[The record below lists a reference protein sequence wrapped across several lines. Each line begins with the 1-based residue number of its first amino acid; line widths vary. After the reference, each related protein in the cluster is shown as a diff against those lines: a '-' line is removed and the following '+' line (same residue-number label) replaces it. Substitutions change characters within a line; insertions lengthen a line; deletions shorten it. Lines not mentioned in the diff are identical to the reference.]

1 MANVNEEVLRLTLD
15 DASFRK
21 GIQQITVSLEQL
33 KKALNLKNVD
43 DFDKLDKA
51 VKKVKFDELSKS
63 AEKMSN
69 SVAKSSKSAAGNLD
83 DMGKSGKKSIDSI
96 EKASDGVKLTNI
108 KTSADSAAEAVKNS
122 AKSANDSINSIG
134 ADAKGLK
141 SVSVAAEEL
150 NKNVQNVKLNPLQRA
165 MQALHDVGV
174 RVKNAFSNLFSS
186 FSLKKASSEVDGFRL
201 KLDALSVV
209 GMAAI
214 SRLTNAAINFGQKA
228 FHGMIEGI
236 TDGFHEYETQLNA
249 IQTIYANTSI
259 NGTSM
264 TQITRA
270 LDTLNTYADKTIYNF
285 TQMTHNIGMFTAAGV
300 GLQDSVSAIQG
311 IANWAAMCGSNAA
324 QANTAMY
331 QLSQSLAT
339 GSLKL
344 QDWNSV
350 VNAGMGG
357 KQLQDALLR
366 TAVHLK
372 NIDWKYA
379 AHAAQD
385 FRQSLQDGWATTE
398 VVSET
403 FKQLTMDVSDYGK
416 AISELVKQGYTEK
429 EAETIVKLAQNSQ
442 EAATKVKTFTQL
454 IDTLREAI
462 GSGWTESWGIVLGDL
477 DEAKDLYSGISDA
490 LGAMIAN
497 SAKHRNDFLRAGM
510 SSGYKQLVQ
519 QGIADTEVFTN
530 SLTKFGDV
538 ALKSSGKTVAGLIKQ
553 YGSFEKSMHSGW
565 VTADVLKQAV
575 AETTATVNGYDL
587 AKRTELGITNDQIK
601 AMNALNDGLQKG
613 TISAEDYV
621 KKMQRLSGREN
632 IIAGF
637 ANIANDLK
645 AVFTTISNAWH
656 SVVKPMSNGNWLY
669 SLTVG
674 FRKFTEALTP
684 SKETLLAISRVTKV
698 VAHAFVILRA
708 IVVTVAKIF
717 GTGLKMAFKALGVVL
732 TGIVAIINTIGT
744 CINRLT
750 ATSAWHN
757 VVGTWTASIGI
768 LKTIA
773 HELRTNIEGIFG
785 GICDIINGSFNALPG
800 IMDKAITN
808 MGGIFGKFKSAGD
821 KCGGAFGS
829 GLESMN
835 THTKKSM
842 DAIGKGMAAFHAA
855 MITLGQKVKAFGSTV
870 GRVFG
875 KIDFFSIFER
885 ILQLLKGGAL
895 TLILWNINKFI
906 IGLNKKGEELK
917 KNTFVEAIKSVLN
930 SVASSFKDFVKQFR
944 VTALLVIAGS
954 IKLLADAL
962 TELANI
968 PIKKLAP
975 ALGAMGMITTIL
987 VAAAGVLA
995 YMSKLQMKVGKHG
1008 RDSMF
1013 DFSAIN
1019 KCAVGFAA
1027 LGLAVKLIA
1036 QGVGSLKGMNI
1047 AEIGVGFGG
1056 VVAVIVAMAGASLAL
1071 AKVNPEAIT
1080 SVGRLLM
1087 SIGGAFIVIGIGLY
1101 IVSKAVA
1108 SFGNMNIGQIVQGFI
1123 GFVLALG
1130 ILSGAI
1136 IGLNSIKFK
1145 RRKLLAM
1152 GQDLLVVSLAMIPLA
1167 MAIKML
1173 GSMSWESLGKGLGGM
1188 IVALGVVGGVIIA
1201 INRLSKIKGE
1211 DNGGQ
1216 FIKIGGQLM
1225 LIAVAMN
1232 LLVAPIALLGH
1243 MSLESL
1249 AKGLGSVAI
1258 VLLIVKKA
1266 MAGMSGMDTKSALE
1280 SAGAM
1285 AAIAG
1290 ALTLLMIP
1298 IAVLGHMSLWSLAKG
1313 LGAIAASLTVMFV
1326 ALAAFS
1332 ALPNMNASVAVPII
1346 ALAGS
1351 LLLMAHALKAFNK
1364 VSWESIGK
1372 GLLMLGVSVGTLVGI
1387 GYISHK
1393 AGAGLKEVGEAM
1405 KNIGIGALA
1414 LSASFYLVVQAIT
1427 ALHNANISLEEVL
1440 VNIGDAIGAILPTIA
1455 RALVKTL
1462 VDTVQEFANSIPELL
1477 AAVSTVLD
1485 ALCGFVITK
1494 SPEFCEAFM
1503 VFIDNALKSA
1513 AGHADSIANSIVV
1526 ILVAALKA
1534 LAGHMPEICNA
1545 LGGIFGAIFDAIG
1558 TGLQQADPGKLTLM
1572 LLSFGIMAGIFHIM
1586 AKMRKDVKNALIVG
1600 GSMIALMYAMS
1611 GVFAILGTIDS
1622 KNLYASAIA
1631 INGTLLVMAISFKM
1645 ISKIR
1650 MSVAKALPVLGIMAL
1665 VMTGM
1670 GLIFG
1675 LLSTINAD
1683 NAIKMS
1689 GAISLSLLAISGVM
1703 TICAAINPAGAISA
1717 VGSIATFITALG
1729 VMLIALGGIK
1739 HIPGVEWV
1747 IKQGGDFLK
1756 TIGEALGKFVGGIVG
1771 GIASGASDGL
1781 KTAGK
1786 ALGGFMKDVK
1796 PFFEGLKD
1804 LDPKILDKTKL
1815 LSNVLKAVGDAL
1827 ASISIAKSVGGK
1839 DTYKGF
1845 TDALTGLA
1853 DGIKSYLDSMKG
1865 VDLDALNASIAPLKA
1880 LQEVIASIPPAGGI
1894 AQVIMGSQNW
1904 ATLGDGLVDL
1914 AKALKG
1920 FGTEVAGVDTETI
1933 SSAAP
1938 AMQAL
1943 TDVLNNVPSAGGIQ
1957 QFIAGSKNWST
1968 LSANLPAMGKALK
1981 TFGNNIKGI
1990 KPDGIQAAAPAMQAL
2005 TGVLNALPDD
2015 DGLWQRAA
2023 GHKDWKTLGNNL
2035 VDLGVTLV
2043 LFSQGAAGINV
2054 ANIQNA
2060 VPGMQALVNVLNAI
2074 PRDNGWVQGLIG
2086 DKKWSTISDGLI
2098 TMGTSL
2104 KSYSN
2109 SVDGL
2114 KVKAIQNSQAAVTAI
2129 VNALSQVSNTGG
2141 MGSWF
2146 VGNKNYEGFA
2156 QAAGQ
2161 LANVLN
2167 KMSGIKA
2174 INTSALD
2181 SMGTFVNKLSSLANT
2196 NVNIGGLNNI
2206 KGAAS
2211 ALSGTLGTLNS
2222 ALGSVDPAPLVA
2234 KVDAVHKLMD
2244 NLSGIG
2250 STQFNAVSLLPIN
2263 NAIDTISQCVNKLNG
2278 ININAEVVSVISVQL
2293 NALVNAISSV
2303 PATLDVTSLS
2313 TALNT
2318 IATLPLDAVGEKF
2331 IMCGDAINNG
2341 VTAITNAINA
2351 GNASISA
2358 ALLSLTMTLNG
2369 LQVTSNVAAQMD
2381 GITNSV
2387 NSGANNVNTAINN
2400 LVTTLNNDAIAIGAA
2415 ISSWIGPIQ
2424 SALEAV
2430 ANAIK
2435 SRATLMEESGSKLGK
2450 AIVDGAEEKT
2460 KRLGHALSA
2469 PIKKAA
2475 KSINDHVS
2483 TFYDAGV
2490 NLAQG
2495 LIDGMASM
2503 AATVAQTAW
2512 NMGRSAAE
2520 NVKAGAEVRSP
2531 SRFTRRVGRFID
2543 DGLILGMK
2551 DNLSSITTTANMI
2564 GSKSVNEI
2572 KNAMSALNDITID
2585 SLDINPVVT
2594 PVMDLSGFKEQ
2605 AKLANSLLDTKMDFV
2620 PRPVALSNISTLPN
2634 NIQNG
2639 NTLYADLM
2647 AQPVVRN
2654 YTFNQT
2660 NNSPKALDRY
2670 TIYRNTRTQ
2679 FEQFRQL
2686 EKLRSN

>member
-33 KKALNLKNVD
+33 KKALNLKDVD

-96 EKASDGVKLTNI
+96 EKAADGVKLTGI
-108 KTSADSAAEAVKNS
+108 KTSADNAAEAVKNS

-134 ADAKGLK
+134 ANAKGLK
-141 SVSVAAEEL
+141 SASAAAEEL
-150 NKNVQNVKLNPLQRA
+150 NRNVQNVKLNPLQRA

-174 RVKNAFSNLFSS
+174 RVKAAFTNLFSR
-186 FSLKKASSEVDGFRL
+186 FSLKEASSEVDGFRL
-201 KLDALSVV
+201 KLDAMSVV

-372 NIDWKYA
+372 AIDWKYA
-379 AHAAQD
+379 ASAAKD

-416 AISELVKQGYTEK
+416 AVAGLVQQGYTQQ

-454 IDTLREAI
+454 IDTLREAV

-497 SAKHRNDFLRAGM
+497 SAKKRNDFLRAGM

-519 QGIADTEVFTN
+519 DGIADTEVFTN

-575 AETTATVNGYDL
+575 AETTATVNSYDL

-613 TISAEDYV
+613 TISAENYV

-632 IIAGF
+632 IITGF

-708 IVVTVAKIF
+708 VVVTVAKIF
-717 GTGLKMAFKALGVVL
+717 GTGLRIAFKALGVVL

-773 HELRTNIEGIFG
+773 HELRTDIEGIFG

-821 KCGGAFGS
+821 KCGNAFGS

-835 THTKKSM
+835 NHTKKSM
-842 DAIGKGMAAFHAA
+842 DAIGRGMAAFHAS
-855 MITLGQKVKAFGSTV
+855 MITLGQKVKAFGSAV

-875 KIDFFSIFER
+875 KIDFFTIFER
-885 ILQLLKGGAL
+885 ILQLLKGGVL

-917 KNTFVEAIKSVLN
+917 KNTFVEAIKSVLD

-944 VTALLVIAGS
+944 VTALLVIAGA
-954 IKLLADAL
+954 IKMLADAL
-962 TELANI
+962 VELANI
-968 PIKKLAP
+968 PVKKLAP

-1019 KCAVGFAA
+1019 KCAIGFAA
-1027 LGLAVKLIA
+1027 LGFAVGEIA
-1036 QGVGSLKGMNI
+1036 KGVGSLKGMNV
-1047 AEIGVGFGG
+1047 AEIGAGFAG
-1056 VVAVIVAMAGASLAL
+1056 VAGVIVAMAGASLAL
-1071 AKVNPEAIT
+1071 AKVNPAAIANIGKLLT
-1080 SVGRLLM
+1080 SM
-1087 SIGGAFIVIGIGLY
+1087 GGAIVILGIGLY
-1101 IVSKAVA
+1101 VVSKAVA
-1108 SFGNMNIGQIVQGFI
+1108 SFGKMNTKQIVQGFI
-1123 GFVLALG
+1123 GFAAALG
-1130 ILSGAI
+1130 LMSGAI
-1136 IGLNSIKFK
+1136 IGINLIKFN
-1145 RRKLLAM
+1145 RRKLYTMAH
-1152 GQDLLVVSLAMIPLA
+1152 DILVISLAMIPLA
-1167 MAIKML
+1167 MAIRML
-1173 GSMSWESLGKGLGGM
+1173 GSMSWESLAKGLGGM
-1188 IVALGVVGGVIIA
+1188 TVALGVIGGVMIA
-1201 INRLSKIKGE
+1201 VNRLSGFGAAKG
-1211 DNGGQ
+1211 DLV
-1216 FIKIGGQLM
+1216 KIGGQLM
-1225 LIAVAMN
+1225 LIAIAIN

-1243 MSLESL
+1243 MNLSTL
-1249 AKGLGSVAI
+1249 AKGLGGLAV
-1258 VLLIVKKA
+1258 VLLVVNKA
-1266 MAGMSGMDTKSALE
+1266 LVSMNGTNAASILKSSAAMMSLAVALNMLILPIE
-1280 SAGAM
+1280 MLGNMNLGTLAKGIGAM
-1285 AAIAG
+1285 AA
-1290 ALTLLMIP
+1290 ALTVIL
-1298 IAVLGHMSLWSLAKG
+1298 IALHHTKEVD
-1313 LGAIAASLTVMFV
+1313 AS
-1326 ALAAFS
+1326 A
-1332 ALPNMNASVAVPII
+1332 AVPIVSL
-1346 ALAGS
+1346 ALS
-1351 LLLMAHALKAFNK
+1351 LLVMAKALKAFDK

-1372 GLLMLGVSVGTLVGI
+1372 GLIMLGTSVGVLVGL

-1414 LSASFYLVVQAIT
+1414 LSASFYLVIQAIT

-1440 VNIGDAIGAILPTIA
+1440 VNIGDAIGAVLPTIA

-1462 VDTVQEFANSIPELL
+1462 VGTVQEFANSIPELL
-1477 AAVSTVLD
+1477 AAVSTVID
-1485 ALCGFVITK
+1485 ALCAFVVTK

-1503 VFIDNALKSA
+1503 VFIDNALRSA

-1526 ILVAALKA
+1526 ILVASLKA

-1558 TGLQQADPGKLTLM
+1558 TGLRNTDPGKLTMM
-1572 LLSFGIMAGIFHIM
+1572 LVSFGVMAAIFHVM

-1600 GSMIALMYAMS
+1600 GSMIALMYAMA
-1611 GVFAILGTIDS
+1611 GVFAVLGTINPGS
-1622 KNLYASAIA
+1622 LLASALA
-1631 INGTLLVMAISFKM
+1631 MNGTLLVMAVSFKI

-1650 MSVAKALPVLGIMAL
+1650 TSVAKALPVLGMMAL

-1689 GAISLSLLAISGVM
+1689 GAISVALLAMSGAM
-1703 TICAAINPAGAISA
+1703 TICAAINPAGALSA

-1729 VMLIALGGIK
+1729 VMLVALGGLK
-1739 HIPGVEWV
+1739 QIPGLEWV

-1771 GIASGASDGL
+1771 GIANGAADGL

-1786 ALGGFMKDVK
+1786 ALGGFMKDIT
-1796 PFFEGLKD
+1796 PFFEGLKS
-1804 LDPKILDKTKL
+1804 LDPKIMDKTKL
-1815 LSNVLKAVGDAL
+1815 LAEVLK
-1827 ASISIAKSVGGK
+1827 SIGESLTNINMAKSIGGK

-1853 DGIKSYLDSMKG
+1853 EGMKAYLDAMKG
-1865 VDLDALNASIAPLKA
+1865 VDLDALNSTIAPLKA
-1880 LQEVIASIPPAGGI
+1880 LSDVIAAIPPAGGI
-1894 AQVIMGSQNW
+1894 QQVITGSQNW
-1904 ATLGDGLVDL
+1904 ATLGNGLVDL
-1914 AKALKG
+1914 AKTLKS
-1920 FGTEVAGVDTETI
+1920 FGTEVAGVNTEAI

-1943 TDVLNNVPSAGGIQ
+1943 TNVLNNVPSAGGIA
-1957 QFIAGSKNWST
+1957 QFIAGSKNWNT
-1968 LSANLPAMGKALK
+1968 LAANLPAMGNALK
-1981 TFGNNIKGI
+1981 TFGDNVSGVKA
-1990 KPDGIQAAAPAMQAL
+1990 DGIQAAVPAMKAL
-2005 TGVLNALPDD
+2005 TGVLNALPND
-2015 DGLWQRAA
+2015 DGLWQILS
-2023 GHKDWKTLGNNL
+2023 GHKDWNSLGANL
-2035 VDLGVTLV
+2035 SAMGISLTNFSNAVAGV
-2043 LFSQGAAGINV
+2043 NV

-2060 VPGMQALVNVLNAI
+2060 VPGMQALTGVLNAM
-2074 PRDNGWVQGLIG
+2074 PKDGGLFQAIFG
-2086 DKKWSTISDGLI
+2086 RKQWSTISDGLI

-2104 KSYSN
+2104 SSYST
-2109 SVDGL
+2109 SVSGL
-2114 KVKAIQNSQAAVTAI
+2114 NVPAIQKSQLAVAAI
-2129 VNALSQVSNTGG
+2129 VGALNQVSNTGG

-2146 VGNKNYEGFA
+2146 FGNKNYEGFA

-2161 LANVLN
+2161 LANVLG

-2206 KGAAS
+2206 KSAAS
-2211 ALSGTLGTLNS
+2211 ALSGTLGTLS
-2222 ALGSVDPAPLVA
+2222 STLGKINPAPLSA
-2234 KVDAVHKLMD
+2234 KVDGIHQLMSSI
-2244 NLSGIG
+2244 SGVG
-2250 STQFNAVSLLPIN
+2250 STQFSAVSLLPIN
-2263 NAIDTISQCVNKLNG
+2263 NAIDTISQCVNKLNKL
-2278 ININAEVVSVISVQL
+2278 NINPGVVSAISVQL
-2293 NALVNAISSV
+2293 SGLVSAISSV
-2303 PATLDVTSLS
+2303 PATLNVTSLS
-2313 TALNT
+2313 TAMNT
-2318 IATLPLDAVGEKF
+2318 IATLPLDAVGAKF
-2331 IMCGDAINNG
+2331 IMGGDAINKG
-2341 VTAITNAINA
+2341 VTAITNALNA
-2351 GNASISA
+2351 GNASISTA
-2358 ALLSLTMTLNG
+2358 ILSLSNTLNG
-2369 LQVTSNVAAQMD
+2369 LQVTSNVANQMA
-2381 GITNSV
+2381 GISNSI
-2387 NSGANNVNTAINN
+2387 NSGANNVLGSMNRLTSTLANN
-2400 LVTTLNNDAIAIGAA
+2400 AGRIGSA
-2415 ISSWIGPIQ
+2415 ISRWIGPAQ
-2424 SALEAV
+2424 ASLSSV
-2430 ANAIK
+2430 ANAVAAK
-2435 SRATLMEESGSKLGK
+2435 AGAMKASGAKLGR
-2450 AIVDGAEEKT
+2450 AIVNGAKESANK
-2460 KRLGHALSA
+2460 LGGAVNGIISN
-2469 PIKKAA
+2469 AA
-2475 KSINDHVS
+2475 RAAGGHSGAFHN
-2483 TFYDAGV
+2483 AGV
-2490 NLAQG
+2490 NLARG
-2495 LIDGMASM
+2495 LINGMDSM
-2503 AATVAQTAW
+2503 ARQVANTAW
-2512 NMGRSAAE
+2512 NMGHNAAV
-2520 NVKAGAEVRSP
+2520 NVKRGAVVKSP
-2531 SRFTRRVGRFID
+2531 SRFTRQVGRFID
-2543 DGLILGMK
+2543 EGLILGMK
-2551 DNLSSITTTANMI
+2551 DNLSGITSTANMI

-2572 KNAMSALNDITID
+2572 KNAMSALNNITID

-2620 PRPVALSNISTLPN
+2620 PRPVALSSISTLPN
-2634 NIQNG
+2634 NPQNG
-2639 NTLYADLM
+2639 NALYGDLM
-2647 AQPVVRN
+2647 PQQVVRN

-2670 TIYRNTRTQ
+2670 TIYRDTRTQ

>member
-96 EKASDGVKLTNI
+96 EKAADGVKLTGI
-108 KTSADSAAEAVKNS
+108 KASADNAAEAVKNS

-134 ADAKGLK
+134 ANAKGLK
-141 SVSVAAEEL
+141 SASAAAEEL
-150 NKNVQNVKLNPLQRA
+150 NRNVQNVKLNPLQRA

-174 RVKNAFSNLFSS
+174 RVKTAFSNLFSR
-186 FSLKKASSEVDGFRL
+186 FSLKEASSEVDGFRL
-201 KLDALSVV
+201 KLDAMSVV

-372 NIDWKYA
+372 AIDWKYA
-379 AHAAQD
+379 ASAAQD

-416 AISELVKQGYTEK
+416 AVSELVKQGYTEK

-454 IDTLREAI
+454 IDTLREAV

-497 SAKHRNDFLRAGM
+497 SAKKRNDFLRAGM

-519 QGIADTEVFTN
+519 DGIADTEVFTN

-575 AETTATVNGYDL
+575 AETTKTVNGYDL

-613 TISAEDYV
+613 TISAEAYV

-637 ANIANDLK
+637 TNIANDLK

-669 SLTVG
+669 NLTVG

-684 SKETLLAISRVTKV
+684 SKEDLQAIGRVVKV
-698 VAHAFVILRA
+698 VAHAFVILRSV
-708 IVVTVAKIF
+708 VVTVAKIF
-717 GTGLKMAFKALGVVL
+717 GTGLKIAFKALGVVL
-732 TGIVAIINTIGT
+732 TGIAAIINTIGT
-744 CINRLT
+744 CIERLT
-750 ATSAWHN
+750 ATSEWHQ
-757 VVGTWTASIGI
+757 VVGIWTSSIGI
-768 LKTIA
+768 IKAIA
-773 HELRTNIEGIFG
+773 HEFRQDIEGIFG

-800 IMDKAITN
+800 IMDKAISN

-821 KCGGAFGS
+821 KCGNAFGS

-835 THTKKSM
+835 NHTKKSM
-842 DAIGKGMAAFHAA
+842 DAIGKGMAAFHAS
-855 MITLGQKVKAFGSTV
+855 MVLLGQKIKVFGSAV

-875 KIDFFSIFER
+875 KIDFFSIFEKV
-885 ILQLLKGGAL
+885 LQLLKGGVL

-906 IGLNKKGEELK
+906 VGLNKRGEELK

-944 VTALLVIAGS
+944 VTALLVIAGA
-954 IKLLADAL
+954 IKMLADAL

-968 PIKKLAP
+968 PTKKLAP

-1019 KCAVGFAA
+1019 KCAVGFVA
-1027 LGLAVKLIA
+1027 LGLAIKLIA
-1036 QGVGSLKGMNI
+1036 QGVGSLKGMNV
-1047 AEIGVGFGG
+1047 AEIGAGFGG

-1087 SIGGAFIVIGIGLY
+1087 SIGGAFIVLGVALL

-1108 SFGNMNIGQIVQGFI
+1108 AFGKMNLGQIVQGFI
-1123 GFVLALG
+1123 GFTLALG
-1130 ILSGAI
+1130 ILSGAV
-1136 IGLNSIKFK
+1136 IGINLIKFN
-1145 RRKLLAM
+1145 RRKLYTMAH
-1152 GQDLLVVSLAMIPLA
+1152 DILVISIAMIPLA
-1167 MAIKML
+1167 LAIKML
-1173 GSMSWESLGKGLGGM
+1173 GSMSWESLAKGLGGM
-1188 IVALGVVGGVIIA
+1188 TIALGVIGGVMIA
-1201 INRLSKIKGE
+1201 VNRLSGFGTA
-1211 DNGGQ
+1211 NGDLV
-1216 FIKIGGQLM
+1216 KIGGQLM
-1225 LIAVAMN
+1225 LIALAIN
-1232 LLVAPIALLGH
+1232 LLVAPVALLGH
-1243 MSLESL
+1243 MSLGSL
-1249 AKGLGSVAI
+1249 AKGLGALAI
-1258 VLLIVKKA
+1258 VLLALKTTIVSMNGMDATSILKASGCMMLLA
-1266 MAGMSGMDTKSALE
+1266 MALNML
-1280 SAGAM
+1280 
-1285 AAIAG
+1285 I
-1290 ALTLLMIP
+1290 IP

-1313 LGAIAASLTVMFV
+1313 LGAMAASLTVMFI

-1372 GLLMLGVSVGTLVGI
+1372 GLLMLAVSVTALVAVGAV
-1387 GYISHK
+1387 SHK
-1393 AGAGLKEVGEAM
+1393 AGLGLNELGIAM

-1414 LSASFYLVVQAIT
+1414 LSGSFYLIAQSMAV
-1427 ALHNANISLEEVL
+1427 LHNANITLKEVL
-1440 VNIGDAIGAILPTIA
+1440 VNIGDAVGAILPTLA
-1455 RALVKTL
+1455 RAIVQTL
-1462 VDTVQEFANSIPELL
+1462 VGTVQEFANSIPALL
-1477 AAVSTVLD
+1477 DAVSTVLD
-1485 ALCGFVITK
+1485 ALCNFVIVK
-1494 SPEFCEAFM
+1494 SPELCEAFLAL
-1503 VFIDNALKSA
+1503 IDNALKA
-1513 AGHADSIANSIVV
+1513 TANHADSIANSIVV
-1526 ILVAALKA
+1526 IIVAALKA

-1545 LGGIFGAIFDAIG
+1545 LGGIFGAIFEAIG
-1558 TGLQQADPGKLTLM
+1558 TGLRNTDPGKLTMM
-1572 LLSFGIMAGIFHIM
+1572 LVSFGVMAAIFHIM

-1600 GSMIALMYAMS
+1600 GSMIALMYAMA
-1611 GVFAILGTIDS
+1611 GVFAVLGTINPG
-1622 KNLYASAIA
+1622 NLLASALA
-1631 INGTLLVMAISFKM
+1631 INGTFIALTFTFK
-1645 ISKIR
+1645 ILSKMR
-1650 MSVAKALPVLGIMAL
+1650 LSVAKALPVLGLMAI

-1675 LLSTINAD
+1675 LLSGINGL
-1683 NAIKMS
+1683 NALVMA
-1689 GAISLSLLAISGVM
+1689 GAITTALLGLSATM
-1703 TICAAINPAGAISA
+1703 AICAAINPAGAISA
-1717 VGSIATFITALG
+1717 VGAIATF
-1729 VMLIALGGIK
+1729 LGGLALVVAAAGAIK
-1739 HIPGVEWV
+1739 QIPGVEWLV
-1747 IKQGGDFLK
+1747 KQGGDFLK
-1756 TIGEALGKFVGGIVG
+1756 SIGEALGKFVGGIVG
-1771 GIASGASDGL
+1771 GIAQGAADGL

-1786 ALGGFMKDVK
+1786 ALGGFMKDVT
-1796 PFFEGLKD
+1796 PFFEGLKN
-1804 LDPKILDKTKL
+1804 LDPNIMDKTKL
-1815 LSNVLKAVGDAL
+1815 LAEAMKSIGEAL
-1827 ASISIAKSVGGK
+1827 TNITVAKSIGGK

-1845 TDALTGLA
+1845 TDALVGLA
-1853 DGIKSYLDSMKG
+1853 DGMKAYLDAMKG
-1865 VDLDALNASIAPLKA
+1865 VNLESLAATIAPLKTLSDIINA
-1880 LQEVIASIPPAGGI
+1880 IPSAGGI
-1894 AQVIMGSQNW
+1894 QQAITGSKNW
-1904 ATLGDGLVDL
+1904 STLGDGLVDL
-1914 AKALKG
+1914 AKTLKN
-1920 FGTEVAGVDTETI
+1920 FGKEVDGVNTSAI
-1933 SSAAP
+1933 SAAAP
-1938 AMQAL
+1938 AMKAL
-1943 TDVLNNVPSAGGIQ
+1943 TDVLNAIPDDDGFWQGLAGH
-1957 QFIAGSKNWST
+1957 KDWST
-1968 LSANLPAMGKALK
+1968 LSDNLEHMGEALK
-1981 TFGNNIKGI
+1981 TFGNNVNGVNTKAI
-1990 KPDGIQAAAPAMQAL
+1990 AAAVPAMKAL
-2005 TGVLNALPDD
+2005 VEVLNTLPND
-2015 DGLWQRAA
+2015 DGWWQGLS
-2023 GHKDWKTLGNNL
+2023 GHKDWKTLSNNL
-2035 VDLGVTLV
+2035 EQMGTALKTFGVNVDGV
-2043 LFSQGAAGINV
+2043 NV
-2054 ANIQNA
+2054 KAIQTSIPA
-2060 VPGMQALVNVLNAI
+2060 MKALVGVLNAI
-2074 PRDNGWVQGLIG
+2074 PSDGSWWQKTFEGS
-2086 DKKWSTISDGLI
+2086 KKWSTLSTGLSD
-2098 TMGTSL
+2098 MGRSL
-2104 KSYSN
+2104 QSYST

-2114 KVKAIQNSQAAVTAI
+2114 HVKAIQNSKPAIEAI
-2129 VNALSQVSNTGG
+2129 VDALNKVSNTGG
-2141 MGSWF
+2141 ARSWGE
-2146 VGNKNYEGFA
+2146 GNKNYEGFA
-2156 QAAGQ
+2156 QAAMQ
-2161 LANVLN
+2161 LAQLVDAMSSIKPINTKAIDGLGGVVDKVSALSDKKVNTSGIANLDKAVGSLN
-2167 KMSGIKA
+2167 SILGKINGAIGKFDPKPLSNKLDSLKQLMSGI
-2174 INTSALD
+2174 S
-2181 SMGTFVNKLSSLANT
+2181 GV
-2196 NVNIGGLNNI
+2196 
-2206 KGAAS
+2206 GA
-2211 ALSGTLGTLNS
+2211 
-2222 ALGSVDPAPLVA
+2222 
-2234 KVDAVHKLMD
+2234 
-2244 NLSGIG
+2244 
-2250 STQFNAVSLLPIN
+2250 TQFSAVSLLPIN
-2263 NAIDTISQCVNKLNG
+2263 SAIDTISQCVGKLNKLK
-2278 ININAEVVSVISVQL
+2278 INPEAVS
-2293 NALVNAISSV
+2293 AISTQLSVLIGAISKV
-2303 PATLDVTSLS
+2303 PASLNVTSLS
-2313 TALNT
+2313 TAMNT
-2318 IATLPLDAVGEKF
+2318 IATLPLDSVGAKF
-2331 IMCGDAINNG
+2331 IMGGDSIRNG
-2341 VTAITNAINA
+2341 VKSITNALRA
-2351 GNASISA
+2351 GNKDISGA
-2358 ALLSLTMTLNG
+2358 INSLSGTLNG
-2369 LQVTSNVAAQMD
+2369 LHVTSNVSSQMSA
-2381 GITNSV
+2381 ISNSI
-2387 NSGANNVNTAINN
+2387 NNGANNVTGSVRRLIGTLSNNAGAIGGAINR
-2400 LVTTLNNDAIAIGAA
+2400 
-2415 ISSWIGPIQ
+2415 WIGPVRA
-2424 SALEAV
+2424 SLGAV
-2430 ANAIK
+2430 AGAIASMAGAMRDSGNKLGNAIVNGAK
-2435 SRATLMEESGSKLGK
+2435 AGANKLG
-2450 AIVDGAEEKT
+2450 GAVSGIINSAA
-2460 KRLGHALSA
+2460 RSAGGHSGAFH
-2469 PIKKAA
+2469 
-2475 KSINDHVS
+2475 NV
-2483 TFYDAGV
+2483 GV
-2490 NLAQG
+2490 NLARG
-2495 LIDGMASM
+2495 LINGMDSM
-2503 AATVAQTAW
+2503 ARQVANTAW
-2512 NMGRSAAE
+2512 NMGHNAAVH
-2520 NVKAGAEVRSP
+2520 VKKGAVVKSP
-2531 SRFTRRVGRFID
+2531 SRFTRQVGRFID
-2543 DGLILGMK
+2543 EGLILGMK
-2551 DNLSSITTTANMI
+2551 DNLSGITSTANMI

-2572 KNAMSALNDITID
+2572 KNAMSALNNITID

-2620 PRPVALSNISTLPN
+2620 PRPVALSSISTLPN

-2639 NTLYADLM
+2639 NALYGDLM
-2647 AQPVVRN
+2647 PQQVVRN

-2670 TIYRNTRTQ
+2670 TIYRDTRTQ

-2686 EKLRSN
+2686 EKLRSK

>member
-96 EKASDGVKLTNI
+96 EKAADGVKLTGI
-108 KTSADSAAEAVKNS
+108 KASADNAAEAVKNS

-134 ADAKGLK
+134 ANAKGLK
-141 SVSVAAEEL
+141 SASAAAEEL
-150 NKNVQNVKLNPLQRA
+150 NRNVQNVKLNPLQRA

-174 RVKNAFSNLFSS
+174 RVKAAFTNLFSR
-186 FSLKKASSEVDGFRL
+186 FSLKEASSEVDGFRL
-201 KLDALSVV
+201 KLDAMSVV

-236 TDGFHEYETQLNA
+236 TDGFHEYETQMNA

-372 NIDWKYA
+372 AIDWKYA
-379 AHAAQD
+379 ASAAKD
-385 FRQSLQDGWATTE
+385 FRMSLQDGWATTE

-416 AISELVKQGYTEK
+416 AVSELVQQGYTQQ
-429 EAETIVKLAQNSQ
+429 EAETIVKLAKNSQ

-454 IDTLREAI
+454 IDTLREAV
-462 GSGWTESWGIVLGDL
+462 GSGWTESWGIVIGDL

-490 LGAMIAN
+490 LGAMVAAG
-497 SAKHRNDFLRAGM
+497 AKNRNDFLRAGL
-510 SSGYKQLVQ
+510 STGYKQIVQ
-519 QGIADTEVFTN
+519 DGIADTEVFT
-530 SLTKFGDV
+530 SALTKFGNV
-538 ALKSSGKTVAGLIKQ
+538 ALKSSGKTVEGLIQQ

-575 AETTATVNGYDL
+575 AETTATVNGYSL

-632 IIAGF
+632 IITGF

-656 SVVKPMSNGNWLY
+656 SVVKPMSNSNWLY

-708 IVVTVAKIF
+708 VVVTVAKIF

-773 HELRTNIEGIFG
+773 HELRTDIEGIFG

-821 KCGGAFGS
+821 KCGNAFGS

-835 THTKKSM
+835 NHTKKSM
-842 DAIGKGMAAFHAA
+842 DAIGRGMAAFHAS
-855 MITLGQKVKAFGSTV
+855 MITLGQKVKAFGSAV

-875 KIDFFSIFER
+875 KIDFFTIFER
-885 ILQLLKGGAL
+885 ILQLLKGGVL

-917 KNTFVEAIKSVLN
+917 KNTFVEAIKSVLD

-944 VTALLVIAGS
+944 VTALLVIAGA
-954 IKLLADAL
+954 IKMLADAL
-962 TELANI
+962 VELANI
-968 PIKKLAP
+968 PVKKLAP

-1019 KCAVGFAA
+1019 KCAIGFAA
-1027 LGLAVKLIA
+1027 LGFAVGQIA
-1036 QGVGSLKGMNI
+1036 KGVGSLKGMNV
-1047 AEIGVGFGG
+1047 AEIGAGFAG
-1056 VVAVIVAMAGASLAL
+1056 VAGVIVAMAGASLAL
-1071 AKVNPEAIT
+1071 AKVNPAAIANIGKLLT
-1080 SVGRLLM
+1080 SM
-1087 SIGGAFIVIGIGLY
+1087 GGAIVILGIGLY
-1101 IVSKAVA
+1101 VVSKAVA
-1108 SFGNMNIGQIVQGFI
+1108 SFGKMNTKQIVQGFI
-1123 GFVLALG
+1123 GFAAALG
-1130 ILSGAI
+1130 LMSGAI
-1136 IGLNSIKFK
+1136 IGINLIKFN
-1145 RRKLLAM
+1145 RRKLYTMAH
-1152 GQDLLVVSLAMIPLA
+1152 DILVISLAMIPLA
-1167 MAIKML
+1167 TAIRML
-1173 GSMSWESLGKGLGGM
+1173 GSMSWESLAKGLGGM
-1188 IVALGVVGGVIIA
+1188 TVALGVIGGVMIA
-1201 INRLSKIKGE
+1201 VNRLSGFGAAKG
-1211 DNGGQ
+1211 DLV
-1216 FIKIGGQLM
+1216 KIGGQLM
-1225 LIAVAMN
+1225 LIAIAIN

-1243 MSLESL
+1243 MNLSTL
-1249 AKGLGSVAI
+1249 AKGLGGLAV
-1258 VLLIVKKA
+1258 VLLVVNKA
-1266 MAGMSGMDTKSALE
+1266 LVSMNGTNAASILKSSAAMMALAVALNMLILPIE
-1280 SAGAM
+1280 MLGHMNLGTLAKGIGAM
-1285 AAIAG
+1285 AA
-1290 ALTLLMIP
+1290 ALTVIL
-1298 IAVLGHMSLWSLAKG
+1298 IALHHTKEVD
-1313 LGAIAASLTVMFV
+1313 AS
-1326 ALAAFS
+1326 A
-1332 ALPNMNASVAVPII
+1332 AVPIVSL
-1346 ALAGS
+1346 ALS
-1351 LLLMAHALKAFNK
+1351 LLVMAKALKAFDK

-1372 GLLMLGVSVGTLVGI
+1372 GLIMLGTSVGVLVGL

-1440 VNIGDAIGAILPTIA
+1440 VNIGDAIGAVLPTIA

-1462 VDTVQEFANSIPELL
+1462 VGTVQEFANSIPELL
-1477 AAVSTVLD
+1477 AAVSTVID
-1485 ALCGFVITK
+1485 ALCAFVVTK

-1503 VFIDNALKSA
+1503 VFIDNALRSA

-1526 ILVAALKA
+1526 ILVASLKA

-1558 TGLQQADPGKLTLM
+1558 TGLRNTDPGKLTMM
-1572 LLSFGIMAGIFHIM
+1572 LVSFGVMAAIFHVM

-1600 GSMIALMYAMS
+1600 GSMIALMYAMA
-1611 GVFAILGTIDS
+1611 GVFAVLGTINPGS
-1622 KNLYASAIA
+1622 LLASALA
-1631 INGTLLVMAISFKM
+1631 MNGTLLVMAVSFKI

-1650 MSVAKALPVLGIMAL
+1650 TSVAKALPVLGMMAL

-1689 GAISLSLLAISGVM
+1689 GAISLALLSISGAM
-1703 TICAAINPAGAISA
+1703 AICAAINPAGAISA
-1717 VGSIATFITALG
+1717 VGAIATFITG
-1729 VMLIALGGIK
+1729 IAAVVAAAGAIK
-1739 HIPGVEWV
+1739 QIPGAEWLV
-1747 IKQGGDFLK
+1747 KQGGDFLK

-1771 GIASGASDGL
+1771 GIANGASDGL

-1786 ALGGFMKDVK
+1786 ALGGFMKDIK
-1796 PFFEGLKD
+1796 PFFEGLKS
-1804 LDPKILDKTKL
+1804 LDPKILDKTRL
-1815 LSNVLKAVGDAL
+1815 LSDVLKAVGEAL
-1827 ASISIAKSVGGK
+1827 TSISIAKSVGGK

-1853 DGIKSYLDSMKG
+1853 EGMKAYLDAMKG
-1865 VDLDALNASIAPLKA
+1865 VDLDALNSTIAPLKA
-1880 LQEVIASIPPAGGI
+1880 LSDVIAAIPPAGGI
-1894 AQVIMGSQNW
+1894 QQVITGSQNW
-1904 ATLGDGLVDL
+1904 ATLGNGLVDL
-1914 AKALKG
+1914 AKTLKS
-1920 FGTEVAGVDTETI
+1920 FGTEVAGVNTEAI

-1943 TDVLNNVPSAGGIQ
+1943 TNVLNNVPSAGGIA
-1957 QFIAGSKNWST
+1957 QFIAGSKNWNT
-1968 LSANLPAMGKALK
+1968 LAANLPAMGNALK
-1981 TFGNNIKGI
+1981 TFGDNVSGVKA
-1990 KPDGIQAAAPAMQAL
+1990 DGIQAAVPAMQAL
-2005 TGVLNALPDD
+2005 TGVLNALPND
-2015 DGLWQRAA
+2015 DGLWQILS
-2023 GHKDWKTLGNNL
+2023 GHKDWNSLGANL
-2035 VDLGVTLV
+2035 SAMGISLTNFSNAVAGV
-2043 LFSQGAAGINV
+2043 NV

-2060 VPGMQALVNVLNAI
+2060 VPGMQALTGVLNAM
-2074 PRDNGWVQGLIG
+2074 PKDGGLFQAIFG
-2086 DKKWSTISDGLI
+2086 RKQWSTISDGLI

-2104 KSYSN
+2104 SSYST
-2109 SVDGL
+2109 SVSGL
-2114 KVKAIQNSQAAVTAI
+2114 NVPAIQKSQLAVAAI
-2129 VNALSQVSNTGG
+2129 VGALNQVSNTGG

-2146 VGNKNYEGFA
+2146 FGNKNYEGFA

-2161 LANVLN
+2161 LANVLG

-2206 KGAAS
+2206 KSAAS
-2211 ALSGTLGTLNS
+2211 ALSGTLGTLS
-2222 ALGSVDPAPLVA
+2222 STLGKINPAPLSA
-2234 KVDAVHKLMD
+2234 KVDGIRQLMSSI
-2244 NLSGIG
+2244 SGVG
-2250 STQFNAVSLLPIN
+2250 STQFSAVSLLPIN
-2263 NAIDTISQCVNKLNG
+2263 NAIDTISQCVNKLNKL
-2278 ININAEVVSVISVQL
+2278 NINPGVVSAISVQL
-2293 NALVNAISSV
+2293 SGLVSAISSV
-2303 PATLDVTSLS
+2303 PATLNVTSLS
-2313 TALNT
+2313 TAMNT
-2318 IATLPLDAVGEKF
+2318 IATLPLDAVGAKF
-2331 IMCGDAINNG
+2331 IMGGDAINKG
-2341 VTAITNAINA
+2341 VTAITNALNA
-2351 GNASISA
+2351 GNASISTA
-2358 ALLSLTMTLNG
+2358 ILSLSNTLNG
-2369 LQVTSNVAAQMD
+2369 LQVTSNVANQMA
-2381 GITNSV
+2381 GISNSI
-2387 NSGANNVNTAINN
+2387 NSGANNVLGSMNRLTSTLANN
-2400 LVTTLNNDAIAIGAA
+2400 AGRIGSA
-2415 ISSWIGPIQ
+2415 ISRWIGPAQ
-2424 SALEAV
+2424 ASLSSV
-2430 ANAIK
+2430 ANAVAAK
-2435 SRATLMEESGSKLGK
+2435 AGAMKASGAKLGR
-2450 AIVDGAEEKT
+2450 AIVNGAKESANK
-2460 KRLGHALSA
+2460 LSGA
-2469 PIKKAA
+2469 VNGIISNAA
-2475 KSINDHVS
+2475 RAAGSHSGAFHN
-2483 TFYDAGV
+2483 AGV

-2495 LIDGMASM
+2495 LINGMNSM
-2503 AATVAQTAW
+2503 ARQVANTAW
-2512 NMGRSAAE
+2512 NMGHNAAVH
-2520 NVKAGAEVRSP
+2520 VKRGAVVKSP
-2531 SRFTRRVGRFID
+2531 SRFTRQVGRFID
-2543 DGLILGMK
+2543 EGLILGMK
-2551 DNLSSITTTANMI
+2551 DNLSGITSTANMI

-2572 KNAMSALNDITID
+2572 KNAMSALNNITID

-2620 PRPVALSNISTLPN
+2620 PRPVALSSISTLPN

-2639 NTLYADLM
+2639 NGLYGDLM
-2647 AQPVVRN
+2647 PQQVVRN

-2670 TIYRNTRTQ
+2670 TIYRDTRTQ

>member
-96 EKASDGVKLTNI
+96 EKAADGVKLTGI
-108 KTSADSAAEAVKNS
+108 KTSADNAAEAVKNS

-134 ADAKGLK
+134 ANAKGLK
-141 SVSVAAEEL
+141 SASAAAEEL
-150 NKNVQNVKLNPLQRA
+150 NRNVQNVKLNPLQRA

-174 RVKNAFSNLFSS
+174 RVKTAFSNLFSR
-186 FSLKKASSEVDGFRL
+186 FSLKEASSEVDGFRL
-201 KLDALSVV
+201 KLDAMSVV

-236 TDGFHEYETQLNA
+236 TDGFHEYETQMNA

-372 NIDWKYA
+372 AIDWKYA
-379 AHAAQD
+379 ASAAKD

-416 AISELVKQGYTEK
+416 AVSELVQQGYTQQ
-429 EAETIVKLAQNSQ
+429 EAETIVKLAKNSQ

-454 IDTLREAI
+454 IDTLREAV

-490 LGAMIAN
+490 LGAMVAAG
-497 SAKHRNDFLRAGM
+497 AKNRNDFLRAGL
-510 SSGYKQLVQ
+510 STGYKQIVQ
-519 QGIADTEVFTN
+519 DGIADTEVFT
-530 SLTKFGDV
+530 SALTKFGNV
-538 ALKSSGKTVAGLIKQ
+538 ALKSSGKTVEGLIQQ

-575 AETTATVNGYDL
+575 AETTATVNGYSL

-632 IIAGF
+632 IITGF

-708 IVVTVAKIF
+708 VVVTVAKIF

-773 HELRTNIEGIFG
+773 HELRTDIEGIFG

-821 KCGGAFGS
+821 KCGNAFGS

-835 THTKKSM
+835 NHTKKSM
-842 DAIGKGMAAFHAA
+842 DAIGRGMAAFHAS
-855 MITLGQKVKAFGSTV
+855 MITLGQKVKAFGSAV

-875 KIDFFSIFER
+875 KIDFFTIFER
-885 ILQLLKGGAL
+885 ILQLLKGGVL

-917 KNTFVEAIKSVLN
+917 KNTFVEAIKSVLD

-944 VTALLVIAGS
+944 VTALLVIAGA
-954 IKLLADAL
+954 IKMLADAL
-962 TELANI
+962 VELANI
-968 PIKKLAP
+968 PVKKLAP

-1019 KCAVGFAA
+1019 KCAIGFAA
-1027 LGLAVKLIA
+1027 LGFAVGQIA
-1036 QGVGSLKGMNI
+1036 KGVGSLKGMNVT
-1047 AEIGVGFGG
+1047 EIGAGFAG
-1056 VVAVIVAMAGASLAL
+1056 VAGVIVAMAGASLAL
-1071 AKVNPEAIT
+1071 AKVNPAAIVNIGKLLT
-1080 SVGRLLM
+1080 SM
-1087 SIGGAFIVIGIGLY
+1087 GGSIVILGIGLY
-1101 IVSKAVA
+1101 VVSKAVA
-1108 SFGNMNIGQIVQGFI
+1108 SFGKMNTKQIVQGFI
-1123 GFVLALG
+1123 GFTVALG
-1130 ILSGAI
+1130 LMSGAI
-1136 IGLNSIKFK
+1136 IGINLIKFN
-1145 RRKLLAM
+1145 RRKLYTMAH
-1152 GQDLLVVSLAMIPLA
+1152 DILVISIAMIPLA
-1167 MAIKML
+1167 LAIKML
-1173 GSMSWESLGKGLGGM
+1173 GSMSWESLAKGLGGM
-1188 IVALGVVGGVIIA
+1188 TVALGVIGGVMIA
-1201 INRLSKIKGE
+1201 VNRLSGFGAAKG
-1211 DNGGQ
+1211 DLV
-1216 FIKIGGQLM
+1216 KIGGQLM
-1225 LIAVAMN
+1225 LIAIAIN

-1243 MSLESL
+1243 MNLSTL
-1249 AKGLGSVAI
+1249 AKGLGGLAV
-1258 VLLIVKKA
+1258 VLLVVNKA
-1266 MAGMSGMDTKSALE
+1266 LVSMNGTNAAFILKSSAAMMALAVALNMLILPIE
-1280 SAGAM
+1280 MLGHMNLGTLAKGIGAM
-1285 AAIAG
+1285 AA
-1290 ALTLLMIP
+1290 ALTVIL
-1298 IAVLGHMSLWSLAKG
+1298 IALHHTKEVD
-1313 LGAIAASLTVMFV
+1313 AS
-1326 ALAAFS
+1326 A
-1332 ALPNMNASVAVPII
+1332 AVPIVSL
-1346 ALAGS
+1346 ALS
-1351 LLLMAHALKAFNK
+1351 LLVMAKALKAFDK

-1372 GLLMLGVSVGTLVGI
+1372 GLIMLGASVGVLVGL

-1393 AGAGLKEVGEAM
+1393 AGTGLNEVGKAM
-1405 KNIGIGALA
+1405 KDIGIGALA
-1414 LSASFYLVVQAIT
+1414 LAGSFYLVVQAIT

-1440 VNIGDAIGAILPTIA
+1440 TNIGDAIGAVLPTIA

-1462 VDTVQEFANSIPELL
+1462 VDTVQEFANSIPQLL

-1485 ALCGFVITK
+1485 ALCNFVIVK
-1494 SPEFCEAFM
+1494 SPELCEAFLAL
-1503 VFIDNALKSA
+1503 IDNALKA
-1513 AGHADSIANSIVV
+1513 TANHADSIANSIVV
-1526 ILVAALKA
+1526 IIVAALKA
-1534 LAGHMPEICNA
+1534 LAGHMPEICES

-1558 TGLQQADPGKLTLM
+1558 TGLRQADPGKLTMM
-1572 LLSFGIMAGIFHIM
+1572 LLSFGIMAAIFHII
-1586 AKMRKDVKNALIVG
+1586 AKMKRDVKNALIVG

-1611 GVFAILGTIDS
+1611 GVFAILGTIDPKS
-1622 KNLYASAIA
+1622 LYASAVA
-1631 INGTLLVMAISFKM
+1631 INGTLLVMSISFKI
-1645 ISKIR
+1645 ISKMR
-1650 MSVAKALPVLGIMAL
+1650 MSVARALPVLGMMAL

-1689 GAISLSLLAISGVM
+1689 GAISLALLAMSGSM
-1703 TICAAINPAGAISA
+1703 AICAAINPAGAISA

-1729 VMLIALGGIK
+1729 VMLVALGGIK
-1739 HIPGVEWV
+1739 QIPGVEWV

-1756 TIGEALGKFVGGIVG
+1756 TIGEALGKFIGGIVG
-1771 GIASGASDGL
+1771 GIANGASDGL

-1786 ALGGFMKDVK
+1786 ALGGFMKDIK
-1796 PFFEGLKD
+1796 PFFEGLKS
-1804 LDPKILDKTKL
+1804 LDPKILDKTRL
-1815 LSNVLKAVGDAL
+1815 LSDVLKAVGEAL
-1827 ASISIAKSVGGK
+1827 TSISIAKSVGGK

-1853 DGIKSYLDSMKG
+1853 DGIKAYLDSMKG
-1865 VDLDALNASIAPLKA
+1865 VDLDALNSTIAPLKA
-1880 LQEVIASIPPAGGI
+1880 LSDVIAAIPPAGGI
-1894 AQVIMGSQNW
+1894 QQVITGSQNW
-1904 ATLGDGLVDL
+1904 ATLGNGLVDL
-1914 AKALKG
+1914 AKTLKS
-1920 FGTEVAGVDTETI
+1920 FGTEVAGVNTEAI

-1957 QFIAGSKNWST
+1957 QFIAGSKNWKT

-1981 TFGNNIKGI
+1981 TFGDNIDGI
-1990 KPDGIQAAAPAMQAL
+1990 KPDGIQAAAPAMKAL

-2015 DGLWQRAA
+2015 DGLWQKVG

-2043 LFSQGAAGINV
+2043 LFSQGVAGINV

-2074 PRDNGWVQGLIG
+2074 PRDNGWLQGLIG

-2129 VNALSQVSNTGG
+2129 VNALNQVSNTGG

-2161 LANVLN
+2161 LANVLG

-2206 KGAAS
+2206 KSAAS
-2211 ALSGTLGTLNS
+2211 ALSGTLGTLS
-2222 ALGSVDPAPLVA
+2222 STLGKINPAPLSA
-2234 KVDAVHKLMD
+2234 KVDGIRQLMSSI
-2244 NLSGIG
+2244 SGVG
-2250 STQFNAVSLLPIN
+2250 STQFSAVSLLPIN
-2263 NAIDTISQCVNKLNG
+2263 NAIDTISQCVNKLNKL
-2278 ININAEVVSVISVQL
+2278 NINPGVVSAISVQL
-2293 NALVNAISSV
+2293 SGLVSAISSV
-2303 PATLDVTSLS
+2303 PATLNVTSLS
-2313 TALNT
+2313 TAMNT
-2318 IATLPLDAVGEKF
+2318 IATLPLDAVGAKF
-2331 IMCGDAINNG
+2331 IMGGDAINKG
-2341 VTAITNAINA
+2341 VTTITNALNA
-2351 GNASISA
+2351 GNASISTA
-2358 ALLSLTMTLNG
+2358 ILSLSNTLNG
-2369 LQVTSNVAAQMD
+2369 LQVTSNVANQMA
-2381 GITNSV
+2381 GISNSI
-2387 NSGANNVNTAINN
+2387 NSGANNVLGSMNRLTSTLANN
-2400 LVTTLNNDAIAIGAA
+2400 AGRIGSA
-2415 ISSWIGPIQ
+2415 ISRWIGPAQ
-2424 SALEAV
+2424 ASLSSV
-2430 ANAIK
+2430 ANAVAAK
-2435 SRATLMEESGSKLGK
+2435 AGAMKASGAKLGR
-2450 AIVDGAEEKT
+2450 AIVNGAKESANK
-2460 KRLGHALSA
+2460 LGGAVNG
-2469 PIKKAA
+2469 IINNAA
-2475 KSINDHVS
+2475 RAAGSHSGAFHN
-2483 TFYDAGV
+2483 AGV
-2490 NLAQG
+2490 NLARG
-2495 LIDGMASM
+2495 LINGMDSM
-2503 AATVAQTAW
+2503 ARQVANTAW
-2512 NMGRSAAE
+2512 NMGHNAAV
-2520 NVKAGAEVRSP
+2520 NVKRGAVVKSP
-2531 SRFTRRVGRFID
+2531 SRFTRQVGRFID
-2543 DGLILGMK
+2543 EGLILGMK
-2551 DNLSSITTTANMI
+2551 DNLSGITSTANMI

-2572 KNAMSALNDITID
+2572 KNAMSALNNITID

-2620 PRPVALSNISTLPN
+2620 PRPVALSSISTLPN

-2639 NTLYADLM
+2639 NGLYGDLM
-2647 AQPVVRN
+2647 PQQVVRN

-2670 TIYRNTRTQ
+2670 TIYRDTRTQ

>member
-33 KKALNLKNVD
+33 KKALNLKDVD

-96 EKASDGVKLTNI
+96 EKAADGVKLTGI
-108 KTSADSAAEAVKNS
+108 KASADNAAEAVKNS

-134 ADAKGLK
+134 ANAKGLK
-141 SVSVAAEEL
+141 SASAAAEEL

-174 RVKNAFSNLFSS
+174 RVKTAFSNLFSR
-186 FSLKKASSEVDGFRL
+186 FSLKEASSEVDGFRL
-201 KLDALSVV
+201 KLDAMSVV

-372 NIDWKYA
+372 AIDWKYA
-379 AHAAQD
+379 ASAAQD

-416 AISELVKQGYTEK
+416 AVSELVKQGYTEK

-454 IDTLREAI
+454 IDTLREAV

-497 SAKHRNDFLRAGM
+497 SAKKRNDFLRAGM

-519 QGIADTEVFTN
+519 DGIADTEVFTN

-575 AETTATVNGYDL
+575 AETTKIVNSYDL

-637 ANIANDLK
+637 TNIANDLK
-645 AVFTTISNAWH
+645 AVFSTISKAWH

-669 SLTVG
+669 NLTVG

-684 SKETLLAISRVTKV
+684 SKEDLQAIGRVVKV
-698 VAHAFVILRA
+698 VAHAFVILRS
-708 IVVTVAKIF
+708 VVVAVAKVF
-717 GTGLKMAFKALGVVL
+717 GTGLKIAFKALGVVL
-732 TGIVAIINTIGT
+732 TGIAAVINTIGT
-744 CINRLT
+744 CIERLT
-750 ATSAWHN
+750 ATSEWHQ
-757 VVGTWTASIGI
+757 VVGIWTSSIGI
-768 LKTIA
+768 IKAIA
-773 HELRTNIEGIFG
+773 HELRTDIEGIFG

-808 MGGIFGKFKSAGD
+808 MGGVFGKFKSAGD
-821 KCGGAFGS
+821 KCGNAFGS

-835 THTKKSM
+835 NHTKKSM

-855 MITLGQKVKAFGSTV
+855 MITLGQKIKVFGSAV

-875 KIDFFSIFER
+875 KIDFFSIFEKV
-885 ILQLLKGGAL
+885 LQLLKGGVL

-906 IGLNKKGEELK
+906 VGMNKRGEELK

-944 VTALLVIAGS
+944 VTALLVIAGA
-954 IKLLADAL
+954 IKMLADAL

-968 PIKKLAP
+968 PTKKLAP

-1019 KCAVGFAA
+1019 KCAVGFVA
-1027 LGLAVKLIA
+1027 LGLAIKLIA
-1036 QGVGSLKGMNI
+1036 QGVGSLKGMNV
-1047 AEIGVGFGG
+1047 AEIGAGFGG
-1056 VVAVIVAMAGASLAL
+1056 VVAVIVAIAGASLAL

-1087 SIGGAFIVIGIGLY
+1087 SIGGAFIVLGVALL

-1108 SFGNMNIGQIVQGFI
+1108 AFGKMNLGQIVQGFI
-1123 GFVLALG
+1123 GFTIALG
-1130 ILSGAI
+1130 ILSGAV
-1136 IGLNSIKFK
+1136 IGINLIKFN
-1145 RRKLLAM
+1145 RRKLYTMAH
-1152 GQDLLVVSLAMIPLA
+1152 DILVISIAMIPLA
-1167 MAIKML
+1167 LAIKML
-1173 GSMSWESLGKGLGGM
+1173 GSMSWESLAKGLGGM
-1188 IVALGVVGGVIIA
+1188 TIALGVIGGVMIA
-1201 INRLSKIKGE
+1201 VNRLSGFGTA
-1211 DNGGQ
+1211 NGDLV
-1216 FIKIGGQLM
+1216 KIGGQLM
-1225 LIAVAMN
+1225 LIALAIN
-1232 LLVAPIALLGH
+1232 LLVAPVALLGH
-1243 MSLESL
+1243 MSLGSL
-1249 AKGLGSVAI
+1249 AKGLGALAI
-1258 VLLIVKKA
+1258 VLLALKTTIVSMNGMDATSILKASGCMMLLA
-1266 MAGMSGMDTKSALE
+1266 MALNML
-1280 SAGAM
+1280 
-1285 AAIAG
+1285 I
-1290 ALTLLMIP
+1290 IP

-1313 LGAIAASLTVMFV
+1313 LGAMAASLTVMFI

-1372 GLLMLGVSVGTLVGI
+1372 GLLMLAVSVTALVAVGAV
-1387 GYISHK
+1387 SHK
-1393 AGAGLKEVGEAM
+1393 AGLGLNELGIAM

-1414 LSASFYLVVQAIT
+1414 LSGSFYLIAQSMAV
-1427 ALHNANISLEEVL
+1427 LHNANITLKEVL
-1440 VNIGDAIGAILPTIA
+1440 VNIGDAVGAILPTLA
-1455 RALVKTL
+1455 RAIVQTL
-1462 VDTVQEFANSIPELL
+1462 VGTVQEFANSIPALL
-1477 AAVSTVLD
+1477 DAVGTVLD
-1485 ALCGFVITK
+1485 ALCNFVIVK
-1494 SPEFCEAFM
+1494 SPELCEAFLAL
-1503 VFIDNALKSA
+1503 IDNALKA
-1513 AGHADSIANSIVV
+1513 TANHADSIANSIVV
-1526 ILVAALKA
+1526 IIVAALKA

-1545 LGGIFGAIFDAIG
+1545 LGGIFGAIFEAIG
-1558 TGLQQADPGKLTLM
+1558 TGLRNTDPGKLMMM
-1572 LLSFGIMAGIFHIM
+1572 LVSFGVMAAIFHIM

-1600 GSMIALMYAMS
+1600 GSMIALMYAMA
-1611 GVFAILGTIDS
+1611 GVFAVLGTINPG
-1622 KNLYASAIA
+1622 NLLASALA
-1631 INGTLLVMAISFKM
+1631 INATFLAMTVTFK
-1645 ISKIR
+1645 ILSKMR
-1650 MSVAKALPVLGIMAL
+1650 LSVAKALPVLGLMAI

-1675 LLSTINAD
+1675 LLSGINGL
-1683 NAIKMS
+1683 NALAMA
-1689 GAISLSLLAISGVM
+1689 GAITTALLGLSATM
-1703 TICAAINPAGAISA
+1703 AICAAINPAGAISA
-1717 VGSIATFITALG
+1717 VGAIATF
-1729 VMLIALGGIK
+1729 LGGLALVVAAAGAIK
-1739 HIPGVEWV
+1739 QIPGVEWLV
-1747 IKQGGDFLK
+1747 KQGGDFLK
-1756 TIGEALGKFVGGIVG
+1756 SIGEALGKFVGGIVG
-1771 GIASGASDGL
+1771 GIAQGAADGL

-1796 PFFEGLKD
+1796 PFFEGIKN
-1804 LDPKILDKTKL
+1804 LDPSIMDKTKL
-1815 LSNVLKAVGDAL
+1815 MAEIMKTLGESLTNITV
-1827 ASISIAKSVGGK
+1827 AKSIGGK

-1845 TDALTGLA
+1845 TDALIGMA
-1853 DGIKSYLDSMKG
+1853 DGMKAYLDAMKG
-1865 VDLDALNASIAPLKA
+1865 VNLESLAATIAPLKTLSDIINA
-1880 LQEVIASIPPAGGI
+1880 IPSAGGI
-1894 AQVIMGSQNW
+1894 QQAITGSKNW
-1904 ATLGDGLVDL
+1904 STLGDGLVDL
-1914 AKALKG
+1914 AKTLKN
-1920 FGTEVAGVDTETI
+1920 FGKEVDGVNTSAI
-1933 SSAAP
+1933 SAAAP
-1938 AMQAL
+1938 AMKAL
-1943 TDVLNNVPSAGGIQ
+1943 TDVLNAIPDDDGFWQGLAGH
-1957 QFIAGSKNWST
+1957 KDWST
-1968 LSANLPAMGKALK
+1968 LSDNLEHMGEALK
-1981 TFGNNIKGI
+1981 TFGNNVNGVNTKAI
-1990 KPDGIQAAAPAMQAL
+1990 AAAVPAMKAL
-2005 TGVLNALPDD
+2005 VEVLNTLPND
-2015 DGLWQRAA
+2015 DGWWQGLS
-2023 GHKDWKTLGNNL
+2023 GHKDWKTLSNNL
-2035 VDLGVTLV
+2035 EQMGTALKTFGVNVDGV
-2043 LFSQGAAGINV
+2043 NV
-2054 ANIQNA
+2054 KAIQTSI
-2060 VPGMQALVNVLNAI
+2060 PGMKALVGVL
-2074 PRDNGWVQGLIG
+2074 
-2086 DKKWSTISDGLI
+2086 STIPDNDGWWQSVAGHKEWGTLSKGLSV
-2098 TMGTSL
+2098 MGTAL
-2104 KSYSN
+2104 KSYST

-2114 KVKAIQNSQAAVTAI
+2114 KVRAIQNSKEAVAALIGV
-2129 VNALSQVSNTGG
+2129 LSLVSNTGG
-2141 MGSWF
+2141 WGGAIFGST
-2146 VGNKNYEGFA
+2146 NYEGFG
-2156 QAAGQ
+2156 QAAMS
-2161 LANVLN
+2161 LAKLMNAL
-2167 KMSGIKA
+2167 SGIKA
-2174 INTSALD
+2174 VNTNAID
-2181 SMGTFVNKLSSLANT
+2181 SMGTVVDKLSGLANK
-2196 NVNIGGLNNI
+2196 NVNVAGINNL
-2206 KGAAS
+2206 KTACSTLVNVMNNVSGS
-2211 ALSGTLGTLNS
+2211 LGKFNPKPLS
-2222 ALGSVDPAPLVA
+2222 D
-2234 KVDAVHKLMD
+2234 KLDSLKRLM
-2244 NLSGIG
+2244 SGISG
-2250 STQFNAVSLLPIN
+2250 VGATQFSAVSLLPIN
-2263 NAIDTISQCVNKLNG
+2263 SAIDTISQCVGKLNKLK
-2278 ININAEVVSVISVQL
+2278 INPEAVS
-2293 NALVNAISSV
+2293 AISTQLSALIGAISKV
-2303 PATLDVTSLS
+2303 PASLNVTSLS
-2313 TALNT
+2313 TAMNT
-2318 IATLPLDAVGEKF
+2318 IATLPLDSVGAKF
-2331 IMCGDAINNG
+2331 IMGGDSIRNG
-2341 VTAITNAINA
+2341 VRSITNALRA
-2351 GNASISA
+2351 GNKDISGA
-2358 ALLSLTMTLNG
+2358 INSLSGTLNG
-2369 LQVTSNVAAQMD
+2369 LHVTSNVSSQMSA
-2381 GITNSV
+2381 ISNSI
-2387 NSGANNVNTAINN
+2387 NNGANNVTGSVRRLIGTLSNNAGAIGGAINR
-2400 LVTTLNNDAIAIGAA
+2400 
-2415 ISSWIGPIQ
+2415 WIGPVRA
-2424 SALEAV
+2424 SLGAV
-2430 ANAIK
+2430 AGAIASRAGAMRDSGNKLGNAIVNGAK
-2435 SRATLMEESGSKLGK
+2435 AGANKLG
-2450 AIVDGAEEKT
+2450 GAVSGIINSAA
-2460 KRLGHALSA
+2460 RSAGGHSGAFH
-2469 PIKKAA
+2469 
-2475 KSINDHVS
+2475 NV
-2483 TFYDAGV
+2483 GV
-2490 NLAQG
+2490 NLARG
-2495 LIDGMASM
+2495 LINGMDSM
-2503 AATVAQTAW
+2503 ARQVANTAW
-2512 NMGRSAAE
+2512 NMGHNAAVH
-2520 NVKAGAEVRSP
+2520 VKRGAQVHSP
-2531 SRFTRRVGRFID
+2531 SKFTRQVGQFID
-2543 DGLILGMK
+2543 EGLILGMK
-2551 DNLSSITTTANMI
+2551 DNLSGITSTANMI

-2572 KNAMSALNDITID
+2572 KNAMSALNNITID

-2620 PRPVALSNISTLPN
+2620 PRPVALSSISTLPN
-2634 NIQNG
+2634 NPQNG
-2639 NTLYADLM
+2639 NALYGDLM
-2647 AQPVVRN
+2647 PQQVVRN

-2670 TIYRNTRTQ
+2670 TIYRDTRTQ

-2686 EKLRSN
+2686 EKLRSK

>member
-96 EKASDGVKLTNI
+96 EKAADGVKLTGI
-108 KTSADSAAEAVKNS
+108 KTSADNAAEAVKNS

-134 ADAKGLK
+134 ANAKGLK
-141 SVSVAAEEL
+141 SASAAAEEL
-150 NKNVQNVKLNPLQRA
+150 NRNVQNVKLNPLQRA

-174 RVKNAFSNLFSS
+174 RVKAAFTNLFSR
-186 FSLKKASSEVDGFRL
+186 FSLKEASSEVDGFRL
-201 KLDALSVV
+201 KLDAMSVV

-214 SRLTNAAINFGQKA
+214 SRLTNAAINFGQRA

-372 NIDWKYA
+372 AIDWKYA
-379 AHAAQD
+379 ASAAKD

-416 AISELVKQGYTEK
+416 AVAGLVQQGYTQQ

-454 IDTLREAI
+454 IDTLREAV

-497 SAKHRNDFLRAGM
+497 SAKRRNDFLRAGM

-519 QGIADTEVFTN
+519 DGIADTEVFTN

-613 TISAEDYV
+613 TISAENYV

-632 IIAGF
+632 IITGF

-708 IVVTVAKIF
+708 VVVTVAKIF
-717 GTGLKMAFKALGVVL
+717 GTGLRIAFKALGVVL

-773 HELRTNIEGIFG
+773 HELRTDIEGIFG

-821 KCGGAFGS
+821 KCGNAFGS

-835 THTKKSM
+835 NHTKKSM
-842 DAIGKGMAAFHAA
+842 DAIGRGMAAFHAS
-855 MITLGQKVKAFGSTV
+855 MITLGQKVKAFGSAV

-875 KIDFFSIFER
+875 KIDFFTIFER
-885 ILQLLKGGAL
+885 ILQLLKGGVL

-917 KNTFVEAIKSVLN
+917 KNTFVEAIKSVLD

-944 VTALLVIAGS
+944 VTALLVIAGA
-954 IKLLADAL
+954 IKMLADAL
-962 TELANI
+962 VELANI
-968 PIKKLAP
+968 PVKKLAP

-1019 KCAVGFAA
+1019 KCAIGFAA
-1027 LGLAVKLIA
+1027 LGFAVGEIA
-1036 QGVGSLKGMNI
+1036 KGVGSLKGMNV
-1047 AEIGVGFGG
+1047 AEIGAGFAG
-1056 VVAVIVAMAGASLAL
+1056 VAGVIVAMAGASLAL
-1071 AKVNPEAIT
+1071 AKVNPAAIANIGKLLT
-1080 SVGRLLM
+1080 SM
-1087 SIGGAFIVIGIGLY
+1087 GGAIVILGIGLL
-1101 IVSKAVA
+1101 IVAKAVA
-1108 SFGNMNIGQIVQGFI
+1108 SFGKMNTKQIVQGFI
-1123 GFVLALG
+1123 GFAAALG
-1130 ILSGAI
+1130 LMSGAI
-1136 IGLNSIKFK
+1136 IGINLIKFN
-1145 RRKLLAM
+1145 RRRLYTMAHDM
-1152 GQDLLVVSLAMIPLA
+1152 LVISLAMLPLA
-1167 MAIKML
+1167 LAIRMI
-1173 GSMSWESLGKGLGGM
+1173 GSMDAATLAKGLIGM
-1188 IVALGVVGGVIIA
+1188 TVALGAVGIFMIA
-1201 INRLSKIKGE
+1201 VNKLSGA
-1211 DNGGQ
+1211 NGS
-1216 FIKIGGQLM
+1216 ITKAGGQLM
-1225 LIAVAMN
+1225 LIA
-1232 LLVAPIALLGH
+1232 IALNLMTLPIKLIGS
-1243 MSLESL
+1243 MDVATL
-1249 AKGLGSVAI
+1249 AKGLGSIAI
-1258 VLLIVKKA
+1258 LLGTLIIAMKFMANNSGPGMAKAAGSMMVMA
-1266 MAGMSGMDTKSALE
+1266 MALTMLALPISILGKMD
-1280 SAGAM
+1280 
-1285 AAIAG
+1285 
-1290 ALTLLMIP
+1290 
-1298 IAVLGHMSLWSLAKG
+1298 LGTLAKG
-1313 LGAIAASLTVMFV
+1313 LIGMGV
-1326 ALAAFS
+1326 ALGIMVVG
-1332 ALPNMNASVAVPII
+1332 LNAIKNVPKGAGIQIASI
-1346 ALAGS
+1346 ALS
-1351 LLLMAHALKAFNK
+1351 MMLMARAMRALDK
-1364 VSWESIGK
+1364 VSWESVAK
-1372 GLLMLGVSVGTLVGI
+1372 GLIMMGGSIAVLLVVGKISSAAGSSLEKLGTAMRNVGL
-1387 GYISHK
+1387 
-1393 AGAGLKEVGEAM
+1393 
-1405 KNIGIGALA
+1405 GALA
-1414 LSASFYLVVQAIT
+1414 FAAAMYVVVKAMT
-1427 ALHNANISLEEVL
+1427 LMKDANISLSDIIMQLGE
-1440 VNIGDAIGAILPTIA
+1440 GIGAILPAIA
-1455 RALVKTL
+1455 KALVKSL
-1462 VDTVQEFANSIPELL
+1462 VGMVQEFANSIPELL
-1477 AAVSTVLD
+1477 DAVGTVLD

-1503 VFIDNALKSA
+1503 VFIDNALKSVA
-1513 AGHADSIANSIVV
+1513 NHADSIANSIVV
-1526 ILVAALKA
+1526 IIVAALKA

-1545 LGGIFGAIFDAIG
+1545 LGGIFGAIFEAIG
-1558 TGLQQADPGKLTLM
+1558 TGLRNTDPGKLTMM
-1572 LLSFGIMAGIFHIM
+1572 LVSFGVMAAIFHII

-1600 GSMIALMYAMS
+1600 GSMIALMYAMA
-1611 GVFAILGTIDS
+1611 GVFAVLGTINPG
-1622 KNLYASAIA
+1622 NLLASALA
-1631 INGTLLVMAISFKM
+1631 INATFLAMTVTFK
-1645 ISKIR
+1645 ILSKMR
-1650 MSVAKALPVLGIMAL
+1650 LSVAKALPTLGLMAV
-1665 VMTGM
+1665 VMTGI

-1675 LLSTINAD
+1675 LLSGINGL
-1683 NAIKMS
+1683 NALAMA
-1689 GAISLSLLAISGVM
+1689 GAITTALLGLSATM
-1703 TICAAINPAGAISA
+1703 AICAAINPAGAISA
-1717 VGSIATFITALG
+1717 VGAIATF
-1729 VMLIALGGIK
+1729 LGGLALVVAAAGAIK
-1739 HIPGVEWV
+1739 QIPGVEWLV
-1747 IKQGGDFLK
+1747 KQGGDFLK
-1756 TIGEALGKFVGGIVG
+1756 SIGEALGKFVGGIVG
-1771 GIASGASDGL
+1771 GIAQGAADGL

-1786 ALGGFMKDVK
+1786 ALGGFMKDVT
-1796 PFFEGLKD
+1796 PFFEGLKN
-1804 LDPKILDKTKL
+1804 LDPNIMDKTKL
-1815 LSNVLKAVGDAL
+1815 LAEAMKSIGEAL
-1827 ASISIAKSVGGK
+1827 TNITVAKSIGGK

-1845 TDALTGLA
+1845 TDALVGLA
-1853 DGIKSYLDSMKG
+1853 DGMKAYLDAMKG
-1865 VDLDALNASIAPLKA
+1865 VNLESLAATIAPLKTLSDIINA
-1880 LQEVIASIPPAGGI
+1880 IPSAGGI
-1894 AQVIMGSQNW
+1894 QQAITGSKNW
-1904 ATLGDGLVDL
+1904 STLGDGLVDL
-1914 AKALKG
+1914 AKTLKN
-1920 FGTEVAGVDTETI
+1920 FGKEVDGVNTSAI
-1933 SSAAP
+1933 SAAAP
-1938 AMQAL
+1938 AMKAL
-1943 TDVLNNVPSAGGIQ
+1943 TDVLNAIPDDDGFWQGLAGH
-1957 QFIAGSKNWST
+1957 KDWST
-1968 LSANLPAMGKALK
+1968 LSDNLEHMGEALK
-1981 TFGNNIKGI
+1981 TFGNNVNGVNTKAI
-1990 KPDGIQAAAPAMQAL
+1990 AAAVPAMKAL
-2005 TGVLNALPDD
+2005 VEVLNTLPND
-2015 DGLWQRAA
+2015 DGWWQGLS
-2023 GHKDWKTLGNNL
+2023 GHKDWKTLSNNL
-2035 VDLGVTLV
+2035 EQMGTALKTFGVNVDGV
-2043 LFSQGAAGINV
+2043 NV
-2054 ANIQNA
+2054 KAIQTSIPA
-2060 VPGMQALVNVLNAI
+2060 MKALVGVLNAI
-2074 PRDNGWVQGLIG
+2074 PSDGSWWQKTFEGS
-2086 DKKWSTISDGLI
+2086 KKWSTLSTGLSD
-2098 TMGTSL
+2098 MGRSL
-2104 KSYSN
+2104 QSYST

-2114 KVKAIQNSQAAVTAI
+2114 HVKAIQNSKPAIEAI
-2129 VNALSQVSNTGG
+2129 VDALNKVSNTGG
-2141 MGSWF
+2141 ARSWGE
-2146 VGNKNYEGFA
+2146 GNKNYEGFA
-2156 QAAGQ
+2156 QAAMQ
-2161 LANVLN
+2161 LAQLVDAMSSIKPINTKAIDGLGGVVDKVSALSDKKVNTSGIANLDKAVGSLN
-2167 KMSGIKA
+2167 SILGKINGAIGKFDPKPLSNKLDSLKQLMSGI
-2174 INTSALD
+2174 S
-2181 SMGTFVNKLSSLANT
+2181 GV
-2196 NVNIGGLNNI
+2196 
-2206 KGAAS
+2206 GA
-2211 ALSGTLGTLNS
+2211 
-2222 ALGSVDPAPLVA
+2222 
-2234 KVDAVHKLMD
+2234 
-2244 NLSGIG
+2244 
-2250 STQFNAVSLLPIN
+2250 TQFSAVSLLPIN
-2263 NAIDTISQCVNKLNG
+2263 NSIDTISQCVGKLNKLK
-2278 ININAEVVSVISVQL
+2278 INPEAVS
-2293 NALVNAISSV
+2293 AISTQLSALIGAISKV
-2303 PATLDVTSLS
+2303 PATLNVTSLS
-2313 TALNT
+2313 TAMNT
-2318 IATLPLDAVGEKF
+2318 IATLPLDSVGAKF
-2331 IMCGDAINNG
+2331 IMGGDSIRNG
-2341 VTAITNAINA
+2341 VKSITNALRA
-2351 GNASISA
+2351 GNKDISGA
-2358 ALLSLTMTLNG
+2358 INSLSGTLNG
-2369 LQVTSNVAAQMD
+2369 LHVTSNVSSQMSA
-2381 GITNSV
+2381 ISNSI
-2387 NSGANNVNTAINN
+2387 NNGANNVTGSVRRLIGTLSSNAGAIGGAISRWIGPVQASLGAVAGAIASRAGAMKASGAKLGNAIVNGAKENANKLGGALNGAINN
-2400 LVTTLNNDAIAIGAA
+2400 AARAAGGHSGAFHN
-2415 ISSWIGPIQ
+2415 
-2424 SALEAV
+2424 V
-2430 ANAIK
+2430 
-2435 SRATLMEESGSKLGK
+2435 
-2450 AIVDGAEEKT
+2450 
-2460 KRLGHALSA
+2460 
-2469 PIKKAA
+2469 
-2475 KSINDHVS
+2475 
-2483 TFYDAGV
+2483 GV
-2490 NLAQG
+2490 NLARG
-2495 LIDGMASM
+2495 LINGMDSM
-2503 AATVAQTAW
+2503 ARQVANTAW
-2512 NMGRSAAE
+2512 NMGHNAAVH
-2520 NVKAGAEVRSP
+2520 VKKGAVVKSP
-2531 SRFTRRVGRFID
+2531 SRFTRQVGRFID
-2543 DGLILGMK
+2543 EGLILGMK
-2551 DNLSSITTTANMI
+2551 DNLSGITSTANMI

-2572 KNAMSALNDITID
+2572 KNAMSALNNITID

-2605 AKLANSLLDTKMDFV
+2605 AKLANSLLDTKMDLV
-2620 PRPVALSNISTLPN
+2620 PRPVALSSISTLPN
-2634 NIQNG
+2634 NPQNG
-2639 NTLYADLM
+2639 NALYGDLM
-2647 AQPVVRN
+2647 PQQVVRN

-2670 TIYRNTRTQ
+2670 TIYRDTRTQ

>member
-96 EKASDGVKLTNI
+96 EKAADGVKLTGI
-108 KTSADSAAEAVKNS
+108 KASADNAAEAVKNS

-134 ADAKGLK
+134 ANAKGLK
-141 SVSVAAEEL
+141 SASAAAEEL

-174 RVKNAFSNLFSS
+174 RVKTAFSNLFSR
-186 FSLKKASSEVDGFRL
+186 FSLKEASSEVDGFRL
-201 KLDALSVV
+201 KLDAMSVV

-372 NIDWKYA
+372 AIDWKYA
-379 AHAAQD
+379 ASAAKD

-416 AISELVKQGYTEK
+416 AVSELVKQGYTEK

-454 IDTLREAI
+454 IDTLREAV

-497 SAKHRNDFLRAGM
+497 SAKKRNDFLRAGM

-519 QGIADTEVFTN
+519 DGIADTEVFTN

-613 TISAEDYV
+613 TISAEAYV

-632 IIAGF
+632 IITGF

-708 IVVTVAKIF
+708 VVVTVAKIF
-717 GTGLKMAFKALGVVL
+717 GTGLRIAFKALGVVL

-773 HELRTNIEGIFG
+773 HELRTDIEGIFG

-821 KCGGAFGS
+821 KCGNAFGS

-835 THTKKSM
+835 NHTKKSM
-842 DAIGKGMAAFHAA
+842 DAIGRGMAAFHAS
-855 MITLGQKVKAFGSTV
+855 MITLGQKVKAFGSAV

-875 KIDFFSIFER
+875 KIDFFTIFER
-885 ILQLLKGGAL
+885 ILQLLKGGVL

-917 KNTFVEAIKSVLN
+917 KNAFVEAIKSVLD

-944 VTALLVIAGS
+944 VTALLVIAGA
-954 IKLLADAL
+954 IKMLADAL
-962 TELANI
+962 VELANI
-968 PIKKLAP
+968 PVKKLVP

-1019 KCAVGFAA
+1019 KCAIGFAA
-1027 LGLAVKLIA
+1027 LGFAVGQIA
-1036 QGVGSLKGMNI
+1036 KGVGSLKGMNV
-1047 AEIGVGFGG
+1047 AEIGAGFAG
-1056 VVAVIVAMAGASLAL
+1056 VAGVIVAMAGASLAL
-1071 AKVNPEAIT
+1071 AKVNPAAIANIGKLLT
-1080 SVGRLLM
+1080 SM
-1087 SIGGAFIVIGIGLY
+1087 GGSIVILGIGLY
-1101 IVSKAVA
+1101 VVSKAVA
-1108 SFGNMNIGQIVQGFI
+1108 SFGKMSLGQIVQGFI
-1123 GFVLALG
+1123 GFATALVL
-1130 ILSGAI
+1130 LSGAI
-1136 IGLNSIKFK
+1136 ISVNLIKFN
-1145 RRKLLAM
+1145 RRKLYTMAH
-1152 GQDLLVVSLAMIPLA
+1152 DILVISIAMIPLA
-1167 MAIKML
+1167 MAIRML
-1173 GSMSWESLGKGLGGM
+1173 GSMSWESLAKGLGGM
-1188 IVALGVVGGVIIA
+1188 TIALGVIGGVMIA
-1201 INRLSKIKGE
+1201 VNRLSGFGTA
-1211 DNGGQ
+1211 NGDLV
-1216 FIKIGGQLM
+1216 KIGGQLM
-1225 LIAVAMN
+1225 LIALAINM
-1232 LLVAPIALLGH
+1232 LVAPVAILGH

-1249 AKGLGSVAI
+1249 AKGLITLGV
-1258 VLLIVKKA
+1258 VLYALKNTLLHMNDLNNANIL
-1266 MAGMSGMDTKSALE
+1266 KSAA
-1280 SAGAM
+1280 SM
-1285 AAIAG
+1285 AAIAV
-1290 ALTLLMIP
+1290 ALNLLIVP
-1298 IAVLGHMSLWSLAKG
+1298 IATLGHMSLWSLAKG

-1372 GLLMLGVSVGTLVGI
+1372 GLVMLGVSVGTLVGI

-1440 VNIGDAIGAILPTIA
+1440 VNIGDAIGAVLPTIA

-1462 VDTVQEFANSIPELL
+1462 VGTVQEFANSIPELL
-1477 AAVSTVLD
+1477 AAVSTVID
-1485 ALCGFVITK
+1485 ALCAFVVTK

-1503 VFIDNALKSA
+1503 VFIDNALRSA

-1526 ILVAALKA
+1526 ILVASLKA

-1558 TGLQQADPGKLTLM
+1558 TGLRNTDPGKLTMM
-1572 LLSFGIMAGIFHIM
+1572 LVSFGVMAAIFHVI

-1600 GSMIALMYAMS
+1600 GSMIALMYAMA
-1611 GVFAILGTIDS
+1611 GVFAVLGTINPGS
-1622 KNLYASAIA
+1622 LLASALA
-1631 INGTLLVMAISFKM
+1631 MNGTLLVMAVSFKI

-1650 MSVAKALPVLGIMAL
+1650 TSVAKALPVLGMMAL

-1689 GAISLSLLAISGVM
+1689 GAISVALLAMSGAM
-1703 TICAAINPAGAISA
+1703 TICAAINPAGALSA

-1729 VMLIALGGIK
+1729 VMLVALGGLK
-1739 HIPGVEWV
+1739 QIPGLEWV

-1771 GIASGASDGL
+1771 GIANGAADGL

-1786 ALGGFMKDVK
+1786 ALGGFMKDIT
-1796 PFFEGLKD
+1796 PFFEGLKS
-1804 LDPKILDKTKL
+1804 LDPKIMDKTKL
-1815 LSNVLKAVGDAL
+1815 LAEVLK
-1827 ASISIAKSVGGK
+1827 SIGESLTNINIAKSIGGK

-1853 DGIKSYLDSMKG
+1853 EGMKAYLDAMKG
-1865 VDLDALNASIAPLKA
+1865 VDLDALNSTIAPLKA
-1880 LQEVIASIPPAGGI
+1880 LSDVIAAIPPAGGI
-1894 AQVIMGSQNW
+1894 QQVITGSQNW
-1904 ATLGDGLVDL
+1904 ATLGNGLVDL
-1914 AKALKG
+1914 AKTLKS
-1920 FGTEVAGVDTETI
+1920 FGTEVAGVNTEAI

-1957 QFIAGSKNWST
+1957 QFIAGSKNWKT
-1968 LSANLPAMGKALK
+1968 LSANLPAVGKALK
-1981 TFGNNIKGI
+1981 TFGDNIDGI
-1990 KPDGIQAAAPAMQAL
+1990 KPDGIQAAAPAMKAL

-2015 DGLWQRAA
+2015 DGLWQKVG

-2074 PRDNGWVQGLIG
+2074 PRDNGWLQGLIG

-2129 VNALSQVSNTGG
+2129 VNALNQVSNTGG

-2161 LANVLN
+2161 LANVLG

-2206 KGAAS
+2206 KSAAS
-2211 ALSGTLGTLNS
+2211 ALSGTLGTLSS
-2222 ALGSVDPAPLVA
+2222 ALGKINPAPLSA
-2234 KVDAVHKLMD
+2234 KVDGIRQLMSSI
-2244 NLSGIG
+2244 SGVG
-2250 STQFNAVSLLPIN
+2250 STQFSSVSLLPIN
-2263 NAIDTISQCVNKLNG
+2263 NAIDTISQCVNKLNKL
-2278 ININAEVVSVISVQL
+2278 NINPGVVSAISVQL
-2293 NALVNAISSV
+2293 SGLVSAISSV
-2303 PATLDVTSLS
+2303 PATLNVTSLS
-2313 TALNT
+2313 TAMNT
-2318 IATLPLDAVGEKF
+2318 IATLPLDAVGAKF
-2331 IMCGDAINNG
+2331 IMGGDAINKG
-2341 VTAITNAINA
+2341 VTAITNALNA
-2351 GNASISA
+2351 GNASISTA
-2358 ALLSLTMTLNG
+2358 ILSLSNTLNG
-2369 LQVTSNVAAQMD
+2369 LQVTSNVANQMA
-2381 GITNSV
+2381 GISNSI
-2387 NSGANNVNTAINN
+2387 NSGANNVLGSMNRLTSTLANN
-2400 LVTTLNNDAIAIGAA
+2400 AGRIGSA
-2415 ISSWIGPIQ
+2415 ISRWIGPAQ
-2424 SALEAV
+2424 ASLSSV
-2430 ANAIK
+2430 ANAVAAK
-2435 SRATLMEESGSKLGK
+2435 AGAMKASGAKLGR
-2450 AIVDGAEEKT
+2450 AIVNGAKESANK
-2460 KRLGHALSA
+2460 LSGA
-2469 PIKKAA
+2469 VNSIINNAA
-2475 KSINDHVS
+2475 RAAGGNSGAFHNV
-2483 TFYDAGV
+2483 GV
-2490 NLAQG
+2490 NLARG
-2495 LIDGMASM
+2495 LINGMDSM
-2503 AATVAQTAW
+2503 ARQVANTAW
-2512 NMGRSAAE
+2512 NMGHNAAVH
-2520 NVKAGAEVRSP
+2520 VKKGAVVKSP
-2531 SRFTRRVGRFID
+2531 SRFTRQVGRFID
-2543 DGLILGMK
+2543 EGLILGMK
-2551 DNLSSITTTANMI
+2551 DNLSGIVTTANMI

-2572 KNAMSALNDITID
+2572 KDAMSALNNITID

-2605 AKLANSLLDTKMDFV
+2605 AKLANSLLDTKMDLV
-2620 PRPVALSNISTLPN
+2620 PRPVALLSISTLPN
-2634 NIQNG
+2634 IPQNG
-2639 NTLYADLM
+2639 NGLYGDLM
-2647 AQPVVRN
+2647 PQQVVRN

-2670 TIYRNTRTQ
+2670 TIYRDTRTQ

>member
-96 EKASDGVKLTNI
+96 EKAADGVKLTGI
-108 KTSADSAAEAVKNS
+108 KASADNAAEAVKNS

-134 ADAKGLK
+134 ANAKGLK
-141 SVSVAAEEL
+141 SASAAAEEL

-174 RVKNAFSNLFSS
+174 RVKTAFSNLFSR
-186 FSLKKASSEVDGFRL
+186 FSLKEASSEVDGFRL
-201 KLDALSVV
+201 KLDAMSVV

-372 NIDWKYA
+372 AIDWKYA
-379 AHAAQD
+379 ASAAQD

-416 AISELVKQGYTEK
+416 AVSELVKQGYTEK

-454 IDTLREAI
+454 IDTLREAV

-497 SAKHRNDFLRAGM
+497 SAKKRNDFLRAGM

-519 QGIADTEVFTN
+519 DGIADTEVFTN

-575 AETTATVNGYDL
+575 AETTKTVNGYDL

-637 ANIANDLK
+637 TNIANDLK

-669 SLTVG
+669 NLTVG

-684 SKETLLAISRVTKV
+684 SKDDLLAIGRVVKV
-698 VAHAFVILRA
+698 VAHAFVILRT
-708 IVVTVAKIF
+708 VVVAVAKVF
-717 GTGLKMAFKALGVVL
+717 GTGLKIAFKALGVVL
-732 TGIVAIINTIGT
+732 TGIAAIINTIGT
-744 CINRLT
+744 CIERLT
-750 ATSAWHN
+750 ATSEWHQ
-757 VVGTWTASIGI
+757 VVGIWTSSIGI
-768 LKTIA
+768 IKAIA
-773 HELRTNIEGIFG
+773 HEFRQDIEGIFG

-821 KCGGAFGS
+821 KCGNAFGS

-835 THTKKSM
+835 NHTKKSM
-842 DAIGKGMAAFHAA
+842 DAIGRGMAAFHAA
-855 MITLGQKVKAFGSTV
+855 MITLGQKIKVFGSAV

-875 KIDFFSIFER
+875 KIDFFSVFEKV
-885 ILQLLKGGAL
+885 LQLLKGGVL

-906 IGLNKKGEELK
+906 VGMNKRGEELK

-944 VTALLVIAGS
+944 VTALLVIAGA
-954 IKLLADAL
+954 IKMLADAL
-962 TELANI
+962 TELSNI
-968 PIKKLAP
+968 PVKKLAP

-1019 KCAVGFAA
+1019 KCAVGFVA
-1027 LGLAVKLIA
+1027 LGLAIKMIA

-1047 AEIGVGFGG
+1047 AEIGAGFGG

-1071 AKVNPEAIT
+1071 AKVNPAAIAN
-1080 SVGRLLM
+1080 VGRLLTSM
-1087 SIGGAFIVIGIGLY
+1087 GGAIVILGIGLL
-1101 IVSKAVA
+1101 IVAKAISV
-1108 SFGNMNIGQIVQGFI
+1108 FGKMSLGQIVQGFI
-1123 GFVLALG
+1123 GFTTALVL
-1130 ILSGAI
+1130 LSGAI
-1136 IGLNSIKFK
+1136 IGVNLIKFN
-1145 RRKLLAM
+1145 RRRLYTMAH
-1152 GQDLLVVSLAMIPLA
+1152 DILVISIAMIPLA
-1167 MAIKML
+1167 LAIKML
-1173 GSMSWESLGKGLGGM
+1173 GSMSWESLAKGLGGM
-1188 IVALGVVGGVIIA
+1188 TIALGVIGGVMIA
-1201 INRLSKIKGE
+1201 VNKLSGFGAA
-1211 DNGGQ
+1211 NGDLV
-1216 FIKIGGQLM
+1216 KIGGQLM
-1225 LIAVAMN
+1225 LIALAIN

-1243 MSLESL
+1243 MSL
-1249 AKGLGSVAI
+1249 G
-1258 VLLIVKKA
+1258 
-1266 MAGMSGMDTKSALE
+1266 
-1280 SAGAM
+1280 
-1285 AAIAG
+1285 
-1290 ALTLLMIP
+1290 
-1298 IAVLGHMSLWSLAKG
+1298 SLAKG
-1313 LGAIAASLTVMFV
+1313 LGALAVILIAVKGAIISMNGVNAGSVLAAAGAMMLMATAINMMIVPIALLGHLSLETLAKGLLAVGIGMRLLIGALRAGSGVDASAALPIAA
-1326 ALAAFS
+1326 
-1332 ALPNMNASVAVPII
+1332 I
-1346 ALAGS
+1346 ALS
-1351 LLLMAHALKAFNK
+1351 LFVMAKALKAFNG

-1372 GLLMLGVSVGTLVGI
+1372 GLVMLGVSIGVLVGV
-1387 GYISHK
+1387 GFLSAK
-1393 AGAGLKEVGEAM
+1393 AGMQLESLGRAM

-1414 LSASFYLVVQAIT
+1414 LAGSFYLVVQAMT
-1427 ALHNANISLEEVL
+1427 ALHNANISLEDVL
-1440 VNIGDAIGAILPTIA
+1440 VNIGDAIGAILPTLA

-1462 VDTVQEFANSIPELL
+1462 VGTVQEFANSIPELL
-1477 AAVSTVLD
+1477 DAVGTVLD
-1485 ALCGFVITK
+1485 ALCNFVITK

-1503 VFIDNALKSA
+1503 VFIDNALKSV

-1526 ILVAALKA
+1526 IIVAALKA

-1545 LGGIFGAIFDAIG
+1545 LGGIFGAIFEAIG
-1558 TGLQQADPGKLTLM
+1558 TGLRNTDPGKLTMM
-1572 LLSFGIMAGIFHIM
+1572 LVSFGVMAAIFHIM
-1586 AKMRKDVKNALIVG
+1586 AKMKKDVKNALIVG
-1600 GSMIALMYAMS
+1600 GSMIALMYAMA
-1611 GVFAILGTIDS
+1611 GVFAVLGTINPG
-1622 KNLYASAIA
+1622 NLLASALA
-1631 INGTLLVMAISFKM
+1631 INGTFIALTVTFK
-1645 ISKIR
+1645 ILSKMR
-1650 MSVAKALPVLGIMAL
+1650 MSVAKALPALGLMAM
-1665 VMTGM
+1665 VMTGI

-1675 LLSTINAD
+1675 ILSGIDGKQALM
-1683 NAIKMS
+1683 MS
-1689 GAISLSLLAISGVM
+1689 GAITLALVGLSGAM
-1703 TICAAINPAGAISA
+1703 AICAGINPAGAISA
-1717 VGSIATFITALG
+1717 VGAIAVFITGLAG
-1729 VMLIALGGIK
+1729 VVAAAGLIK
-1739 HIPGVEWV
+1739 QIPGAEWLV
-1747 IKQGGDFLK
+1747 KQGGDFLK
-1756 TIGEALGKFVGGIVG
+1756 SIGEALGKFVGGIVG
-1771 GIASGASDGL
+1771 GIAQGAADGL

-1786 ALGGFMKDVK
+1786 ALGGFMKDVT
-1796 PFFEGLKD
+1796 PFFEGLKN
-1804 LDPKILDKTKL
+1804 LDPNIMDKTKL
-1815 LSNVLKAVGDAL
+1815 LAEAMKSIGEAL
-1827 ASISIAKSVGGK
+1827 TNITVAKSIGGK

-1845 TDALTGLA
+1845 TDALVGLA
-1853 DGIKSYLDSMKG
+1853 DGMKAYLDAMKG
-1865 VDLDALNASIAPLKA
+1865 VNLESLAATIAPLKTLSDIINA
-1880 LQEVIASIPPAGGI
+1880 IPSAGGI
-1894 AQVIMGSQNW
+1894 QQAITGSKNW
-1904 ATLGDGLVDL
+1904 STLGDGLVDL
-1914 AKALKG
+1914 AKTLKN
-1920 FGTEVAGVDTETI
+1920 FGKEVDGVNTSAI
-1933 SSAAP
+1933 SAAAP
-1938 AMQAL
+1938 AMKAL
-1943 TDVLNNVPSAGGIQ
+1943 TDVLNAIPDDDGFWQGLAGH
-1957 QFIAGSKNWST
+1957 KDWST
-1968 LSANLPAMGKALK
+1968 LSDNLEHMGEALK
-1981 TFGNNIKGI
+1981 TFGNNVNGVNTKAI
-1990 KPDGIQAAAPAMQAL
+1990 AAAVPAMKAL
-2005 TGVLNALPDD
+2005 VEVLNTLPND
-2015 DGLWQRAA
+2015 DGWWQGLS
-2023 GHKDWKTLGNNL
+2023 GHKDWKTLSNNL
-2035 VDLGVTLV
+2035 EQMGTALKTFGVNVDGV
-2043 LFSQGAAGINV
+2043 NV
-2054 ANIQNA
+2054 KAIQTSIPA
-2060 VPGMQALVNVLNAI
+2060 MKALVGVLNAI
-2074 PRDNGWVQGLIG
+2074 PSDGSWWQKTFEGS
-2086 DKKWSTISDGLI
+2086 KKWSTLSTGLSD
-2098 TMGTSL
+2098 MGRSL
-2104 KSYSN
+2104 QSYST

-2114 KVKAIQNSQAAVTAI
+2114 HVKAIQNSKPAIEAI
-2129 VNALSQVSNTGG
+2129 VDALNKVSNTGG
-2141 MGSWF
+2141 ARSWGE
-2146 VGNKNYEGFA
+2146 GNKNYEGFA
-2156 QAAGQ
+2156 QAAMQ
-2161 LANVLN
+2161 LAQLVDAMSSIKPINTKAIDGLGGVVDKVSALSDKKVNTSGIANLDKAVGSLN
-2167 KMSGIKA
+2167 SILGKINGAIGKFDPKPLSNKLDSLKQLMSGI
-2174 INTSALD
+2174 S
-2181 SMGTFVNKLSSLANT
+2181 GV
-2196 NVNIGGLNNI
+2196 
-2206 KGAAS
+2206 GA
-2211 ALSGTLGTLNS
+2211 
-2222 ALGSVDPAPLVA
+2222 
-2234 KVDAVHKLMD
+2234 
-2244 NLSGIG
+2244 
-2250 STQFNAVSLLPIN
+2250 TQFSAVSLLPIN
-2263 NAIDTISQCVNKLNG
+2263 NSIDTISQCVGKLNKLK
-2278 ININAEVVSVISVQL
+2278 INPEAVS
-2293 NALVNAISSV
+2293 AISTQLSALIGAISKV
-2303 PATLDVTSLS
+2303 PASLNVTSLS
-2313 TALNT
+2313 TAMNT
-2318 IATLPLDAVGEKF
+2318 IATLPLDSVGAKF
-2331 IMCGDAINNG
+2331 IMGGDSIRNG
-2341 VTAITNAINA
+2341 VRSITNALRA
-2351 GNASISA
+2351 GNKDISGA
-2358 ALLSLTMTLNG
+2358 INSLSGTLNG
-2369 LQVTSNVAAQMD
+2369 LHVTSNVSSQMSA
-2381 GITNSV
+2381 ISNSI
-2387 NSGANNVNTAINN
+2387 NNGANNVTGSVKRLIGTLSSNAGAIGGAINR
-2400 LVTTLNNDAIAIGAA
+2400 
-2415 ISSWIGPIQ
+2415 WIGPVRA
-2424 SALEAV
+2424 SLGAV
-2430 ANAIK
+2430 AGAIASRAGAMRDSGNKLGNAIVNGAK
-2435 SRATLMEESGSKLGK
+2435 AGANKLG
-2450 AIVDGAEEKT
+2450 GAVSGIINSAA
-2460 KRLGHALSA
+2460 RSANGHSNAFH
-2469 PIKKAA
+2469 
-2475 KSINDHVS
+2475 NV
-2483 TFYDAGV
+2483 GV
-2490 NLAQG
+2490 NLARG
-2495 LIDGMASM
+2495 LINGMDSM
-2503 AATVAQTAW
+2503 ARQVANTAW
-2512 NMGRSAAE
+2512 NMGHNAAVH
-2520 NVKAGAEVRSP
+2520 VKKGAVVKSP
-2531 SRFTRRVGRFID
+2531 SRFTRQVGRFID
-2543 DGLILGMK
+2543 EGLILGMK
-2551 DNLSSITTTANMI
+2551 DNLSGITSTANMI

-2572 KNAMSALNDITID
+2572 KNAMSALNNITID

-2605 AKLANSLLDTKMDFV
+2605 AKLANSLLDTKMDLV
-2620 PRPVALSNISTLPN
+2620 PRPVALSSISTLPN
-2634 NIQNG
+2634 NPQNG
-2639 NTLYADLM
+2639 NALYGDLM
-2647 AQPVVRN
+2647 PQQVVRN

-2670 TIYRNTRTQ
+2670 TIYRDTRTQ

-2686 EKLRSN
+2686 EKLRSK

>member
-96 EKASDGVKLTNI
+96 EKAADGVKLTGI
-108 KTSADSAAEAVKNS
+108 KASADNAAEAVKNS

-134 ADAKGLK
+134 ANAKGLK
-141 SVSVAAEEL
+141 SASAAAEEL
-150 NKNVQNVKLNPLQRA
+150 NRNVQNVKLNPLQRA

-174 RVKNAFSNLFSS
+174 RVKTAFSNLFSR
-186 FSLKKASSEVDGFRL
+186 FSLKEASSEVDGFRL
-201 KLDALSVV
+201 KLDAMSVV

-214 SRLTNAAINFGQKA
+214 SRLTNAAISFGQKA

-372 NIDWKYA
+372 AIDWKYA
-379 AHAAQD
+379 ASAAKD

-416 AISELVKQGYTEK
+416 AVAGLVQQGYTQQ

-454 IDTLREAI
+454 IDTLREAV

-497 SAKHRNDFLRAGM
+497 SAKRRNDFLRAGM

-519 QGIADTEVFTN
+519 DGIADTEVFTN

-632 IIAGF
+632 IITGF

-708 IVVTVAKIF
+708 VVVTVAKIF
-717 GTGLKMAFKALGVVL
+717 GTGLRIAFKALGVVL

-773 HELRTNIEGIFG
+773 HELRTDIEGIFG

-821 KCGGAFGS
+821 KCGNAFGS

-835 THTKKSM
+835 NHTKKSM
-842 DAIGKGMAAFHAA
+842 DAIGRGMAAFHAA
-855 MITLGQKVKAFGSTV
+855 MITLGQKIKVFGSAV

-875 KIDFFSIFER
+875 KIDFFSVFEK
-885 ILQLLKGGAL
+885 ILQLLKGGVL
-895 TLILWNINKFI
+895 SLILWNINKFI
-906 IGLNKKGEELK
+906 VGLNKRGEEIK

-944 VTALLVIAGS
+944 VTALLVIAGA
-954 IKLLADAL
+954 IKMLADAL

-968 PIKKLAP
+968 PVKKLAP

-1019 KCAVGFAA
+1019 KCAVGFVA

-1036 QGVGSLKGMNI
+1036 QGVGSLKGMDVK
-1047 AEIGVGFGG
+1047 EIGAGFAG
-1056 VVAVIVAMAGASLAL
+1056 VVGVIVAMAAASLAL
-1071 AKVNPEAIT
+1071 AKVNPAAIAN
-1080 SVGRLLM
+1080 VGRLLTSM
-1087 SIGGAFIVIGIGLY
+1087 GGAIVILGIGLL
-1101 IVSKAVA
+1101 IVAKAVA
-1108 SFGNMNIGQIVQGFI
+1108 SFGKMNTKQIVQGFI
-1123 GFVLALG
+1123 GFAAALG
-1130 ILSGAI
+1130 LVSGAI
-1136 IGLNSIKFK
+1136 IGINLIKFN
-1145 RRKLLAM
+1145 RRRLYTMAHDM
-1152 GQDLLVVSLAMIPLA
+1152 LVISLAMLPLA
-1167 MAIKML
+1167 LAIRMI
-1173 GSMSWESLGKGLGGM
+1173 GSMDAATLAKGLIGM
-1188 IVALGVVGGVIIA
+1188 TVALGAVGIFMIA
-1201 INRLSKIKGE
+1201 VNKLSGA
-1211 DNGGQ
+1211 NGS
-1216 FIKIGGQLM
+1216 ITKAGGQLM
-1225 LIAVAMN
+1225 LIA
-1232 LLVAPIALLGH
+1232 IALNLMTLPIKLIGS
-1243 MSLESL
+1243 MDVATL
-1249 AKGLGSVAI
+1249 AKGLGSIAI
-1258 VLLIVKKA
+1258 LLGTLIIAMKFMANNSGPGMAKAAGSMMVMA
-1266 MAGMSGMDTKSALE
+1266 MALTMLALPISILGKMD
-1280 SAGAM
+1280 
-1285 AAIAG
+1285 
-1290 ALTLLMIP
+1290 
-1298 IAVLGHMSLWSLAKG
+1298 LGTLAKG
-1313 LGAIAASLTVMFV
+1313 LIGMGV
-1326 ALAAFS
+1326 ALGIMVVG
-1332 ALPNMNASVAVPII
+1332 LNAIKNVPKGAGIQIASI
-1346 ALAGS
+1346 ALS
-1351 LLLMAHALKAFNK
+1351 MMLMARAMRALDK
-1364 VSWESIGK
+1364 VSWESVAK
-1372 GLLMLGVSVGTLVGI
+1372 GLIMMGGSIAVLLVVGKISSAAGSSLEKLGTAMRNVGL
-1387 GYISHK
+1387 
-1393 AGAGLKEVGEAM
+1393 
-1405 KNIGIGALA
+1405 GALA
-1414 LSASFYLVVQAIT
+1414 FAAAMYVVVKAMT
-1427 ALHNANISLEEVL
+1427 LMKDANISLSDIIMQLGE
-1440 VNIGDAIGAILPTIA
+1440 GIGAILPAIA
-1455 RALVKTL
+1455 KALVKSL
-1462 VDTVQEFANSIPELL
+1462 VGMVQEFANSIPELL
-1477 AAVSTVLD
+1477 DAVGTVLD
-1485 ALCGFVITK
+1485 ALCNFVIVK
-1494 SPEFCEAFM
+1494 SPELCEAFLAL
-1503 VFIDNALKSA
+1503 IDNALKA
-1513 AGHADSIANSIVV
+1513 TANHADSIANSIVV
-1526 ILVAALKA
+1526 IIVAALKA

-1545 LGGIFGAIFDAIG
+1545 LGGIFGAIFEAIG
-1558 TGLQQADPGKLTLM
+1558 TGLRNTDPGKLTMM
-1572 LLSFGIMAGIFHIM
+1572 LVSFGVMAAIFHII

-1600 GSMIALMYAMS
+1600 GSMIALMYAMA
-1611 GVFAILGTIDS
+1611 GVFAVLGTINPG
-1622 KNLYASAIA
+1622 NLLASALA
-1631 INGTLLVMAISFKM
+1631 INATFLAMTVTFK
-1645 ISKIR
+1645 ILSKMR
-1650 MSVAKALPVLGIMAL
+1650 LSVAKALPTLGLMAV
-1665 VMTGM
+1665 VMTGI

-1675 LLSTINAD
+1675 LLSGINGL
-1683 NAIKMS
+1683 NALAMA
-1689 GAISLSLLAISGVM
+1689 GAITTALLGLSATM
-1703 TICAAINPAGAISA
+1703 AICAAINPAGAISA
-1717 VGSIATFITALG
+1717 VGAIATF
-1729 VMLIALGGIK
+1729 LGGLALVVAAAGAIK
-1739 HIPGVEWV
+1739 QIPGAEWLV
-1747 IKQGGDFLK
+1747 KQGGDFLK

-1771 GIASGASDGL
+1771 GIANGAADGL

-1786 ALGGFMKDVK
+1786 ALGGFMKDIT
-1796 PFFEGLKD
+1796 PFFEGLKS
-1804 LDPKILDKTKL
+1804 LDPKIMDKTKL
-1815 LSNVLKAVGDAL
+1815 LAEVLK
-1827 ASISIAKSVGGK
+1827 SIGESLTNINMAKSIGGK

-1853 DGIKSYLDSMKG
+1853 EGMKAYLDAMKG
-1865 VDLDALNASIAPLKA
+1865 VDLDALNSTIAPLKA
-1880 LQEVIASIPPAGGI
+1880 LSDVIAAIPPAGGI
-1894 AQVIMGSQNW
+1894 QQVITGSQNW
-1904 ATLGDGLVDL
+1904 ATLGNGLVDL
-1914 AKALKG
+1914 AKTLKS
-1920 FGTEVAGVDTETI
+1920 FGTEVAGVNTEAI

-1943 TDVLNNVPSAGGIQ
+1943 TNVLNNVPSAGGIA
-1957 QFIAGSKNWST
+1957 QFIAGSKNWNT
-1968 LSANLPAMGKALK
+1968 LSANLPAMGNALK
-1981 TFGNNIKGI
+1981 TFGDNVNGVNATSIS
-1990 KPDGIQAAAPAMQAL
+1990 AAVPAMQGL
-2005 TGVLNALPDD
+2005 TGVLNALPND
-2015 DGLWQRAA
+2015 DGIWQVLSGR
-2023 GHKDWKTLGNNL
+2023 KDWNSLGSNL
-2035 VDLGVTLV
+2035 ASMGTSLTNFSNAVAGV
-2043 LFSQGAAGINV
+2043 NV

-2060 VPGMQALVNVLNAI
+2060 VPGMQALVSVINTI
-2074 PRDNGWVQGLIG
+2074 PKDGGWLQGLFG
-2086 DKKWSTISDGLI
+2086 SKKWSTLSNGLI

-2104 KSYSN
+2104 SSYST
-2109 SVDGL
+2109 SVSGL
-2114 KVKAIQNSQAAVTAI
+2114 NVPAIQKSQLAVAAI
-2129 VNALSQVSNTGG
+2129 VGALNQVSNTGG

-2146 VGNKNYEGFA
+2146 FGNKNYEGFA

-2161 LANVLN
+2161 LANVLG

-2206 KGAAS
+2206 KSAAS
-2211 ALSGTLGTLNS
+2211 ALSGTLGTLS
-2222 ALGSVDPAPLVA
+2222 STLGKINPAPLSA
-2234 KVDAVHKLMD
+2234 KVDGIRQLMSSI
-2244 NLSGIG
+2244 SGVG
-2250 STQFNAVSLLPIN
+2250 STQFSAVSLLPIN
-2263 NAIDTISQCVNKLNG
+2263 NAIDTISQCVNKLNKL
-2278 ININAEVVSVISVQL
+2278 NINPGVVSAISVQL
-2293 NALVNAISSV
+2293 SGLVSAISSV
-2303 PATLDVTSLS
+2303 PATLNVTSLS
-2313 TALNT
+2313 TAMNT
-2318 IATLPLDAVGEKF
+2318 IATLPLDAVGAKF
-2331 IMCGDAINNG
+2331 IMGGDAINKG
-2341 VTAITNAINA
+2341 VTAITNALNA
-2351 GNASISA
+2351 GNASISTA
-2358 ALLSLTMTLNG
+2358 ILSLSNTLNG
-2369 LQVTSNVAAQMD
+2369 LQVTSNVANQMA
-2381 GITNSV
+2381 GISNSI
-2387 NSGANNVNTAINN
+2387 NSGANNVLSSMNRLTSTLANN
-2400 LVTTLNNDAIAIGAA
+2400 AGRIGSAV
-2415 ISSWIGPIQ
+2415 SRWIGPAQ
-2424 SALEAV
+2424 ASLSSV
-2430 ANAIK
+2430 ANAVAAK
-2435 SRATLMEESGSKLGK
+2435 AGAMKASGAKLGR
-2450 AIVDGAEEKT
+2450 AIVNGAKESANK
-2460 KRLGHALSA
+2460 LSGA
-2469 PIKKAA
+2469 VNGIINNAA
-2475 KSINDHVS
+2475 RAAGSHSGAFHN
-2483 TFYDAGV
+2483 AGV

-2495 LIDGMASM
+2495 LINGMNSM
-2503 AATVAQTAW
+2503 ARQVANTAW
-2512 NMGRSAAE
+2512 NMGHNAAVH
-2520 NVKAGAEVRSP
+2520 VKRGAQVHSP
-2531 SRFTRRVGRFID
+2531 SRFTRQVGRFID
-2543 DGLILGMK
+2543 EGLILGMK
-2551 DNLSSITTTANMI
+2551 DNLSGITSTANMI

-2572 KNAMSALNDITID
+2572 KNAMSALNNITID

-2620 PRPVALSNISTLPN
+2620 PRPVALSSISTLPN

-2639 NTLYADLM
+2639 NGLYGDLM
-2647 AQPVVRN
+2647 PQQVVRN

-2670 TIYRNTRTQ
+2670 TIYRDTRTQ

>member
-96 EKASDGVKLTNI
+96 EKAADGVKLTGI
-108 KTSADSAAEAVKNS
+108 KASADNAAEAVKNS

-134 ADAKGLK
+134 ANAKGLK
-141 SVSVAAEEL
+141 SASAAAEEL
-150 NKNVQNVKLNPLQRA
+150 NRNVQNVKLNPLQRA

-174 RVKNAFSNLFSS
+174 RVKAAFTNLFSR
-186 FSLKKASSEVDGFRL
+186 FSLKEASSEVDGFRL
-201 KLDALSVV
+201 KLDAMSVV

-372 NIDWKYA
+372 AIDWKYA
-379 AHAAQD
+379 ASAAKD

-416 AISELVKQGYTEK
+416 AVAGLVQQGYTQQ

-454 IDTLREAI
+454 IDTLREAV

-497 SAKHRNDFLRAGM
+497 SAKKRNDFLRAGM

-519 QGIADTEVFTN
+519 DGIADTEVFTN

-613 TISAEDYV
+613 TISAEAYV

-632 IIAGF
+632 IITGF

-645 AVFTTISNAWH
+645 AVFTTISSAWH

-669 SLTVG
+669 NLTVG

-708 IVVTVAKIF
+708 VVVTVAKIF
-717 GTGLKMAFKALGVVL
+717 GTGLKMAFKALGVIL

-773 HELRTNIEGIFG
+773 HELRTDIEGIFG

-821 KCGGAFGS
+821 KCGNAFGS

-835 THTKKSM
+835 NHTKKSM
-842 DAIGKGMAAFHAA
+842 DAIGRGMAAFHAS
-855 MITLGQKVKAFGSTV
+855 MITLGQKVKAFGSAV

-875 KIDFFSIFER
+875 KIDFFTIFER
-885 ILQLLKGGAL
+885 ILQLLKGGVL

-917 KNTFVEAIKSVLN
+917 KNTFVEAIKSVLD

-944 VTALLVIAGS
+944 VTALLVIAGA
-954 IKLLADAL
+954 IKMLADAL
-962 TELANI
+962 VELANI
-968 PIKKLAP
+968 PVKKLAP

-1019 KCAVGFAA
+1019 KCAIGFAA
-1027 LGLAVKLIA
+1027 LGFAVGQIA
-1036 QGVGSLKGMNI
+1036 KGVGSLKGMNV
-1047 AEIGVGFGG
+1047 AEIGAGFAG
-1056 VVAVIVAMAGASLAL
+1056 VAGVIVAMAGASLAL
-1071 AKVNPEAIT
+1071 AKVNPAAIANVGHLLT
-1080 SVGRLLM
+1080 SM
-1087 SIGGAFIVIGIGLY
+1087 GGAIVILGIGLY
-1101 IVSKAVA
+1101 VVSKAVA
-1108 SFGNMNIGQIVQGFI
+1108 SFGKMNTKQIVQGFI
-1123 GFVLALG
+1123 GFAAALG
-1130 ILSGAI
+1130 LMSGAI
-1136 IGLNSIKFK
+1136 IGINLIKFN
-1145 RRKLLAM
+1145 RRRLYTMAHDM
-1152 GQDLLVVSLAMIPLA
+1152 LVISLAMLPLA
-1167 MAIKML
+1167 LAIRMI
-1173 GSMSWESLGKGLGGM
+1173 GSMDAATLAKGLIGM
-1188 IVALGVVGGVIIA
+1188 TVALGAVGIFMIA
-1201 INRLSKIKGE
+1201 VNKLSGA
-1211 DNGGQ
+1211 NGS
-1216 FIKIGGQLM
+1216 ITKAGGQLM
-1225 LIAVAMN
+1225 LIA
-1232 LLVAPIALLGH
+1232 IALNLMTLPIKLIGS
-1243 MSLESL
+1243 MDVATL
-1249 AKGLGSVAI
+1249 AKGLGSIAI
-1258 VLLIVKKA
+1258 LLGTLIIAMKFMANNSGPGMAKAAGSMMVMA
-1266 MAGMSGMDTKSALE
+1266 MALTM
-1280 SAGAM
+1280 
-1285 AAIAG
+1285 
-1290 ALTLLMIP
+1290 LTLP
-1298 IAVLGHMSLWSLAKG
+1298 ISILGKMDLGTLAKG
-1313 LGAIAASLTVMFV
+1313 LIGMGV
-1326 ALAAFS
+1326 ALGIMVVG
-1332 ALPNMNASVAVPII
+1332 LNAIKNVPKGAGIQIASI
-1346 ALAGS
+1346 ALS
-1351 LLLMAHALKAFNK
+1351 MMLMARAMRALDK
-1364 VSWESIGK
+1364 VSWESVAK
-1372 GLLMLGVSVGTLVGI
+1372 GLIMMGGSIAVLLVVGKISSAAGSSLEKLGTAMRNVGL
-1387 GYISHK
+1387 
-1393 AGAGLKEVGEAM
+1393 
-1405 KNIGIGALA
+1405 GALA
-1414 LSASFYLVVQAIT
+1414 FAAAMYVVVKAMT
-1427 ALHNANISLEEVL
+1427 LMKDANISLSDIIMQLGE
-1440 VNIGDAIGAILPTIA
+1440 GIGAILPAIA
-1455 RALVKTL
+1455 KALVKSL
-1462 VDTVQEFANSIPELL
+1462 VGMVQEFANSIPELL
-1477 AAVSTVLD
+1477 DAVGTVLD
-1485 ALCGFVITK
+1485 ALCNFVIVK
-1494 SPEFCEAFM
+1494 SPELCEAFLAL
-1503 VFIDNALKSA
+1503 IDNALKA
-1513 AGHADSIANSIVV
+1513 TANHADSIANSIVV
-1526 ILVAALKA
+1526 IIVATLKA

-1545 LGGIFGAIFDAIG
+1545 LGGIFGAIFEAIG
-1558 TGLQQADPGKLTLM
+1558 TGLRNTDPGKLTMM
-1572 LLSFGIMAGIFHIM
+1572 LVSFGVMAAIFHII

-1600 GSMIALMYAMS
+1600 GSMIALMYAMA
-1611 GVFAILGTIDS
+1611 GVFAVLGTINPG
-1622 KNLYASAIA
+1622 NLLASALA
-1631 INGTLLVMAISFKM
+1631 INATFLAMTVTFK
-1645 ISKIR
+1645 ILSKMR
-1650 MSVAKALPVLGIMAL
+1650 LSVAKALPTLGLMAV
-1665 VMTGM
+1665 VMTGI

-1675 LLSTINAD
+1675 LLSGINGL
-1683 NAIKMS
+1683 NALAMA
-1689 GAISLSLLAISGVM
+1689 GAITTALLGLSATM
-1703 TICAAINPAGAISA
+1703 AICAAINPAGAISA
-1717 VGSIATFITALG
+1717 VGAIATF
-1729 VMLIALGGIK
+1729 LGGLALVVAAAGAIK
-1739 HIPGVEWV
+1739 QIPGVEWLV
-1747 IKQGGDFLK
+1747 KQGGDFLK
-1756 TIGEALGKFVGGIVG
+1756 SIGEALGKFVGGIVG
-1771 GIASGASDGL
+1771 GIAQGAADGL

-1786 ALGGFMKDVK
+1786 ALGGFMKDIT
-1796 PFFEGLKD
+1796 PFFEGLKS
-1804 LDPKILDKTKL
+1804 LDPKIMDKTKL
-1815 LSNVLKAVGDAL
+1815 LAEVLK
-1827 ASISIAKSVGGK
+1827 SIGESLTNINMAKSIGGK

-1853 DGIKSYLDSMKG
+1853 DGMKAYLDAMKG
-1865 VDLDALNASIAPLKA
+1865 VDLDALNSTIAPLKA
-1880 LQEVIASIPPAGGI
+1880 LSDVIAAIPPAGGI
-1894 AQVIMGSQNW
+1894 QQVITGSQNW
-1904 ATLGDGLVDL
+1904 ATLENGLVDL
-1914 AKALKG
+1914 AKTLKS
-1920 FGTEVAGVDTETI
+1920 FGTEVAGVNTEAI

-1943 TDVLNNVPSAGGIQ
+1943 TNVLNNVPSAGGIA
-1957 QFIAGSKNWST
+1957 QFIAGSKNWNT
-1968 LSANLPAMGKALK
+1968 LAANLPAMGNALK
-1981 TFGNNIKGI
+1981 TFGDNVSGVKA
-1990 KPDGIQAAAPAMQAL
+1990 DGIQAAVPAMQAL
-2005 TGVLNALPDD
+2005 TGVLNALPND
-2015 DGLWQRAA
+2015 DGLWQILSGRKNWNSLGANLSAMGISLTNFSNAVA
-2023 GHKDWKTLGNNL
+2023 G
-2035 VDLGVTLV
+2035 V
-2043 LFSQGAAGINV
+2043 NV

-2060 VPGMQALVNVLNAI
+2060 VPGMQALTGVLNAM
-2074 PRDNGWVQGLIG
+2074 PKDGGLFQAIFG
-2086 DKKWSTISDGLI
+2086 RKQWSTISDGLI

-2104 KSYSN
+2104 SSYST
-2109 SVDGL
+2109 SVSGL
-2114 KVKAIQNSQAAVTAI
+2114 NVPAIQKSQLAVAAI
-2129 VNALSQVSNTGG
+2129 VGALNQVSNTGG

-2146 VGNKNYEGFA
+2146 FGNKNYEGFA

-2161 LANVLN
+2161 LANVLG

-2206 KGAAS
+2206 KSAAS
-2211 ALSGTLGTLNS
+2211 ALSGTLGTLSS
-2222 ALGSVDPAPLVA
+2222 ALGKINPAPLSA
-2234 KVDAVHKLMD
+2234 KVDGIRQLMSSI
-2244 NLSGIG
+2244 SGVG
-2250 STQFNAVSLLPIN
+2250 STQFSAVSLLPIN
-2263 NAIDTISQCVNKLNG
+2263 NAIDTISQCVNKLNKL
-2278 ININAEVVSVISVQL
+2278 NINPGVVSAISAQL
-2293 NALVNAISSV
+2293 SGLVSAISSV
-2303 PATLDVTSLS
+2303 PATLNVTSLS
-2313 TALNT
+2313 TAMNT
-2318 IATLPLDAVGEKF
+2318 IATLPLDAVGAKF
-2331 IMCGDAINNG
+2331 IMGGDAINKG
-2341 VTAITNAINA
+2341 VTAITNALNA
-2351 GNASISA
+2351 GNASISTA
-2358 ALLSLTMTLNG
+2358 ILSLSNTLNG
-2369 LQVTSNVAAQMD
+2369 LQVTSNVANQMA
-2381 GITNSV
+2381 GISNSI
-2387 NSGANNVNTAINN
+2387 NSGANNVLGSMNRLTSTLANN
-2400 LVTTLNNDAIAIGAA
+2400 AGRIGSA
-2415 ISSWIGPIQ
+2415 ISRWIGPAQ
-2424 SALEAV
+2424 ASLSSV
-2430 ANAIK
+2430 ANAVAAKAGAIK
-2435 SRATLMEESGSKLGK
+2435 ASGAKLGR
-2450 AIVDGAEEKT
+2450 AIVNGAKENANK
-2460 KRLGHALSA
+2460 LGGAVNGIISNA
-2469 PIKKAA
+2469 AKAA
-2475 KSINDHVS
+2475 GSHSGAFHN
-2483 TFYDAGV
+2483 AGV
-2490 NLAQG
+2490 NLARG
-2495 LIDGMASM
+2495 LINGMDSM
-2503 AATVAQTAW
+2503 ARQVANTAW
-2512 NMGRSAAE
+2512 NMGHNAAV
-2520 NVKAGAEVRSP
+2520 NVKRGAVVKSP
-2531 SRFTRRVGRFID
+2531 SRFTRQVGRFID
-2543 DGLILGMK
+2543 EGLILGMK
-2551 DNLSSITTTANMI
+2551 DNLSGITSTANMI

-2572 KNAMSALNDITID
+2572 KNAMSALNNITID

-2620 PRPVALSNISTLPN
+2620 PRPVALSSISTLPN

-2639 NTLYADLM
+2639 NGLYGDLM
-2647 AQPVVRN
+2647 PQQVVRN

-2670 TIYRNTRTQ
+2670 TIYRDTRTQ

>member
-96 EKASDGVKLTNI
+96 EKAADGVKLTGI
-108 KTSADSAAEAVKNS
+108 KASADNAAEAVKNS

-134 ADAKGLK
+134 ANAKGLK
-141 SVSVAAEEL
+141 SASAAAEEL

-174 RVKNAFSNLFSS
+174 RVKTAFSNLFSR
-186 FSLKKASSEVDGFRL
+186 FSLKEASSEVDGFRL
-201 KLDALSVV
+201 KLDAMSVV

-372 NIDWKYA
+372 AIDWKYA
-379 AHAAQD
+379 ASAAQD

-416 AISELVKQGYTEK
+416 AVSELVKQGYTEK

-454 IDTLREAI
+454 IDTLREAV

-497 SAKHRNDFLRAGM
+497 SAKKRNDFLRAGM

-519 QGIADTEVFTN
+519 DGIADTEVFTN

-575 AETTATVNGYDL
+575 AETTKTVNSYDL

-613 TISAEDYV
+613 TISAEAYV

-637 ANIANDLK
+637 TNIANDLK

-669 SLTVG
+669 NLTVG

-684 SKETLLAISRVTKV
+684 SKEDLQAIGRVVKV
-698 VAHAFVILRA
+698 VAHAFVILRS
-708 IVVTVAKIF
+708 VVVAVAKVF
-717 GTGLKMAFKALGVVL
+717 GTGLKIAFKALGVVL
-732 TGIVAIINTIGT
+732 TGIAAIINTIGT
-744 CINRLT
+744 CIERLT
-750 ATSAWHN
+750 ATSEWHQ
-757 VVGTWTASIGI
+757 VVGIWTSSIGI
-768 LKTIA
+768 IKAIA
-773 HELRTNIEGIFG
+773 HEFRQDIEGIFG

-800 IMDKAITN
+800 IMDKAISN
-808 MGGIFGKFKSAGD
+808 MGGIFGKFKSAGN
-821 KCGGAFGS
+821 KCGNAFGS

-835 THTKKSM
+835 NHTKKSM
-842 DAIGKGMAAFHAA
+842 DAIGRGMAAFHAA
-855 MITLGQKVKAFGSTV
+855 MITLGQKIKVFGSAV

-875 KIDFFSIFER
+875 KIDFFSVFEKV
-885 ILQLLKGGAL
+885 LQLLKGGVL

-906 IGLNKKGEELK
+906 VGMNKRGEELK

-944 VTALLVIAGS
+944 VTALLVIAGA
-954 IKLLADAL
+954 IKMLADAL
-962 TELANI
+962 TELSNI
-968 PIKKLAP
+968 PVKKLAP

-1019 KCAVGFAA
+1019 KCAVGFVA

-1036 QGVGSLKGMNI
+1036 QGVGSLKGMDI
-1047 AEIGVGFGG
+1047 KEIGAGFGG

-1071 AKVNPEAIT
+1071 AKVNPVAIANI
-1080 SVGRLLM
+1080 GRLLTSM
-1087 SIGGAFIVIGIGLY
+1087 GGSIVILGIGML
-1101 IVSKAVA
+1101 IVAKAISV
-1108 SFGNMNIGQIVQGFI
+1108 FGKMSLGQIVQGFI
-1123 GFVLALG
+1123 GFTTALVL
-1130 ILSGAI
+1130 LSGAI
-1136 IGLNSIKFK
+1136 IGVNLIKFN
-1145 RRKLLAM
+1145 RRRLYTMAH
-1152 GQDLLVVSLAMIPLA
+1152 DILVISIAMIPLA
-1167 MAIKML
+1167 LAIKML
-1173 GSMSWESLGKGLGGM
+1173 GSMSWESLAKGLGGM
-1188 IVALGVVGGVIIA
+1188 TIALGVIGGVMIA
-1201 INRLSKIKGE
+1201 VNKLSGFGAA
-1211 DNGGQ
+1211 NGDLV
-1216 FIKIGGQLM
+1216 KIGGQLM
-1225 LIAVAMN
+1225 LIALAIN

-1243 MSLESL
+1243 MSL
-1249 AKGLGSVAI
+1249 G
-1258 VLLIVKKA
+1258 
-1266 MAGMSGMDTKSALE
+1266 
-1280 SAGAM
+1280 
-1285 AAIAG
+1285 
-1290 ALTLLMIP
+1290 
-1298 IAVLGHMSLWSLAKG
+1298 SLAKG
-1313 LGAIAASLTVMFV
+1313 LGALAVILIAVKGAIISMNGVNAGSVLAAAGAMMLMATAINMMIVPIALLGHLSLETLAKGLLAVGIGMRLLIGALRSGAGVDASAALPIAA
-1326 ALAAFS
+1326 
-1332 ALPNMNASVAVPII
+1332 I
-1346 ALAGS
+1346 ALS
-1351 LLLMAHALKAFNK
+1351 LFVMAKALKAFNG

-1372 GLLMLGVSVGTLVGI
+1372 GLVMLGVSIGVLVGV
-1387 GYISHK
+1387 GFLSAK
-1393 AGAGLKEVGEAM
+1393 AGMQLESLGRAM

-1414 LSASFYLVVQAIT
+1414 LAGSFYLVVQAMT
-1427 ALHNANISLEEVL
+1427 ALHNANISLEDVL
-1440 VNIGDAIGAILPTIA
+1440 VNIGDAIGAILPTLA

-1462 VDTVQEFANSIPELL
+1462 VGTVQEFANSIPELL
-1477 AAVSTVLD
+1477 DAVGTVLD

-1494 SPEFCEAFM
+1494 SPEFCEAFL
-1503 VFIDNALKSA
+1503 VFIDNALKSVA
-1513 AGHADSIANSIVV
+1513 NHADSIANSIVV

-1545 LGGIFGAIFDAIG
+1545 LGDIFGAIFEAIG
-1558 TGLQQADPGKLTLM
+1558 TGLRNTDPGKLTMM
-1572 LLSFGIMAGIFHIM
+1572 LVSFGVMAAIFHIM

-1600 GSMIALMYAMS
+1600 GSMIALMYAMA
-1611 GVFAILGTIDS
+1611 GVFAVLGTINPG
-1622 KNLYASAIA
+1622 NLLASALA
-1631 INGTLLVMAISFKM
+1631 INATFLAMTVTFK
-1645 ISKIR
+1645 ILSKMR
-1650 MSVAKALPVLGIMAL
+1650 LSVAKALPVLGLMAM
-1665 VMTGM
+1665 VMTGI

-1675 LLSTINAD
+1675 ILSGIDGKQALM
-1683 NAIKMS
+1683 MS
-1689 GAISLSLLAISGVM
+1689 GAITLALVGLSGAM
-1703 TICAAINPAGAISA
+1703 AICAGINPAGAISA
-1717 VGSIATFITALG
+1717 VGAIAVFITGLAG
-1729 VMLIALGGIK
+1729 VVAAAGLIK
-1739 HIPGVEWV
+1739 QIPGAEWLV
-1747 IKQGGDFLK
+1747 KQGGDFLK
-1756 TIGEALGKFVGGIVG
+1756 SIGEALGKFVGGIVG
-1771 GIASGASDGL
+1771 GIAQGAADGL

-1786 ALGGFMKDVK
+1786 ALGGFMKDVT
-1796 PFFEGLKD
+1796 PFFEGLKN
-1804 LDPKILDKTKL
+1804 LDPNIMDKTKL
-1815 LSNVLKAVGDAL
+1815 LAEAMKSIGEAL
-1827 ASISIAKSVGGK
+1827 TNITVAKSIGGK

-1845 TDALTGLA
+1845 TDALVGLA
-1853 DGIKSYLDSMKG
+1853 DGMKAYLDAMKG
-1865 VDLDALNASIAPLKA
+1865 VNLESLAATIAPLKTLSDIINA
-1880 LQEVIASIPPAGGI
+1880 IPSAGGI
-1894 AQVIMGSQNW
+1894 QQAITGSKNW
-1904 ATLGDGLVDL
+1904 STLGDGLVDL
-1914 AKALKG
+1914 AKTLKN
-1920 FGTEVAGVDTETI
+1920 FGKEVDGVNTSAI
-1933 SSAAP
+1933 SAAAP
-1938 AMQAL
+1938 AMKAL
-1943 TDVLNNVPSAGGIQ
+1943 TDVLNAIPDDDGFWQGLAGH
-1957 QFIAGSKNWST
+1957 KDWST
-1968 LSANLPAMGKALK
+1968 LSDNLEHMGEALK
-1981 TFGNNIKGI
+1981 TFGNNVNGVNTKAI
-1990 KPDGIQAAAPAMQAL
+1990 AAAVPAMKAL
-2005 TGVLNALPDD
+2005 VEVLNTLPND
-2015 DGLWQRAA
+2015 DGWWQGLS
-2023 GHKDWKTLGNNL
+2023 GHKDWKTLSNNL
-2035 VDLGVTLV
+2035 EQMGTALKTFGVNVDGV
-2043 LFSQGAAGINV
+2043 NV
-2054 ANIQNA
+2054 KAIQTSIPA
-2060 VPGMQALVNVLNAI
+2060 MKALVGVLNAI
-2074 PRDNGWVQGLIG
+2074 PSDGSWWQKTFEGS
-2086 DKKWSTISDGLI
+2086 KKWSTLSTGLSD
-2098 TMGTSL
+2098 MGRSL
-2104 KSYSN
+2104 QSYST

-2114 KVKAIQNSQAAVTAI
+2114 HVKAIQNSKPAIEAI
-2129 VNALSQVSNTGG
+2129 VDALNKVSNTGG
-2141 MGSWF
+2141 ARSWGE
-2146 VGNKNYEGFA
+2146 GNKNYEGFA
-2156 QAAGQ
+2156 QAAMQ
-2161 LANVLN
+2161 LAQLVDAMSSIKPINTKAIDGLGGVVDKVSALSDKKVNTSGIANLDKAVGSLN
-2167 KMSGIKA
+2167 SILGKINGAIGKFDPKPLSNKLDSLKQLMSGI
-2174 INTSALD
+2174 S
-2181 SMGTFVNKLSSLANT
+2181 GV
-2196 NVNIGGLNNI
+2196 
-2206 KGAAS
+2206 GA
-2211 ALSGTLGTLNS
+2211 
-2222 ALGSVDPAPLVA
+2222 
-2234 KVDAVHKLMD
+2234 
-2244 NLSGIG
+2244 
-2250 STQFNAVSLLPIN
+2250 TQFSAVSLLPIN
-2263 NAIDTISQCVNKLNG
+2263 NSIDTISQCVGKLNKLK
-2278 ININAEVVSVISVQL
+2278 INPEAVS
-2293 NALVNAISSV
+2293 AISTQLSALIGAISKV
-2303 PATLDVTSLS
+2303 PASLNVTSLS
-2313 TALNT
+2313 TAMNT
-2318 IATLPLDAVGEKF
+2318 IATLPLDSVGAKF
-2331 IMCGDAINNG
+2331 IMGGDSIRNG
-2341 VTAITNAINA
+2341 VRSITNALRA
-2351 GNASISA
+2351 GNKDISGA
-2358 ALLSLTMTLNG
+2358 IGSLSGTLNG
-2369 LQVTSNVAAQMD
+2369 LHVTSNVSSQMSA
-2381 GITNSV
+2381 ISNSI
-2387 NSGANNVNTAINN
+2387 NNGANNVTGSVRRLIGTLSNNAGAIGGAINR
-2400 LVTTLNNDAIAIGAA
+2400 
-2415 ISSWIGPIQ
+2415 WIGPVRA
-2424 SALEAV
+2424 SLGAV
-2430 ANAIK
+2430 AGAIASRAGAMRDSGNRLGNAIVNGAK
-2435 SRATLMEESGSKLGK
+2435 AGANKLG
-2450 AIVDGAEEKT
+2450 GAVS
-2460 KRLGHALSA
+2460 GIISN
-2469 PIKKAA
+2469 AA
-2475 KSINDHVS
+2475 RAAGSHSGAFHN
-2483 TFYDAGV
+2483 AGV
-2490 NLAQG
+2490 NLARG
-2495 LIDGMASM
+2495 LINGMDSM
-2503 AATVAQTAW
+2503 ARQVANTAW
-2512 NMGRSAAE
+2512 NMGHNAAVH
-2520 NVKAGAEVRSP
+2520 VKKGAVVKSP
-2531 SRFTRRVGRFID
+2531 SRFTRQVGRFID
-2543 DGLILGMK
+2543 EGLILGMK
-2551 DNLSSITTTANMI
+2551 DNLSGITSTANMI

-2572 KNAMSALNDITID
+2572 KDAMSALNNITID

-2605 AKLANSLLDTKMDFV
+2605 AKLANSLLDTKMDLV
-2620 PRPVALSNISTLPN
+2620 PRPVALLSISTLPN
-2634 NIQNG
+2634 IPQNG
-2639 NTLYADLM
+2639 NGLYGDLM
-2647 AQPVVRN
+2647 PQQVVRN

-2670 TIYRNTRTQ
+2670 TIYRDTRTQ

>member
-83 DMGKSGKKSIDSI
+83 DMSKSGKKSIDSI
-96 EKASDGVKLTNI
+96 EKAADGVKLTGI
-108 KTSADSAAEAVKNS
+108 KTSADNAAEAVKNS

-134 ADAKGLK
+134 ANTKGLK
-141 SVSVAAEEL
+141 SASAAAEEL
-150 NKNVQNVKLNPLQRA
+150 NRNVQNVKLNPLQRA

-174 RVKNAFSNLFSS
+174 RVKTAFSNLFSR
-186 FSLKKASSEVDGFRL
+186 FSLKEASSEVDGFRL

-214 SRLTNAAINFGQKA
+214 SRLTNAAINFGQRA

-372 NIDWKYA
+372 AIDWKYA
-379 AHAAQD
+379 ASAAKD

-416 AISELVKQGYTEK
+416 AVAGLVQQGYTQQ

-454 IDTLREAI
+454 IDTLREAV

-497 SAKHRNDFLRAGM
+497 SAKRRNDFLRAGM

-519 QGIADTEVFTN
+519 DGIADTEVFTN

-613 TISAEDYV
+613 TISAEAYV

-632 IIAGF
+632 IITGF

-708 IVVTVAKIF
+708 VVVTVAKIF
-717 GTGLKMAFKALGVVL
+717 GTGLRIAFKALGVVL

-773 HELRTNIEGIFG
+773 HELRTDIEGIFG

-821 KCGGAFGS
+821 KCGNAFGS

-835 THTKKSM
+835 NHTKKSM
-842 DAIGKGMAAFHAA
+842 DAIGRGMAAFHAS
-855 MITLGQKVKAFGSTV
+855 MITLGQKVKAFGSAV

-875 KIDFFSIFER
+875 KIDFFTIFER
-885 ILQLLKGGAL
+885 ILQLLKGGVL

-917 KNTFVEAIKSVLN
+917 KNTFVEAIKSVLD

-944 VTALLVIAGS
+944 VTALLVIAGA
-954 IKLLADAL
+954 IKMLADAL
-962 TELANI
+962 VELANI
-968 PIKKLAP
+968 PVKKLYP
-975 ALGAMGMITTIL
+975 ALYAMGMITTIL

-1019 KCAVGFAA
+1019 KCAIGFAA
-1027 LGLAVKLIA
+1027 LGFAVGQIA
-1036 QGVGSLKGMNI
+1036 KGVGSLKGMNV
-1047 AEIGVGFGG
+1047 AEIGAGFAG
-1056 VVAVIVAMAGASLAL
+1056 VAGVIVAMAGASLAL
-1071 AKVNPEAIT
+1071 AKVNPAAIANIGKLLT
-1080 SVGRLLM
+1080 SM
-1087 SIGGAFIVIGIGLY
+1087 GGAIVILGIGLL
-1101 IVSKAVA
+1101 IVAKAVA
-1108 SFGNMNIGQIVQGFI
+1108 SFGKMNTKQIVQGFI
-1123 GFVLALG
+1123 GFAAALG
-1130 ILSGAI
+1130 LMSGAI
-1136 IGLNSIKFK
+1136 IGINLIKFN
-1145 RRKLLAM
+1145 RRRLYTMAHDM
-1152 GQDLLVVSLAMIPLA
+1152 LVISLAMLPLA
-1167 MAIKML
+1167 LAIRMI
-1173 GSMSWESLGKGLGGM
+1173 GSMDAATLAKGLIGM
-1188 IVALGVVGGVIIA
+1188 TVALGAVGIFMIA
-1201 INRLSKIKGE
+1201 VNKLSGA
-1211 DNGGQ
+1211 NGS
-1216 FIKIGGQLM
+1216 ITKAGGQLM
-1225 LIAVAMN
+1225 LIA
-1232 LLVAPIALLGH
+1232 IALNLMTLPIKLIGS
-1243 MSLESL
+1243 MDVATL
-1249 AKGLGSVAI
+1249 AKGLGSIAI
-1258 VLLIVKKA
+1258 LLGTLIIAMKFMANNSSPGMAKAASSMMVMA
-1266 MAGMSGMDTKSALE
+1266 MALTMLALPISILGKMD
-1280 SAGAM
+1280 
-1285 AAIAG
+1285 
-1290 ALTLLMIP
+1290 
-1298 IAVLGHMSLWSLAKG
+1298 LGTLAKG
-1313 LGAIAASLTVMFV
+1313 LIGMGV
-1326 ALAAFS
+1326 ALGIMVVG
-1332 ALPNMNASVAVPII
+1332 LNAIKNVPKGAGIQIASI
-1346 ALAGS
+1346 ALS
-1351 LLLMAHALKAFNK
+1351 MMLMARAMRALDK
-1364 VSWESIGK
+1364 VSWESVAK
-1372 GLLMLGVSVGTLVGI
+1372 GLIMMGGSIAVLLVVGKISSAAGSSLEKLGTAMRNVGL
-1387 GYISHK
+1387 
-1393 AGAGLKEVGEAM
+1393 
-1405 KNIGIGALA
+1405 GALA
-1414 LSASFYLVVQAIT
+1414 FAAAMYVVVKAMT
-1427 ALHNANISLEEVL
+1427 LMKDANISLSDIIMQLGE
-1440 VNIGDAIGAILPTIA
+1440 GIGAILPAIA
-1455 RALVKTL
+1455 KALVKSL
-1462 VDTVQEFANSIPELL
+1462 VGMVQEFANSIPELL
-1477 AAVSTVLD
+1477 DAVGTVLD

-1503 VFIDNALKSA
+1503 VFIDNALKSVA
-1513 AGHADSIANSIVV
+1513 NHADSIANSIVV
-1526 ILVAALKA
+1526 IIVAALKA

-1545 LGGIFGAIFDAIG
+1545 LGGIFGAIFEAIG
-1558 TGLQQADPGKLTLM
+1558 TGLRNTDPGKLMMM
-1572 LLSFGIMAGIFHIM
+1572 LVSFGVMAAIFHII

-1600 GSMIALMYAMS
+1600 GSMIALMYAMA
-1611 GVFAILGTIDS
+1611 GVFTVLGTIDPG
-1622 KNLYASAIA
+1622 NLLASALT
-1631 INGTLLVMAISFKM
+1631 INATFLAMTVTFK
-1645 ISKIR
+1645 ILSKMR
-1650 MSVAKALPVLGIMAL
+1650 LSVAKALPVLGLMVV
-1665 VMTGM
+1665 VMNGI
-1670 GLIFG
+1670 GLIFA
-1675 LLSTINAD
+1675 LLSGINGL
-1683 NAIKMS
+1683 NALAMA
-1689 GAISLSLLAISGVM
+1689 GAITTALLGLSATM
-1703 TICAAINPAGAISA
+1703 AICAAINPAGAISA
-1717 VGSIATFITALG
+1717 VGAIATFITG
-1729 VMLIALGGIK
+1729 IAAVVAAAGAIK
-1739 HIPGVEWV
+1739 QIPGAEWLV
-1747 IKQGGDFLK
+1747 KQGGDFLK

-1771 GIASGASDGL
+1771 GIANGASDGL

-1786 ALGGFMKDVK
+1786 ALGGFMKDIK
-1796 PFFEGLKD
+1796 PFFEGLKS

-1815 LSNVLKAVGDAL
+1815 LSDVLKAVGEAL
-1827 ASISIAKSVGGK
+1827 TSISIAKSVGGK

-1853 DGIKSYLDSMKG
+1853 DGIKAYLDAMKG
-1865 VDLDALNASIAPLKA
+1865 VDLDALNSTIAPLKA
-1880 LQEVIASIPPAGGI
+1880 LSDVIAAIPPAGGI
-1894 AQVIMGSQNW
+1894 QQVITGSQNW
-1904 ATLGDGLVDL
+1904 ATLGNGLVDL
-1914 AKALKG
+1914 AKTLKS
-1920 FGTEVAGVDTETI
+1920 FGTEVAGVNTEAI

-1943 TDVLNNVPSAGGIQ
+1943 TNVLNNVPSAGGIA
-1957 QFIAGSKNWST
+1957 QFIAGSKNWNT
-1968 LSANLPAMGKALK
+1968 LSANLPAMGNALK
-1981 TFGNNIKGI
+1981 TFGDNVSGVKA
-1990 KPDGIQAAAPAMQAL
+1990 DGIQAAVPAMKAL
-2005 TGVLNALPDD
+2005 TGVLNALPND
-2015 DGLWQRAA
+2015 DGLWQILS
-2023 GHKDWKTLGNNL
+2023 GHKDWNSLGANL
-2035 VDLGVTLV
+2035 SAMGVSLTN
-2043 LFSQGAAGINV
+2043 FSNAVAGVNV

-2060 VPGMQALVNVLNAI
+2060 VPGMQALTGVLNAM
-2074 PRDNGWVQGLIG
+2074 PKDGGLFQAIFG
-2086 DKKWSTISDGLI
+2086 RKQWSTISDGLI

-2104 KSYSN
+2104 SSYST
-2109 SVDGL
+2109 SVSGL
-2114 KVKAIQNSQAAVTAI
+2114 NVPAIQKSQLAVAAI
-2129 VNALSQVSNTGG
+2129 VGALNQVSNTGG

-2161 LANVLN
+2161 LANVLG

-2206 KGAAS
+2206 KSAAS
-2211 ALSGTLGTLNS
+2211 ALSGTLGTLS
-2222 ALGSVDPAPLVA
+2222 STLGKINPAPLSA
-2234 KVDAVHKLMD
+2234 KVDGIRQLMSSI
-2244 NLSGIG
+2244 SGVG
-2250 STQFNAVSLLPIN
+2250 STQFSAVSLLPIN
-2263 NAIDTISQCVNKLNG
+2263 NAIDTISQCVNKLNKL
-2278 ININAEVVSVISVQL
+2278 NINPGVVSAISVQL
-2293 NALVNAISSV
+2293 SGLVSAISSV
-2303 PATLDVTSLS
+2303 PATLNVTSLS
-2313 TALNT
+2313 TAMNT
-2318 IATLPLDAVGEKF
+2318 IATLPLDAVGAKF
-2331 IMCGDAINNG
+2331 IMGGDAINKG
-2341 VTAITNAINA
+2341 VTAITNALNA
-2351 GNASISA
+2351 GNASISTA
-2358 ALLSLTMTLNG
+2358 ILSLSNTLNG
-2369 LQVTSNVAAQMD
+2369 LQVTSNVANQMA
-2381 GITNSV
+2381 GISNSI
-2387 NSGANNVNTAINN
+2387 NSGANNVLGSMNRLTSTLANN
-2400 LVTTLNNDAIAIGAA
+2400 AGRIGSA
-2415 ISSWIGPIQ
+2415 ISRWIGPAQ
-2424 SALEAV
+2424 ASLSSV
-2430 ANAIK
+2430 ANAVAAK
-2435 SRATLMEESGSKLGK
+2435 AGAMKASGAKLGR
-2450 AIVDGAEEKT
+2450 AIVNGAKESANK
-2460 KRLGHALSA
+2460 LGGAVNG
-2469 PIKKAA
+2469 IINNAA
-2475 KSINDHVS
+2475 RAAGSHSGAFHN
-2483 TFYDAGV
+2483 AGV

-2495 LIDGMASM
+2495 LINGMNSM
-2503 AATVAQTAW
+2503 ARQVANTAW
-2512 NMGRSAAE
+2512 NMGHNAAVH
-2520 NVKAGAEVRSP
+2520 VKRGAQVHSP
-2531 SRFTRRVGRFID
+2531 SRFTRQVGRFID
-2543 DGLILGMK
+2543 EGLILGMK
-2551 DNLSSITTTANMI
+2551 DNLSGITSTANMI

-2572 KNAMSALNDITID
+2572 KNAMSALNNITID

-2620 PRPVALSNISTLPN
+2620 PRPVALSSISTIPN
-2634 NIQNG
+2634 NIQNRNG
-2639 NTLYADLM
+2639 LYGDLM
-2647 AQPVVRN
+2647 PQQVVRN

-2670 TIYRNTRTQ
+2670 TIYRDTRTQ
-2679 FEQFRQL
+2679 FEQFCQL

>member
-96 EKASDGVKLTNI
+96 EKAADGVKLTGI
-108 KTSADSAAEAVKNS
+108 KTSADNAAEAVKNS

-134 ADAKGLK
+134 ANAKGLK
-141 SVSVAAEEL
+141 SASAAAEEL
-150 NKNVQNVKLNPLQRA
+150 NRNVQNVKLNPLQRA

-174 RVKNAFSNLFSS
+174 RVKAAFTNLFSR
-186 FSLKKASSEVDGFRL
+186 FSLKEASSEVDGFRL

-372 NIDWKYA
+372 AIDWKYA
-379 AHAAQD
+379 ASAAKD

-416 AISELVKQGYTEK
+416 AVAGLVQQGYTQQ

-454 IDTLREAI
+454 IDTLREAV

-497 SAKHRNDFLRAGM
+497 SAKKRNDFLRAGM

-519 QGIADTEVFTN
+519 DGIADTEVFTN

-575 AETTATVNGYDL
+575 AETTKTVNGYDL

-637 ANIANDLK
+637 TNIANDLK

-656 SVVKPMSNGNWLY
+656 SVVKPMSNSNWLY
-669 SLTVG
+669 NLTVG

-684 SKETLLAISRVTKV
+684 SKEDLQAIGRVVKV
-698 VAHAFVILRA
+698 VAHAFVILRS
-708 IVVTVAKIF
+708 VVVAVAKVF
-717 GTGLKMAFKALGVVL
+717 GTGLKIAFKALGVVL
-732 TGIVAIINTIGT
+732 TGIAAIINTIGT
-744 CINRLT
+744 CIERLT
-750 ATSAWHN
+750 ATSEWHQ
-757 VVGTWTASIGI
+757 VVGIWTSSIGI
-768 LKTIA
+768 IKAIA
-773 HELRTNIEGIFG
+773 HEFRQDIEGIFG

-800 IMDKAITN
+800 IMDKAISN

-821 KCGGAFGS
+821 KCGNAFGS

-835 THTKKSM
+835 NHTKKSM
-842 DAIGKGMAAFHAA
+842 DAIGRGMAAFHAS
-855 MITLGQKVKAFGSTV
+855 MITLGQKIKVFGSAV

-875 KIDFFSIFER
+875 KIDFFTIFER
-885 ILQLLKGGAL
+885 ILQLLKGGVL

-944 VTALLVIAGS
+944 VTALLVIAGA
-954 IKLLADAL
+954 IKMLADAL
-962 TELANI
+962 VELANI
-968 PIKKLAP
+968 PVKKLAP

-1019 KCAVGFAA
+1019 KCAVGFVA

-1036 QGVGSLKGMNI
+1036 QGVSSLKGMDVK
-1047 AEIGVGFGG
+1047 EIGAGFAG
-1056 VVAVIVAMAGASLAL
+1056 VVGVIVAMAAVSLAL
-1071 AKVNPEAIT
+1071 SKVNPAAIAN
-1080 SVGRLLM
+1080 VGRLLTSM
-1087 SIGGAFIVIGIGLY
+1087 GGAIVILGIGLL
-1101 IVSKAVA
+1101 IVAKAVA
-1108 SFGNMNIGQIVQGFI
+1108 SFGKMNTKQIVQGFI
-1123 GFVLALG
+1123 GFTAALG
-1130 ILSGAI
+1130 LMSGAI
-1136 IGLNSIKFK
+1136 IGINLIKFN
-1145 RRKLLAM
+1145 RRKLYTMAH
-1152 GQDLLVVSLAMIPLA
+1152 DILVISIAMIPLA
-1167 MAIKML
+1167 LAIKML
-1173 GSMSWESLGKGLGGM
+1173 GSMSWKSLAKGLGGM
-1188 IVALGVVGGVIIA
+1188 TVALGVIGGVMIA
-1201 INRLSKIKGE
+1201 VNRLSGFGAAKG
-1211 DNGGQ
+1211 DLV
-1216 FIKIGGQLM
+1216 KIGGQLM
-1225 LIAVAMN
+1225 LIAIAIN

-1243 MSLESL
+1243 MNLSTL
-1249 AKGLGSVAI
+1249 AKGLGGLAV
-1258 VLLIVKKA
+1258 VLLVVNKA
-1266 MAGMSGMDTKSALE
+1266 LVSMNGTNAASILKSSAAMMALAVALNMLILPIE
-1280 SAGAM
+1280 MLGHMNLGTLAKGIGAM
-1285 AAIAG
+1285 AA
-1290 ALTLLMIP
+1290 ALTVIL
-1298 IAVLGHMSLWSLAKG
+1298 IALHHTKEVD
-1313 LGAIAASLTVMFV
+1313 AS
-1326 ALAAFS
+1326 A
-1332 ALPNMNASVAVPII
+1332 AVPIVSL
-1346 ALAGS
+1346 ALS
-1351 LLLMAHALKAFNK
+1351 LLVMAKALKAFDK

-1372 GLLMLGVSVGTLVGI
+1372 GLIMLGASVGVLVGL

-1393 AGAGLKEVGEAM
+1393 AGTGLNEVGKAM
-1405 KNIGIGALA
+1405 KDIGIGALA
-1414 LSASFYLVVQAIT
+1414 LAGSFYLVVQAIT

-1440 VNIGDAIGAILPTIA
+1440 TNIGDAIGAVLPTIA

-1462 VDTVQEFANSIPELL
+1462 VGTVQEFANSIPQLL

-1485 ALCGFVITK
+1485 ALCNFVIVK
-1494 SPEFCEAFM
+1494 SPELCEAFLAL
-1503 VFIDNALKSA
+1503 IDNALKA
-1513 AGHADSIANSIVV
+1513 TANHADSIANSIVV
-1526 ILVAALKA
+1526 IIVAALKA
-1534 LAGHMPEICNA
+1534 LAGHMPEICES

-1558 TGLQQADPGKLTLM
+1558 TGLRQADPGKLTMM
-1572 LLSFGIMAGIFHIM
+1572 LLSFGIMAAIFHII
-1586 AKMRKDVKNALIVG
+1586 AKMKRDVKNALIVG

-1611 GVFAILGTIDS
+1611 GVFAILGTIDPKS
-1622 KNLYASAIA
+1622 LYASAVA
-1631 INGTLLVMAISFKM
+1631 INGTLLVMAVSFKI

-1650 MSVAKALPVLGIMAL
+1650 TSVAKALPVLGMMAL

-1670 GLIFG
+1670 GIIFG

-1689 GAISLSLLAISGVM
+1689 GAISVALLAMSGAM
-1703 TICAAINPAGAISA
+1703 IICAAINPAGALSA

-1729 VMLIALGGIK
+1729 VMLVALGGLK
-1739 HIPGVEWV
+1739 QIPGLEWV

-1771 GIASGASDGL
+1771 GIANGAADGL

-1786 ALGGFMKDVK
+1786 ALGGFMKDIT
-1796 PFFEGLKD
+1796 PFFEGLKS
-1804 LDPKILDKTKL
+1804 LDPKIMDKTKL
-1815 LSNVLKAVGDAL
+1815 LAEVLK
-1827 ASISIAKSVGGK
+1827 SIGESLTNINIAKSIGGK

-1853 DGIKSYLDSMKG
+1853 EGMKAYLDAMKG
-1865 VDLDALNASIAPLKA
+1865 VDLDALNSTIAPLKA
-1880 LQEVIASIPPAGGI
+1880 LSDVIAAIPPAGGI
-1894 AQVIMGSQNW
+1894 QQVITGSQNW
-1904 ATLGDGLVDL
+1904 ATLGNGLVDL
-1914 AKALKG
+1914 AKTLKS
-1920 FGTEVAGVDTETI
+1920 FGTEVAGVNTEAI

-1943 TDVLNNVPSAGGIQ
+1943 TNVLNNVPSAGGIA
-1957 QFIAGSKNWST
+1957 QFIAGSKNWNT
-1968 LSANLPAMGKALK
+1968 LAANLPAMGNALK
-1981 TFGNNIKGI
+1981 TFGDNVSGVKA
-1990 KPDGIQAAAPAMQAL
+1990 DGIQAAVPAMKAL
-2005 TGVLNALPDD
+2005 TGVLNALPND
-2015 DGLWQRAA
+2015 DGLWQILS
-2023 GHKDWKTLGNNL
+2023 GHKDWNSLGANL
-2035 VDLGVTLV
+2035 SAMGISLTNFSNAVAGV
-2043 LFSQGAAGINV
+2043 NV

-2060 VPGMQALVNVLNAI
+2060 VPGMQALTGVLNAM
-2074 PRDNGWVQGLIG
+2074 PKDGGLFQAIFG
-2086 DKKWSTISDGLI
+2086 RKQWSTISDGLI

-2104 KSYSN
+2104 SSYST
-2109 SVDGL
+2109 SVSGL
-2114 KVKAIQNSQAAVTAI
+2114 NVPAIQKSQLAVAAI
-2129 VNALSQVSNTGG
+2129 VGALNQVSNTGG

-2161 LANVLN
+2161 LANVLG

-2206 KGAAS
+2206 KSAAS
-2211 ALSGTLGTLNS
+2211 ALSGTLGTLS
-2222 ALGSVDPAPLVA
+2222 STLGKINPAPLSA
-2234 KVDAVHKLMD
+2234 KVDGIRQLMSSI
-2244 NLSGIG
+2244 SGVG
-2250 STQFNAVSLLPIN
+2250 STQFSAVSLLPIN
-2263 NAIDTISQCVNKLNG
+2263 NAIDTISQCVNKLNKL
-2278 ININAEVVSVISVQL
+2278 NINPGVVSAISVQL
-2293 NALVNAISSV
+2293 SGLVSAISSV
-2303 PATLDVTSLS
+2303 PATLNVTSLS
-2313 TALNT
+2313 TAMNT
-2318 IATLPLDAVGEKF
+2318 IATLPLDAVGVKF
-2331 IMCGDAINNG
+2331 IMGGDAINKG
-2341 VTAITNAINA
+2341 VTAITNALNA
-2351 GNASISA
+2351 GNASISTA
-2358 ALLSLTMTLNG
+2358 ILSLSNTLNG
-2369 LQVTSNVAAQMD
+2369 LRVTSNVANQMA
-2381 GITNSV
+2381 GISNSI
-2387 NSGANNVNTAINN
+2387 NSGANNVLGSMNRLTSTLANN
-2400 LVTTLNNDAIAIGAA
+2400 AGRIGSA
-2415 ISSWIGPIQ
+2415 ISRWIGPAQ
-2424 SALEAV
+2424 ASLSSV
-2430 ANAIK
+2430 ANAVAAK
-2435 SRATLMEESGSKLGK
+2435 AGAMKASGAKLGR
-2450 AIVDGAEEKT
+2450 AIVNGAKESANK
-2460 KRLGHALSA
+2460 LGGAVNGIISN
-2469 PIKKAA
+2469 AA
-2475 KSINDHVS
+2475 RAAGSHSGAFHN
-2483 TFYDAGV
+2483 AGV

-2495 LIDGMASM
+2495 LINGMNSM
-2503 AATVAQTAW
+2503 ARQVANTAW
-2512 NMGRSAAE
+2512 NMGHNAAVH
-2520 NVKAGAEVRSP
+2520 VKRGAVVKSP
-2531 SRFTRRVGRFID
+2531 SRFTRQVGRFID
-2543 DGLILGMK
+2543 EGLILGMK
-2551 DNLSSITTTANMI
+2551 DNLSGITSTANMI

-2572 KNAMSALNDITID
+2572 KNAMSALNNITID

-2620 PRPVALSNISTLPN
+2620 PRPVALSSISTLPN

-2639 NTLYADLM
+2639 NGLYGDLM
-2647 AQPVVRN
+2647 PQQVVRN

-2670 TIYRNTRTQ
+2670 TIYRDTRTQ

>member
-69 SVAKSSKSAAGNLD
+69 SVAKFSKSAAGNLD

-96 EKASDGVKLTNI
+96 EKAADGVKLTGI
-108 KTSADSAAEAVKNS
+108 KTSADNAAEAVKNS

-134 ADAKGLK
+134 ANAKGLK
-141 SVSVAAEEL
+141 SASAAAEEL

-174 RVKNAFSNLFSS
+174 RVKTAFSNLFSR
-186 FSLKKASSEVDGFRL
+186 FSLKEASSEVDGFRL
-201 KLDALSVV
+201 KLDAMSVV

-372 NIDWKYA
+372 AIDWKYA
-379 AHAAQD
+379 ASAAKD

-416 AISELVKQGYTEK
+416 AVAGLVQQGYTQQ

-454 IDTLREAI
+454 IDTLREAV

-497 SAKHRNDFLRAGM
+497 SAKKRNDFLRAGM

-519 QGIADTEVFTN
+519 DGIADTEVFTN

-575 AETTATVNGYDL
+575 AETTATVNSYDL

-632 IIAGF
+632 IITGF
-637 ANIANDLK
+637 TNIANDLK

-669 SLTVG
+669 NLTVG

-708 IVVTVAKIF
+708 VVVTVAKIF
-717 GTGLKMAFKALGVVL
+717 GTGLRIAFKALGVVL

-773 HELRTNIEGIFG
+773 HELRTDIEGIFG

-821 KCGGAFGS
+821 KCGNAFGS

-835 THTKKSM
+835 NHTKNSM
-842 DAIGKGMAAFHAA
+842 DAIGRGMAAFHAS
-855 MITLGQKVKAFGSTV
+855 MITLGQKVKAFGSAV

-875 KIDFFSIFER
+875 KIDFFTIFER
-885 ILQLLKGGAL
+885 ILQLLKGGVL

-917 KNTFVEAIKSVLN
+917 KNTFVEAIKSVLD

-944 VTALLVIAGS
+944 VTALLVIAGA
-954 IKLLADAL
+954 IKMLADAL
-962 TELANI
+962 VELANI
-968 PIKKLAP
+968 PVKKLAP

-1019 KCAVGFAA
+1019 KCAIGFAA
-1027 LGLAVKLIA
+1027 LGFAVGQIA
-1036 QGVGSLKGMNI
+1036 KGVGSLKGMNVT
-1047 AEIGVGFGG
+1047 EIGAGFAG
-1056 VVAVIVAMAGASLAL
+1056 VAGVIVAMAGASLAL
-1071 AKVNPEAIT
+1071 AKVNPAAIVNIGKLLT
-1080 SVGRLLM
+1080 SM
-1087 SIGGAFIVIGIGLY
+1087 GGSIVILGIGLY
-1101 IVSKAVA
+1101 VVSKAVA
-1108 SFGNMNIGQIVQGFI
+1108 SFGKMNTKQIVQGFI
-1123 GFVLALG
+1123 GFTVALG
-1130 ILSGAI
+1130 LMSGAI
-1136 IGLNSIKFK
+1136 IGINLIKFN
-1145 RRKLLAM
+1145 RRKLYTMAH
-1152 GQDLLVVSLAMIPLA
+1152 DILVISIAMIPLA
-1167 MAIKML
+1167 LAIKML
-1173 GSMSWESLGKGLGGM
+1173 GSMSWESLAKGLGGM
-1188 IVALGVVGGVIIA
+1188 TVALGVIGGVMIA
-1201 INRLSKIKGE
+1201 VNRLSGFGAAKG
-1211 DNGGQ
+1211 DLV
-1216 FIKIGGQLM
+1216 KIGGQLM
-1225 LIAVAMN
+1225 LIAIAIN

-1243 MSLESL
+1243 MNLSTL
-1249 AKGLGSVAI
+1249 AKGLGGLAV
-1258 VLLIVKKA
+1258 VLLVVNKA
-1266 MAGMSGMDTKSALE
+1266 LVSMNGTNAASILKSSAAMMALAVALNMLILPIE
-1280 SAGAM
+1280 MLGHMNLGTLAKGIGAM
-1285 AAIAG
+1285 AA
-1290 ALTLLMIP
+1290 ALTVIL
-1298 IAVLGHMSLWSLAKG
+1298 IALHHTKEVD
-1313 LGAIAASLTVMFV
+1313 AS
-1326 ALAAFS
+1326 A
-1332 ALPNMNASVAVPII
+1332 AVPIVSL
-1346 ALAGS
+1346 ALS
-1351 LLLMAHALKAFNK
+1351 LLVMAKALKAFDK

-1372 GLLMLGVSVGTLVGI
+1372 GLIMLGASVGVLVGL

-1393 AGAGLKEVGEAM
+1393 AGTGLNEVGKAM
-1405 KNIGIGALA
+1405 KDIGIGALA
-1414 LSASFYLVVQAIT
+1414 LAGSFYLVVQAIT

-1440 VNIGDAIGAILPTIA
+1440 TNIGDAIGAVLPTIA

-1462 VDTVQEFANSIPELL
+1462 VDTVQEFANSIPQLL

-1485 ALCGFVITK
+1485 ALCNFVIVK
-1494 SPEFCEAFM
+1494 SPELCEAFLAL
-1503 VFIDNALKSA
+1503 IDNALKA
-1513 AGHADSIANSIVV
+1513 TANHADSIANSIVV
-1526 ILVAALKA
+1526 IIVAALKA
-1534 LAGHMPEICNA
+1534 LAGHMPEICES

-1558 TGLQQADPGKLTLM
+1558 TGLRQADPGKLTMM
-1572 LLSFGIMAGIFHIM
+1572 LLSFGIMAAIFHII
-1586 AKMRKDVKNALIVG
+1586 AKMKRDVKNALIVG

-1611 GVFAILGTIDS
+1611 GVFAILGTIDPKS
-1622 KNLYASAIA
+1622 LYASAVA
-1631 INGTLLVMAISFKM
+1631 INGTLLVMSISFKI
-1645 ISKIR
+1645 ISKMR
-1650 MSVAKALPVLGIMAL
+1650 MSVARALPVLGMMAL

-1689 GAISLSLLAISGVM
+1689 GAISLALLAMSGSM
-1703 TICAAINPAGAISA
+1703 AICAAINPAGAISA

-1729 VMLIALGGIK
+1729 VMLVALGGIK
-1739 HIPGVEWV
+1739 QIPGVEWV

-1771 GIASGASDGL
+1771 GIANGASDGL

-1786 ALGGFMKDVK
+1786 ALGGFMKDIK
-1796 PFFEGLKD
+1796 PFFEGLKS
-1804 LDPKILDKTKL
+1804 LDPKILDKTRL
-1815 LSNVLKAVGDAL
+1815 LSDVLKAVGEAL
-1827 ASISIAKSVGGK
+1827 TSISIAKSVGGK

-1853 DGIKSYLDSMKG
+1853 DGIKAYLDSMKG
-1865 VDLDALNASIAPLKA
+1865 VDLDALNSTIAPLKA
-1880 LQEVIASIPPAGGI
+1880 LSDVIAAIPPAGGI
-1894 AQVIMGSQNW
+1894 QQVITGSQNW
-1904 ATLGDGLVDL
+1904 ATLGNGLVDL
-1914 AKALKG
+1914 AKTLKS
-1920 FGTEVAGVDTETI
+1920 FGTEVAGVNTEAI

-1957 QFIAGSKNWST
+1957 QFIAGSKNWKT

-1981 TFGNNIKGI
+1981 TFGDNIDGI
-1990 KPDGIQAAAPAMQAL
+1990 KPDGIQAAAPAMKAL

-2015 DGLWQRAA
+2015 DGLWQKVG

-2074 PRDNGWVQGLIG
+2074 PRDNGWLQGLIG

-2129 VNALSQVSNTGG
+2129 VNALNQVSNTGG

-2161 LANVLN
+2161 LANVLG

-2206 KGAAS
+2206 KSAAS
-2211 ALSGTLGTLNS
+2211 ALSGTLGTLS
-2222 ALGSVDPAPLVA
+2222 STLGKINPAPLSA
-2234 KVDAVHKLMD
+2234 KVDGIRQLMSSI
-2244 NLSGIG
+2244 SGVG
-2250 STQFNAVSLLPIN
+2250 STQFSAVSLLPIN
-2263 NAIDTISQCVNKLNG
+2263 NAIDTISQCVNKLNKL
-2278 ININAEVVSVISVQL
+2278 NINPGVVSAISVQL
-2293 NALVNAISSV
+2293 SGLVSAISSV
-2303 PATLDVTSLS
+2303 PATLNVTSLS
-2313 TALNT
+2313 TAMNT
-2318 IATLPLDAVGEKF
+2318 IATLPLDAVGAKF
-2331 IMCGDAINNG
+2331 IMGGDAINKG
-2341 VTAITNAINA
+2341 VTAITNALNA
-2351 GNASISA
+2351 GNASISTA
-2358 ALLSLTMTLNG
+2358 ILSLSNTLNG
-2369 LQVTSNVAAQMD
+2369 LQVTSNVANQMA
-2381 GITNSV
+2381 GISNSI
-2387 NSGANNVNTAINN
+2387 NSGANNVLGSMNRLTSTLANN
-2400 LVTTLNNDAIAIGAA
+2400 AGRIGSA
-2415 ISSWIGPIQ
+2415 ISRWIGPAQ
-2424 SALEAV
+2424 ASLSSV
-2430 ANAIK
+2430 ANAVAAK
-2435 SRATLMEESGSKLGK
+2435 AGAMKASGAKLGR
-2450 AIVDGAEEKT
+2450 AIVNGAKESANK
-2460 KRLGHALSA
+2460 LGGAVNGIISN
-2469 PIKKAA
+2469 AA
-2475 KSINDHVS
+2475 RAAGGHSGAFHN
-2483 TFYDAGV
+2483 AGV
-2490 NLAQG
+2490 NLARG
-2495 LIDGMASM
+2495 LINGMDSM
-2503 AATVAQTAW
+2503 ARQVANTAW
-2512 NMGRSAAE
+2512 NMGHNAAV
-2520 NVKAGAEVRSP
+2520 NVKRGAVVKSP
-2531 SRFTRRVGRFID
+2531 SRFTRQVGRFID
-2543 DGLILGMK
+2543 EGLILGMK
-2551 DNLSSITTTANMI
+2551 DNLSGITSTANMI

-2572 KNAMSALNDITID
+2572 KNAMSALNNITID

-2620 PRPVALSNISTLPN
+2620 PRPVALSSISTLPN
-2634 NIQNG
+2634 NPQNG
-2639 NTLYADLM
+2639 NALYGDLM
-2647 AQPVVRN
+2647 PQQVVRN

-2670 TIYRNTRTQ
+2670 TIYRDTRTQ

>member
-96 EKASDGVKLTNI
+96 EKAADGVKLTGI
-108 KTSADSAAEAVKNS
+108 KASADNAAEAVKNS

-134 ADAKGLK
+134 ANAKGLK
-141 SVSVAAEEL
+141 SASAAAEEL

-174 RVKNAFSNLFSS
+174 RVKTAFSNLFSR
-186 FSLKKASSEVDGFRL
+186 FSLKEASSEVDGFRL
-201 KLDALSVV
+201 KLDAMSVV

-372 NIDWKYA
+372 AIDWKYA
-379 AHAAQD
+379 ASAAQD

-416 AISELVKQGYTEK
+416 AVSELVKQGYTEK

-454 IDTLREAI
+454 IDTLREAV

-497 SAKHRNDFLRAGM
+497 SAKKRNDFLRAGM

-519 QGIADTEVFTN
+519 DGIADTEVFTN

-613 TISAEDYV
+613 TISAEAYV

-632 IIAGF
+632 IITGF

-645 AVFTTISNAWH
+645 AVFTTISSAWH

-669 SLTVG
+669 NLTVG

-708 IVVTVAKIF
+708 VVVTVAKIF

-773 HELRTNIEGIFG
+773 HELRTDIEGIFG

-821 KCGGAFGS
+821 KCGNAFGS

-835 THTKKSM
+835 TRTKKSM
-842 DAIGKGMAAFHAA
+842 DAIGRGMAAFHAS
-855 MITLGQKVKAFGSTV
+855 MITLGQKVKAFGSAV

-875 KIDFFSIFER
+875 KIDFFTIFER
-885 ILQLLKGGAL
+885 ILQLLKGGVL

-906 IGLNKKGEELK
+906 VGLNKKGEELK
-917 KNTFVEAIKSVLN
+917 KNTFVEAIKSVLD

-944 VTALLVIAGS
+944 VTALLVIAGA
-954 IKLLADAL
+954 IKMLADAL
-962 TELANI
+962 VELANI
-968 PIKKLAP
+968 PVKKLAP

-1019 KCAVGFAA
+1019 KCAIGFAA
-1027 LGLAVKLIA
+1027 LGFAVGQIA
-1036 QGVGSLKGMNI
+1036 KGVGSLKGMNV
-1047 AEIGVGFGG
+1047 AEIGAGFAG
-1056 VVAVIVAMAGASLAL
+1056 VAGVIVAMAGASLAL
-1071 AKVNPEAIT
+1071 AKVNPAAIANIGKLLT
-1080 SVGRLLM
+1080 SM
-1087 SIGGAFIVIGIGLY
+1087 GGSIVILGIGLL
-1101 IVSKAVA
+1101 IVAKAVA
-1108 SFGNMNIGQIVQGFI
+1108 SFGKMNTKQIVQGFI
-1123 GFVLALG
+1123 GFTAALG
-1130 ILSGAI
+1130 LMSGAI
-1136 IGLNSIKFK
+1136 IGINLIKFN
-1145 RRKLLAM
+1145 RRKLYTMAH
-1152 GQDLLVVSLAMIPLA
+1152 DILVISLAMIPLA
-1167 MAIKML
+1167 MAIRML
-1173 GSMSWESLGKGLGGM
+1173 GSMSWESLAKGLGGM
-1188 IVALGVVGGVIIA
+1188 TVALGVIGGVMIA
-1201 INRLSKIKGE
+1201 VNRLSGFGAAKG
-1211 DNGGQ
+1211 DLV
-1216 FIKIGGQLM
+1216 KIGGQLM
-1225 LIAVAMN
+1225 LIAIAIN

-1243 MSLESL
+1243 MNLSTL
-1249 AKGLGSVAI
+1249 AKGLGGLAV
-1258 VLLIVKKA
+1258 VLLVVNKA
-1266 MAGMSGMDTKSALE
+1266 LVSMNGANAASILKSSAAMMALAVALNMLILPIE
-1280 SAGAM
+1280 MLGHMNLGTLAKGIGAM
-1285 AAIAG
+1285 AA
-1290 ALTLLMIP
+1290 ALTVIL
-1298 IAVLGHMSLWSLAKG
+1298 IALHHTKEVD
-1313 LGAIAASLTVMFV
+1313 AS
-1326 ALAAFS
+1326 A
-1332 ALPNMNASVAVPII
+1332 AVPIVSL
-1346 ALAGS
+1346 ALS
-1351 LLLMAHALKAFNK
+1351 LLVMAKALKAFDK

-1372 GLLMLGVSVGTLVGI
+1372 GLIMLGTSVGVLVGL

-1393 AGAGLKEVGEAM
+1393 AGTGLNEVGKAM
-1405 KNIGIGALA
+1405 KDIGIGALA
-1414 LSASFYLVVQAIT
+1414 LAGSFYLVVQAIT

-1440 VNIGDAIGAILPTIA
+1440 TNIGNAVGAVLPTIA

-1462 VDTVQEFANSIPELL
+1462 VGTVQEFANSIPQLL

-1485 ALCGFVITK
+1485 ALCNFIIVK
-1494 SPEFCEAFM
+1494 SPELCEAF
-1503 VFIDNALKSA
+1503 VSLIDNALKAA

-1526 ILVAALKA
+1526 IIVASLKA
-1534 LAGHMPEICNA
+1534 LAGHMPEICES

-1558 TGLQQADPGKLTLM
+1558 TGLRQADPGKLTMM
-1572 LLSFGIMAGIFHIM
+1572 LLSFGIMAAIFHII
-1586 AKMRKDVKNALIVG
+1586 AKMKRDVKNALIVG

-1611 GVFAILGTIDS
+1611 GVFAILGTIDPKS
-1622 KNLYASAIA
+1622 LYASAVA
-1631 INGTLLVMAISFKM
+1631 INGTLLVMAISFKI
-1645 ISKIR
+1645 ISNIR
-1650 MSVAKALPVLGIMAL
+1650 LSVAKALPVLGMMAL

-1689 GAISLSLLAISGVM
+1689 GAISVALLAMSGAM
-1703 TICAAINPAGAISA
+1703 TICAAINPAGALSA

-1729 VMLIALGGIK
+1729 VMLVALGGLK
-1739 HIPGVEWV
+1739 QIPGLEWV

-1771 GIASGASDGL
+1771 GIANGAADGL

-1786 ALGGFMKDVK
+1786 ALGGFMKDIT
-1796 PFFEGLKD
+1796 PFFEGLKS
-1804 LDPKILDKTKL
+1804 LDPKIMDKTKL
-1815 LSNVLKAVGDAL
+1815 LAEVLK
-1827 ASISIAKSVGGK
+1827 SIGESLTNINIAKSIGGK

-1853 DGIKSYLDSMKG
+1853 EGMKAYLDAMKG
-1865 VDLDALNASIAPLKA
+1865 VDLDALNSTIAPLKA
-1880 LQEVIASIPPAGGI
+1880 LSDVIAAIPPAGGI
-1894 AQVIMGSQNW
+1894 QQVITGSQNW
-1904 ATLGDGLVDL
+1904 ATLGNGLVDL
-1914 AKALKG
+1914 AKTLKS
-1920 FGTEVAGVDTETI
+1920 FGTEVAGVNTEAI

-1957 QFIAGSKNWST
+1957 QFIAGSKNWKT

-1981 TFGNNIKGI
+1981 TFGDNIDGI
-1990 KPDGIQAAAPAMQAL
+1990 KPDGIQAAAPAMKAL

-2015 DGLWQRAA
+2015 DGLWQKVG

-2074 PRDNGWVQGLIG
+2074 PRDNGWLQGLIG

-2129 VNALSQVSNTGG
+2129 VNALNQVSNTGG

-2161 LANVLN
+2161 LANVLG

-2206 KGAAS
+2206 KSAAS
-2211 ALSGTLGTLNS
+2211 ALSGTLGTLS
-2222 ALGSVDPAPLVA
+2222 STLGKINPAPLSA
-2234 KVDAVHKLMD
+2234 KVDGIRQLMSSI
-2244 NLSGIG
+2244 SGVG
-2250 STQFNAVSLLPIN
+2250 STQFSAVSLLPIN
-2263 NAIDTISQCVNKLNG
+2263 NAIDTISQCVNKLNKL
-2278 ININAEVVSVISVQL
+2278 NINPGVVSAISVQL
-2293 NALVNAISSV
+2293 SGLVSAISSV
-2303 PATLDVTSLS
+2303 PATLNVTSLS
-2313 TALNT
+2313 TAMNT
-2318 IATLPLDAVGEKF
+2318 IATLPLDAVGAKF
-2331 IMCGDAINNG
+2331 IMGGDAINKG
-2341 VTAITNAINA
+2341 VTAITNALNA
-2351 GNASISA
+2351 GNASISTA
-2358 ALLSLTMTLNG
+2358 ILSLSNTLNG
-2369 LQVTSNVAAQMD
+2369 LQVTSNVANQMA
-2381 GITNSV
+2381 GISNSI
-2387 NSGANNVNTAINN
+2387 NSGANNVLGSMNRLTSTLANN
-2400 LVTTLNNDAIAIGAA
+2400 AGRIGSA
-2415 ISSWIGPIQ
+2415 ISRWIGPAQ
-2424 SALEAV
+2424 ASLNSV
-2430 ANAIK
+2430 ANAVAAK
-2435 SRATLMEESGSKLGK
+2435 AGAMKASGVKLGN
-2450 AIVDGAEEKT
+2450 AIVNGAKESANK
-2460 KRLGHALSA
+2460 LGGAVNGIINNAARAAGSHSA
-2469 PIKKAA
+2469 AFH
-2475 KSINDHVS
+2475 N
-2483 TFYDAGV
+2483 AGV
-2490 NLAQG
+2490 NLARG
-2495 LIDGMASM
+2495 LINGMDSM
-2503 AATVAQTAW
+2503 ARQVANTAW
-2512 NMGRSAAE
+2512 NMGHNAAV
-2520 NVKAGAEVRSP
+2520 NVKRGAVVKSP
-2531 SRFTRRVGRFID
+2531 SRFTRQVGRFID
-2543 DGLILGMK
+2543 EGLILGMK
-2551 DNLSSITTTANMI
+2551 DNLSGITSTANMI

-2572 KNAMSALNDITID
+2572 KNAMSALNNITID

-2620 PRPVALSNISTLPN
+2620 PRPVALSSISTLPN

-2639 NTLYADLM
+2639 NGLYGDLM
-2647 AQPVVRN
+2647 PQQVVRN

-2670 TIYRNTRTQ
+2670 TIYRDTRTQ

>member
-96 EKASDGVKLTNI
+96 EKAADGVKLTGI
-108 KTSADSAAEAVKNS
+108 KASADNAAEAVKNS

-134 ADAKGLK
+134 ANAKGLK
-141 SVSVAAEEL
+141 SASAAAEEL

-174 RVKNAFSNLFSS
+174 RVKAAFTNLFSR
-186 FSLKKASSEVDGFRL
+186 FSLKEASSEVDGFRL
-201 KLDALSVV
+201 KLDAMSVV

-214 SRLTNAAINFGQKA
+214 SRLTNAAINFGQRA

-372 NIDWKYA
+372 AIDWKYA
-379 AHAAQD
+379 ASAAKD

-416 AISELVKQGYTEK
+416 AVAGLVQQGYTQQ

-454 IDTLREAI
+454 IDTLREAV

-497 SAKHRNDFLRAGM
+497 SAKKRNDFLRAGM

-519 QGIADTEVFTN
+519 DGIADTEVFTN

-575 AETTATVNGYDL
+575 AETTATVNSYDL

-637 ANIANDLK
+637 TNIANDLK
-645 AVFTTISNAWH
+645 AVFSTISNAWH

-708 IVVTVAKIF
+708 VVVTVAKIF
-717 GTGLKMAFKALGVVL
+717 GTGLRIAFKALGVVL

-773 HELRTNIEGIFG
+773 HELRTDIEGIFG

-821 KCGGAFGS
+821 KCGNAFGS

-835 THTKKSM
+835 NHTKKSM
-842 DAIGKGMAAFHAA
+842 DAIGRGMAAFHAS
-855 MITLGQKVKAFGSTV
+855 MITLGQKVKAFGSAV

-875 KIDFFSIFER
+875 KIDFFTIFER
-885 ILQLLKGGAL
+885 ILQLLKGGVL

-917 KNTFVEAIKSVLN
+917 KNTFVEAIKSVLD

-944 VTALLVIAGS
+944 VTALLVIAGA
-954 IKLLADAL
+954 IKMLADAL
-962 TELANI
+962 VELANI
-968 PIKKLAP
+968 PVKKLAP

-1019 KCAVGFAA
+1019 KCAIGFAA
-1027 LGLAVKLIA
+1027 LGFAVGGIA
-1036 QGVGSLKGMNI
+1036 KGVGSLKGMNV
-1047 AEIGVGFGG
+1047 AEIGAGFAG
-1056 VVAVIVAMAGASLAL
+1056 VAGVIVAMAGASLAL
-1071 AKVNPEAIT
+1071 AKVNPAAIVNIGKLLT
-1080 SVGRLLM
+1080 SM
-1087 SIGGAFIVIGIGLY
+1087 GGSIVILGIGLY
-1101 IVSKAVA
+1101 VVSKAVA
-1108 SFGNMNIGQIVQGFI
+1108 SFGKMNTKQIVQGFI
-1123 GFVLALG
+1123 GFTVALG
-1130 ILSGAI
+1130 LMSGAI
-1136 IGLNSIKFK
+1136 IGINLIKFN
-1145 RRKLLAM
+1145 RRKLYTMAH
-1152 GQDLLVVSLAMIPLA
+1152 DILVISIAMIPLA
-1167 MAIKML
+1167 LAIKML
-1173 GSMSWESLGKGLGGM
+1173 GSMSWESLAKGLGGM
-1188 IVALGVVGGVIIA
+1188 TVALGVIGGVMIA
-1201 INRLSKIKGE
+1201 VNRLSGFGAAKG
-1211 DNGGQ
+1211 DLV
-1216 FIKIGGQLM
+1216 KIGGQLM
-1225 LIAVAMN
+1225 LIAIAIN

-1243 MSLESL
+1243 MNLSTL
-1249 AKGLGSVAI
+1249 AKGLGGLAV
-1258 VLLIVKKA
+1258 VLLVVNKA
-1266 MAGMSGMDTKSALE
+1266 LVSMNGTNAASILKSSAAMMALAVALNMLILPIE
-1280 SAGAM
+1280 MLGHMNLGTLAKGIGAM
-1285 AAIAG
+1285 AA
-1290 ALTLLMIP
+1290 ALTVIL
-1298 IAVLGHMSLWSLAKG
+1298 IALHHTKEVD
-1313 LGAIAASLTVMFV
+1313 AS
-1326 ALAAFS
+1326 A
-1332 ALPNMNASVAVPII
+1332 AVPIVSL
-1346 ALAGS
+1346 ALS
-1351 LLLMAHALKAFNK
+1351 LLVMAKALKAFDK

-1372 GLLMLGVSVGTLVGI
+1372 GLIMLGASVGVLVGL

-1393 AGAGLKEVGEAM
+1393 AGTGLNEVGKAM
-1405 KNIGIGALA
+1405 KDIGIGALA
-1414 LSASFYLVVQAIT
+1414 LAGSFYLVVQAIT

-1440 VNIGDAIGAILPTIA
+1440 TNIGDAIGAVLPTIA

-1462 VDTVQEFANSIPELL
+1462 VDTVQEFANSIPQLL

-1485 ALCGFVITK
+1485 ALCNFVIVK
-1494 SPEFCEAFM
+1494 SPELCEAFLAL
-1503 VFIDNALKSA
+1503 IDNALKA
-1513 AGHADSIANSIVV
+1513 TANHADSIANSIVV
-1526 ILVAALKA
+1526 IIVAALKA
-1534 LAGHMPEICNA
+1534 LAGHIPEICES

-1558 TGLQQADPGKLTLM
+1558 TGLRQADPGKLTMM
-1572 LLSFGIMAGIFHIM
+1572 LLSFGIMAAIFHII
-1586 AKMRKDVKNALIVG
+1586 AKMKRDVKNALIVG

-1611 GVFAILGTIDS
+1611 GVFAILGTIDPKS
-1622 KNLYASAIA
+1622 LYASAVA
-1631 INGTLLVMAISFKM
+1631 INGTLLVMSISFKI
-1645 ISKIR
+1645 ISKMR
-1650 MSVAKALPVLGIMAL
+1650 MSVARALPVLGMMAL

-1689 GAISLSLLAISGVM
+1689 GAISLALLAMSGSM
-1703 TICAAINPAGAISA
+1703 AICAAINPAGAISA

-1729 VMLIALGGIK
+1729 VMLVALGGIK
-1739 HIPGVEWV
+1739 QIPGVEWV

-1771 GIASGASDGL
+1771 GIANGASDGL

-1786 ALGGFMKDVK
+1786 ALGGFMKDIK
-1796 PFFEGLKD
+1796 PFFEGLKS
-1804 LDPKILDKTKL
+1804 LDPKILDKTRL
-1815 LSNVLKAVGDAL
+1815 LSDVLKAVGEAL
-1827 ASISIAKSVGGK
+1827 TSISIAKSVGGK

-1853 DGIKSYLDSMKG
+1853 DGIKAYLDSMKG
-1865 VDLDALNASIAPLKA
+1865 VDLDALNSTIAPLKA
-1880 LQEVIASIPPAGGI
+1880 LSDVIAAIPPAGGI
-1894 AQVIMGSQNW
+1894 QQVITGSQNW
-1904 ATLGDGLVDL
+1904 ATLGNGLVDL
-1914 AKALKG
+1914 AKTLKS
-1920 FGTEVAGVDTETI
+1920 FGTEVAGVNTEAI

-1957 QFIAGSKNWST
+1957 QFIAGSKNWKT

-1981 TFGNNIKGI
+1981 TFGDNIDGI
-1990 KPDGIQAAAPAMQAL
+1990 KPDGIQAAAPAMKAL

-2015 DGLWQRAA
+2015 DGLWQKVG

-2074 PRDNGWVQGLIG
+2074 PRDNGWLQGLIG

-2129 VNALSQVSNTGG
+2129 VNALNQVSNTGG

-2161 LANVLN
+2161 LANVLG

-2206 KGAAS
+2206 KSAAS
-2211 ALSGTLGTLNS
+2211 ALSGTLGTLS
-2222 ALGSVDPAPLVA
+2222 STLGKINPAPLSA
-2234 KVDAVHKLMD
+2234 KVDGIRQLMSSI
-2244 NLSGIG
+2244 SGVG
-2250 STQFNAVSLLPIN
+2250 STQFSAVSLLPIN
-2263 NAIDTISQCVNKLNG
+2263 NAIDTISQCVNKLNKL
-2278 ININAEVVSVISVQL
+2278 NINPGVVSAISVQL
-2293 NALVNAISSV
+2293 SGLVSAISSV
-2303 PATLDVTSLS
+2303 PATLNVTSLS
-2313 TALNT
+2313 TAMNT
-2318 IATLPLDAVGEKF
+2318 IATLPLDAVGAKF
-2331 IMCGDAINNG
+2331 IMGGDAINKG
-2341 VTAITNAINA
+2341 VTAITNALNA
-2351 GNASISA
+2351 GNASISTA
-2358 ALLSLTMTLNG
+2358 ILSLSNTLNG
-2369 LQVTSNVAAQMD
+2369 LQVTSNVANQMA
-2381 GITNSV
+2381 GISNSI
-2387 NSGANNVNTAINN
+2387 NSGANNVLGSMNRLTSTLANN
-2400 LVTTLNNDAIAIGAA
+2400 AGRIGSA
-2415 ISSWIGPIQ
+2415 ISRWIGPAQ
-2424 SALEAV
+2424 ASLSSV
-2430 ANAIK
+2430 ANAVAAK
-2435 SRATLMEESGSKLGK
+2435 AGAMKASGAKLGR
-2450 AIVDGAEEKT
+2450 AIVNGAKESANK
-2460 KRLGHALSA
+2460 LGGAVNG
-2469 PIKKAA
+2469 IINNAA
-2475 KSINDHVS
+2475 RAAGSHSGAFHN
-2483 TFYDAGV
+2483 AGV
-2490 NLAQG
+2490 NLARG
-2495 LIDGMASM
+2495 LINGMDSM
-2503 AATVAQTAW
+2503 ARQVANTAW
-2512 NMGRSAAE
+2512 NMGHNAAV
-2520 NVKAGAEVRSP
+2520 NVKRGAVVKSP
-2531 SRFTRRVGRFID
+2531 SRFTRQVGRFID
-2543 DGLILGMK
+2543 EGLILGMK
-2551 DNLSSITTTANMI
+2551 DNLSGITSTANMI

-2572 KNAMSALNDITID
+2572 KNAMSALNNITID

-2620 PRPVALSNISTLPN
+2620 PRPVALSSISTLPN

-2639 NTLYADLM
+2639 NGLYGDLM
-2647 AQPVVRN
+2647 PQQVVRN

-2670 TIYRNTRTQ
+2670 TIYRDTRTQ

>member
-96 EKASDGVKLTNI
+96 EKAADGVKLTGI
-108 KTSADSAAEAVKNS
+108 KASADNAAEAVKNS

-134 ADAKGLK
+134 ANAKGLK
-141 SVSVAAEEL
+141 SASAAAEEL

-174 RVKNAFSNLFSS
+174 RVKTAFSNLFSR
-186 FSLKKASSEVDGFRL
+186 FSLKEASSEVDGFRL
-201 KLDALSVV
+201 KLDAMSVV

-372 NIDWKYA
+372 AIDWKYA
-379 AHAAQD
+379 ASAAKD

-416 AISELVKQGYTEK
+416 AVAGLVQQGYTQQ

-454 IDTLREAI
+454 IDTLREAV

-497 SAKHRNDFLRAGM
+497 SAKRRNDFLRAGM

-519 QGIADTEVFTN
+519 DGIADTEVFTN

-575 AETTATVNGYDL
+575 AETTKTVNGYDL

-637 ANIANDLK
+637 TNIANDLK

-669 SLTVG
+669 NLTVG

-684 SKETLLAISRVTKV
+684 SKEDLQAIGRVVKV
-698 VAHAFVILRA
+698 VAHAFVILRS
-708 IVVTVAKIF
+708 VVVAVAKVF
-717 GTGLKMAFKALGVVL
+717 GTGLKIAFKALGVVL
-732 TGIVAIINTIGT
+732 TGIAAIINTIGT
-744 CINRLT
+744 CIERLT
-750 ATSAWHN
+750 ATSEWHQ
-757 VVGTWTASIGI
+757 VVGIWTSSIGI
-768 LKTIA
+768 IKAIA
-773 HELRTNIEGIFG
+773 HEFRQDIEGIFG

-800 IMDKAITN
+800 IMDKAISN

-821 KCGGAFGS
+821 KCGNAFGS

-835 THTKKSM
+835 NHTKKSM

-855 MITLGQKVKAFGSTV
+855 MITLGQKIKVFGSAV

-875 KIDFFSIFER
+875 KIDFFSIFEKV
-885 ILQLLKGGAL
+885 LQLLKGGVL

-906 IGLNKKGEELK
+906 VGMNKRGEELK

-944 VTALLVIAGS
+944 VTALLVIAGA
-954 IKLLADAL
+954 IKMLADAL
-962 TELANI
+962 TELSNI
-968 PIKKLAP
+968 PVKKLAP

-1019 KCAVGFAA
+1019 KCAVGFVA

-1036 QGVGSLKGMNI
+1036 QGVSSLKGMDVK
-1047 AEIGVGFGG
+1047 EIGAGFAG
-1056 VVAVIVAMAGASLAL
+1056 VVGVIVAMAAASLAL
-1071 AKVNPEAIT
+1071 SKVNPAAIAN
-1080 SVGRLLM
+1080 VGRLLTSM
-1087 SIGGAFIVIGIGLY
+1087 GGAIVILGIGLL

-1108 SFGNMNIGQIVQGFI
+1108 SFGKMNTKQIIQGFI
-1123 GFVLALG
+1123 GFAAALG
-1130 ILSGAI
+1130 LMSGAI
-1136 IGLNSIKFK
+1136 IGINLIKFN
-1145 RRKLLAM
+1145 RRRLYTMAHDM
-1152 GQDLLVVSLAMIPLA
+1152 LVISLAMLPLA
-1167 MAIKML
+1167 LAIRMI
-1173 GSMSWESLGKGLGGM
+1173 GSMDAATLAKGLIGM
-1188 IVALGVVGGVIIA
+1188 TVALGAVGIFMIA
-1201 INRLSKIKGE
+1201 VNKLSGA
-1211 DNGGQ
+1211 NGS
-1216 FIKIGGQLM
+1216 ITKAGGQLM
-1225 LIAVAMN
+1225 LIA
-1232 LLVAPIALLGH
+1232 IALNLMTLPIKLIGS
-1243 MSLESL
+1243 MDVATL
-1249 AKGLGSVAI
+1249 AKGLGSIAI
-1258 VLLIVKKA
+1258 LLGTLIIAMKFMANNSGPGMAKAAGSMMVMA
-1266 MAGMSGMDTKSALE
+1266 MALTMLALPISILGKMD
-1280 SAGAM
+1280 
-1285 AAIAG
+1285 
-1290 ALTLLMIP
+1290 
-1298 IAVLGHMSLWSLAKG
+1298 LGTLAKG
-1313 LGAIAASLTVMFV
+1313 LIGMGV
-1326 ALAAFS
+1326 ALGIMVVG
-1332 ALPNMNASVAVPII
+1332 LNAIKNVPKGAGIQIASI
-1346 ALAGS
+1346 ALS
-1351 LLLMAHALKAFNK
+1351 MMLMARAMRALDK
-1364 VSWESIGK
+1364 VSWESVAK
-1372 GLLMLGVSVGTLVGI
+1372 GLIMMGGSIAVLLVVGKISSAAGSSLEKLGTAMRNVGL
-1387 GYISHK
+1387 
-1393 AGAGLKEVGEAM
+1393 
-1405 KNIGIGALA
+1405 GALA
-1414 LSASFYLVVQAIT
+1414 FAAAMYVVVKAMT
-1427 ALHNANISLEEVL
+1427 LMKDANISLSDIIMQLGE
-1440 VNIGDAIGAILPTIA
+1440 GIGAILPAIA
-1455 RALVKTL
+1455 KALVKSL
-1462 VDTVQEFANSIPELL
+1462 VGMVQEFANSIPELL
-1477 AAVSTVLD
+1477 DAVGTVLD

-1503 VFIDNALKSA
+1503 VFIDNALKSVA
-1513 AGHADSIANSIVV
+1513 NHADSIANSIVV
-1526 ILVAALKA
+1526 IIVAALKA

-1558 TGLQQADPGKLTLM
+1558 TGLRNTDPGKLTMM
-1572 LLSFGIMAGIFHIM
+1572 LVSFGVMAAIFHII

-1600 GSMIALMYAMS
+1600 GSMIALMYAMA
-1611 GVFAILGTIDS
+1611 GVFAVLGTINPG
-1622 KNLYASAIA
+1622 NLLASALA
-1631 INGTLLVMAISFKM
+1631 INATFLAMTVTFK
-1645 ISKIR
+1645 ILSKMR
-1650 MSVAKALPVLGIMAL
+1650 LSVAKALPVLGLMAI

-1675 LLSTINAD
+1675 LLSGINGL
-1683 NAIKMS
+1683 NALAMA
-1689 GAISLSLLAISGVM
+1689 GAITTALLGLSATM
-1703 TICAAINPAGAISA
+1703 AICAAINPAGAISA
-1717 VGSIATFITALG
+1717 VGAIATF
-1729 VMLIALGGIK
+1729 LGGLALVVAAAGAIK
-1739 HIPGVEWV
+1739 QIPGVEWLV
-1747 IKQGGDFLK
+1747 KQGGDFLK
-1756 TIGEALGKFVGGIVG
+1756 SIGEALGKFVGGIVG
-1771 GIASGASDGL
+1771 GIAQGAADGL

-1786 ALGGFMKDVK
+1786 ALGGFMKDVT
-1796 PFFEGLKD
+1796 PFFEGLKN
-1804 LDPKILDKTKL
+1804 LDPNIMDKTKL
-1815 LSNVLKAVGDAL
+1815 LAEAMKSIGEAL
-1827 ASISIAKSVGGK
+1827 TNITVAKSIGGK

-1845 TDALTGLA
+1845 TDALVGLA
-1853 DGIKSYLDSMKG
+1853 DGMKAYLDAMKG
-1865 VDLDALNASIAPLKA
+1865 VNLESLAATIAPLKTLSDIINA
-1880 LQEVIASIPPAGGI
+1880 IPSAGGI
-1894 AQVIMGSQNW
+1894 QQAITGSKNW
-1904 ATLGDGLVDL
+1904 STLGDGLVDL
-1914 AKALKG
+1914 AKTLKN
-1920 FGTEVAGVDTETI
+1920 FGKEVDGVNTSAI
-1933 SSAAP
+1933 SAAAP
-1938 AMQAL
+1938 AMKAL
-1943 TDVLNNVPSAGGIQ
+1943 TDVLNAIPDDDGFWQGLAGH
-1957 QFIAGSKNWST
+1957 KDWST
-1968 LSANLPAMGKALK
+1968 LSDNLEHMGEALK
-1981 TFGNNIKGI
+1981 TFGNNVNGVNTKAI
-1990 KPDGIQAAAPAMQAL
+1990 AAAVPAMKAL
-2005 TGVLNALPDD
+2005 VEVLNTLPND
-2015 DGLWQRAA
+2015 DGWWQGLS
-2023 GHKDWKTLGNNL
+2023 GHKDWKTLSNNL
-2035 VDLGVTLV
+2035 EQMGTALKTFGVNVDGV
-2043 LFSQGAAGINV
+2043 NV
-2054 ANIQNA
+2054 KAIQTSIPA
-2060 VPGMQALVNVLNAI
+2060 MKALVGVLNAI
-2074 PRDNGWVQGLIG
+2074 PSDGSWWQKTFEGS
-2086 DKKWSTISDGLI
+2086 KKWSTLSTGLSD
-2098 TMGTSL
+2098 MGRSL
-2104 KSYSN
+2104 QSYST

-2114 KVKAIQNSQAAVTAI
+2114 HVKAIQNSKPAIEAI
-2129 VNALSQVSNTGG
+2129 VDALNKVSNTGG
-2141 MGSWF
+2141 ARSWGE
-2146 VGNKNYEGFA
+2146 GNKNYEGFA
-2156 QAAGQ
+2156 QAAMQ
-2161 LANVLN
+2161 LAQLVDAMSSIKPINTKAIDGLGGVVDKVSALSDKKVNTSGIANLDKAVGSLN
-2167 KMSGIKA
+2167 SILGKINGAIGKFDPKPLSNKLDSLKQLMSGI
-2174 INTSALD
+2174 S
-2181 SMGTFVNKLSSLANT
+2181 GV
-2196 NVNIGGLNNI
+2196 
-2206 KGAAS
+2206 GA
-2211 ALSGTLGTLNS
+2211 
-2222 ALGSVDPAPLVA
+2222 
-2234 KVDAVHKLMD
+2234 
-2244 NLSGIG
+2244 
-2250 STQFNAVSLLPIN
+2250 TQFSAVSLLPIN
-2263 NAIDTISQCVNKLNG
+2263 NSIDTISQCVGKLNKLK
-2278 ININAEVVSVISVQL
+2278 INPEAVS
-2293 NALVNAISSV
+2293 AISTQLSALIGAISKV
-2303 PATLDVTSLS
+2303 PASLNVTSLS
-2313 TALNT
+2313 TAMNT
-2318 IATLPLDAVGEKF
+2318 IATLPLDSVGAKF
-2331 IMCGDAINNG
+2331 IMGGDSIRNG
-2341 VTAITNAINA
+2341 VKSITNALRA
-2351 GNASISA
+2351 GNKDISGA
-2358 ALLSLTMTLNG
+2358 INSLSGTLNG
-2369 LQVTSNVAAQMD
+2369 LHVTSNVSSQMSA
-2381 GITNSV
+2381 ISNSI
-2387 NSGANNVNTAINN
+2387 NNGANNVTGSVRRLIGTLSNNAGAIGGAINRWIGPVRASLGAVAGAIASRAGAMRDSGNKLGNAIVNGAKAGANKLGGALNGAINN
-2400 LVTTLNNDAIAIGAA
+2400 AARAAGGHSGAFHN
-2415 ISSWIGPIQ
+2415 
-2424 SALEAV
+2424 V
-2430 ANAIK
+2430 
-2435 SRATLMEESGSKLGK
+2435 
-2450 AIVDGAEEKT
+2450 
-2460 KRLGHALSA
+2460 
-2469 PIKKAA
+2469 
-2475 KSINDHVS
+2475 
-2483 TFYDAGV
+2483 GV
-2490 NLAQG
+2490 NLARG
-2495 LIDGMASM
+2495 LINGMDSM
-2503 AATVAQTAW
+2503 ARQVANTAW
-2512 NMGRSAAE
+2512 NMGHNAAVH
-2520 NVKAGAEVRSP
+2520 VKRGAQVHSP
-2531 SRFTRRVGRFID
+2531 SKFTRQVGRFID
-2543 DGLILGMK
+2543 EGLILGMK
-2551 DNLSSITTTANMI
+2551 DNLSGITSTANMI

-2572 KNAMSALNDITID
+2572 KNAMSALNNITID

-2605 AKLANSLLDTKMDFV
+2605 AKLANSLLDTKMDLV
-2620 PRPVALSNISTLPN
+2620 PRPVALSSISTLPN
-2634 NIQNG
+2634 NPQNG
-2639 NTLYADLM
+2639 NALYGDLM
-2647 AQPVVRN
+2647 PQQVVRN

-2670 TIYRNTRTQ
+2670 TIYRDTRTQ

-2686 EKLRSN
+2686 EKLRSK

>member
-83 DMGKSGKKSIDSI
+83 DMGKSGKNSIDSI
-96 EKASDGVKLTNI
+96 EKAANGVKLTGI
-108 KTSADSAAEAVKNS
+108 KTSADNAAEAVKNS

-174 RVKNAFSNLFSS
+174 RVKTAFSNLFSH
-186 FSLKKASSEVDGFRL
+186 FSLKEASSEVDGFRL

-416 AISELVKQGYTEK
+416 AVSELVKQGYTQQ

-454 IDTLREAI
+454 IDTLREAV

-497 SAKHRNDFLRAGM
+497 SAKRRNDFLRAGM

-530 SLTKFGDV
+530 SLTKFGNV
-538 ALKSSGKTVAGLIKQ
+538 ALKSSGKTVEGLIKQ

-632 IIAGF
+632 IITGF
-637 ANIANDLK
+637 ANIANDVK

-757 VVGTWTASIGI
+757 VVSIWTTSIGI

-773 HELRTNIEGIFG
+773 HELRTDIEGIFG

-808 MGGIFGKFKSAGD
+808 MGGIFGKFKSVGD

-954 IKLLADAL
+954 IKMLADAL

-968 PIKKLAP
+968 PTKKLAP

-1019 KCAVGFAA
+1019 KCAVGFVA
-1027 LGLAVKLIA
+1027 LGLAIKLIA

-1047 AEIGVGFGG
+1047 AEIGAGFGG

-1087 SIGGAFIVIGIGLY
+1087 SIGGAFIVLGIALL
-1101 IVSKAVA
+1101 IVAKAVA
-1108 SFGNMNIGQIVQGFI
+1108 AFGNMNLGQIVQGFI
-1123 GFVLALG
+1123 GFTIALG
-1130 ILSGAI
+1130 ILSGAV
-1136 IGLNSIKFK
+1136 IGINLIKFN
-1145 RRKLLAM
+1145 RRKLYTMAH
-1152 GQDLLVVSLAMIPLA
+1152 DILVISIAMIPLA
-1167 MAIKML
+1167 MAIRML
-1173 GSMSWESLGKGLGGM
+1173 GSMSWESLAKGLGGM
-1188 IVALGVVGGVIIA
+1188 TVALGVIGGVMIA
-1201 INRLSKIKGE
+1201 VNRLSGFGAAKG
-1211 DNGGQ
+1211 DLV
-1216 FIKIGGQLM
+1216 KIGGQLM
-1225 LIAVAMN
+1225 LIAIAIN

-1243 MSLESL
+1243 MNLSTL
-1249 AKGLGSVAI
+1249 AKGLGGLAV
-1258 VLLIVKKA
+1258 VLLVVNKA
-1266 MAGMSGMDTKSALE
+1266 LVSMNGTNAASILKSSAAMMALAVALNMLILPIE
-1280 SAGAM
+1280 MLGHMNLGTLAKGIGAM
-1285 AAIAG
+1285 AA
-1290 ALTLLMIP
+1290 ALTVIL
-1298 IAVLGHMSLWSLAKG
+1298 IALHHTKEVD
-1313 LGAIAASLTVMFV
+1313 AS
-1326 ALAAFS
+1326 A
-1332 ALPNMNASVAVPII
+1332 AVPIVSL
-1346 ALAGS
+1346 ALS
-1351 LLLMAHALKAFNK
+1351 LLVMAKALKAFDK

-1372 GLLMLGVSVGTLVGI
+1372 GLIMLGASVGVLVGL

-1393 AGAGLKEVGEAM
+1393 AGTGLNEVGKAM
-1405 KNIGIGALA
+1405 KDIGIGALA
-1414 LSASFYLVVQAIT
+1414 LAGSFYLVVQAIT

-1440 VNIGDAIGAILPTIA
+1440 TNIGDAIGAVLPTIA

-1462 VDTVQEFANSIPELL
+1462 VGTVQEFANSIPQLL

-1485 ALCGFVITK
+1485 ALCNFVIVK
-1494 SPEFCEAFM
+1494 SPELCEAFLAL
-1503 VFIDNALKSA
+1503 IDNALKA
-1513 AGHADSIANSIVV
+1513 TANHADSIANSIVV
-1526 ILVAALKA
+1526 IIVAALKA
-1534 LAGHMPEICNA
+1534 LAGHMPEICES

-1558 TGLQQADPGKLTLM
+1558 TGLRQADPGKLTMM
-1572 LLSFGIMAGIFHIM
+1572 LLSFGIMAAIFHII
-1586 AKMRKDVKNALIVG
+1586 AKMKRDVKNALIVG

-1611 GVFAILGTIDS
+1611 GVFAILGTIDPKS
-1622 KNLYASAIA
+1622 LYASAVA
-1631 INGTLLVMAISFKM
+1631 INGTLLVMAISFKI

-1650 MSVAKALPVLGIMAL
+1650 MSVAKALPVLGMMAL

-1689 GAISLSLLAISGVM
+1689 GAISLSLLAISGAM

-1729 VMLIALGGIK
+1729 VMLVALGGLK
-1739 HIPGVEWV
+1739 QIPGLEWV

-1771 GIASGASDGL
+1771 GIANGASDGL

-1981 TFGNNIKGI
+1981 TFSNNIKGI
-1990 KPDGIQAAAPAMQAL
+1990 KPDGIQAAAPAMKAL

-2015 DGLWQRAA
+2015 DGLWQKVG

-2060 VPGMQALVNVLNAI
+2060 VPGMQALVDVLNAI
-2074 PRDNGWVQGLIG
+2074 PRDKGWLQGLIG

-2129 VNALSQVSNTGG
+2129 VNALNQVSNTGG

-2206 KGAAS
+2206 KSAAS

-2250 STQFNAVSLLPIN
+2250 STQFSAVALLPIN

-2387 NSGANNVNTAINN
+2387 NLGANNVNAAINN
-2400 LVTTLNNDAIAIGAA
+2400 LIITLTNDAIAIGVA

-2475 KSINDHVS
+2475 KSINDHVN

>member
-96 EKASDGVKLTNI
+96 EKAADGVKLTGI
-108 KTSADSAAEAVKNS
+108 KASADNAAEAVKNS

-134 ADAKGLK
+134 ANAKGLK
-141 SVSVAAEEL
+141 SASAAAEEL

-174 RVKNAFSNLFSS
+174 RVKTAFSNLFSR
-186 FSLKKASSEVDGFRL
+186 FSLKEASSEVDGFRL
-201 KLDALSVV
+201 KLDAMSVV

-372 NIDWKYA
+372 AIDWKYA
-379 AHAAQD
+379 ASAAKD

-416 AISELVKQGYTEK
+416 AVAGLVQQGYTQQ

-454 IDTLREAI
+454 IDTLREAV

-497 SAKHRNDFLRAGM
+497 SAKRRNDFLRAGM

-519 QGIADTEVFTN
+519 DGIADTEVFTN

-613 TISAEDYV
+613 TISAEAYV

-632 IIAGF
+632 IITGF

-708 IVVTVAKIF
+708 VVVTVAKIF
-717 GTGLKMAFKALGVVL
+717 GTGLRIAFKALGVVL

-773 HELRTNIEGIFG
+773 HELRTDIEGIFG

-821 KCGGAFGS
+821 KCGNAFGS

-835 THTKKSM
+835 TRTKKSM
-842 DAIGKGMAAFHAA
+842 DAIGRGMAAFHAS
-855 MITLGQKVKAFGSTV
+855 MITLGQKVKAFGSAV

-875 KIDFFSIFER
+875 KIDFFTIFER
-885 ILQLLKGGAL
+885 ILQLLKGGVL

-917 KNTFVEAIKSVLN
+917 KNTFVEAIKSVLD

-944 VTALLVIAGS
+944 VTALLVIAGA
-954 IKLLADAL
+954 IKMLADAL
-962 TELANI
+962 VELANI
-968 PIKKLAP
+968 PVKKLAP

-1019 KCAVGFAA
+1019 KCAIGFAA
-1027 LGLAVKLIA
+1027 LGFAVGQIA
-1036 QGVGSLKGMNI
+1036 KGVGSLKGMNV
-1047 AEIGVGFGG
+1047 AEIGAGFAG
-1056 VVAVIVAMAGASLAL
+1056 VAGVIVAMAGASLAL
-1071 AKVNPEAIT
+1071 AKVNPAAIANIGKLLT
-1080 SVGRLLM
+1080 SM
-1087 SIGGAFIVIGIGLY
+1087 GGSIVILGIGLY

-1108 SFGNMNIGQIVQGFI
+1108 SFGKMSLGQIVQGFI
-1123 GFVLALG
+1123 GFTTALVL
-1130 ILSGAI
+1130 LSGAI
-1136 IGLNSIKFK
+1136 ISVNLIKFN
-1145 RRKLLAM
+1145 RRKLYTMAH
-1152 GQDLLVVSLAMIPLA
+1152 DILVISIAMIPLA
-1167 MAIKML
+1167 MAIRML
-1173 GSMSWESLGKGLGGM
+1173 GSMSWESLAKGLGGM
-1188 IVALGVVGGVIIA
+1188 TVALGVIGGVMIA
-1201 INRLSKIKGE
+1201 VNRLSGFGTA
-1211 DNGGQ
+1211 NGDLV
-1216 FIKIGGQLM
+1216 KIGGQLM
-1225 LIAVAMN
+1225 LIALAINM
-1232 LLVAPIALLGH
+1232 LVAPVAILGH

-1249 AKGLGSVAI
+1249 AKGLATLGV
-1258 VLLIVKKA
+1258 VLYALKNTLLHMNGLNNANIL
-1266 MAGMSGMDTKSALE
+1266 KSAA
-1280 SAGAM
+1280 SM
-1285 AAIAG
+1285 AAIAA
-1290 ALTLLMIP
+1290 ALNLLIVP
-1298 IAVLGHMSLWSLAKG
+1298 IAILGHMSLWSLAKG
-1313 LGAIAASLTVMFV
+1313 LGAIAASLTVMFI

-1440 VNIGDAIGAILPTIA
+1440 VNIGDAIGAVLPTIA

-1462 VDTVQEFANSIPELL
+1462 VGTVQEFANSIPELL
-1477 AAVSTVLD
+1477 AAVSTVID
-1485 ALCGFVITK
+1485 ALCAFVVTK

-1503 VFIDNALKSA
+1503 VFIDNALRSA

-1526 ILVAALKA
+1526 IIVAALKA

-1558 TGLQQADPGKLTLM
+1558 TGLRNTDPGKLTMM
-1572 LLSFGIMAGIFHIM
+1572 LVSFGVMAAIFHII

-1600 GSMIALMYAMS
+1600 GSMIALMYAMA
-1611 GVFAILGTIDS
+1611 GVFAVLGTINPG
-1622 KNLYASAIA
+1622 NLLASALA
-1631 INGTLLVMAISFKM
+1631 INATFLAMTVTFK
-1645 ISKIR
+1645 ILSKMR
-1650 MSVAKALPVLGIMAL
+1650 LSVAKALPVLGLMAI

-1675 LLSTINAD
+1675 LLSGINGL
-1683 NAIKMS
+1683 NALAMA
-1689 GAISLSLLAISGVM
+1689 GAITTALLGLSATM
-1703 TICAAINPAGAISA
+1703 AICAAINPAGAISA
-1717 VGSIATFITALG
+1717 VGAIATF
-1729 VMLIALGGIK
+1729 LGGLALVVAAAGAIK
-1739 HIPGVEWV
+1739 QIPGVEWLV
-1747 IKQGGDFLK
+1747 KQGGDFLK
-1756 TIGEALGKFVGGIVG
+1756 SIGEALGKFVGGIVG
-1771 GIASGASDGL
+1771 GIAQGAADGL

-1786 ALGGFMKDVK
+1786 ALGGFMKDVT
-1796 PFFEGLKD
+1796 PFFEGLKN
-1804 LDPKILDKTKL
+1804 LDPNIMDKTKL
-1815 LSNVLKAVGDAL
+1815 LAEAMKSIGEAL
-1827 ASISIAKSVGGK
+1827 TNITVAKSIGGK

-1845 TDALTGLA
+1845 TDALVGLA
-1853 DGIKSYLDSMKG
+1853 DGMKAYLDAMKG
-1865 VDLDALNASIAPLKA
+1865 VNLESLAATIAPLKTLSDIINA
-1880 LQEVIASIPPAGGI
+1880 IPSAGGI
-1894 AQVIMGSQNW
+1894 QQAITGSKNW
-1904 ATLGDGLVDL
+1904 STLGDGLVDL
-1914 AKALKG
+1914 AKTLKN
-1920 FGTEVAGVDTETI
+1920 FGKEVDGVNTSAI
-1933 SSAAP
+1933 SAAAP
-1938 AMQAL
+1938 AMKAL
-1943 TDVLNNVPSAGGIQ
+1943 TDVLNAIPDDDGFWQGLAGH
-1957 QFIAGSKNWST
+1957 KDWST
-1968 LSANLPAMGKALK
+1968 LSDNLEHMGEALK
-1981 TFGNNIKGI
+1981 TFGNNVNGVNTKAI
-1990 KPDGIQAAAPAMQAL
+1990 AAAVPAMKAL
-2005 TGVLNALPDD
+2005 VEVLNTLPND
-2015 DGLWQRAA
+2015 DGWWQGLS
-2023 GHKDWKTLGNNL
+2023 GHKDWKTLSNNL
-2035 VDLGVTLV
+2035 EQMGTALKTFGVNVDGV
-2043 LFSQGAAGINV
+2043 NV
-2054 ANIQNA
+2054 KAIQTSIPA
-2060 VPGMQALVNVLNAI
+2060 MKALVGVLNAI
-2074 PRDNGWVQGLIG
+2074 PSDGSWWQKTFEGS
-2086 DKKWSTISDGLI
+2086 KKWSTLSTGLSD
-2098 TMGTSL
+2098 MGRSL
-2104 KSYSN
+2104 QSYST

-2114 KVKAIQNSQAAVTAI
+2114 HVKAIQNSKPAIEAI
-2129 VNALSQVSNTGG
+2129 VDALNKVSNTGG
-2141 MGSWF
+2141 ARSWGE
-2146 VGNKNYEGFA
+2146 GNKNYEGFA
-2156 QAAGQ
+2156 QAAMQ
-2161 LANVLN
+2161 LAQLVDAMSSIKPINTKAIDGLGGVVDKVSALSDKKVNTSGIANLDKAVGSLN
-2167 KMSGIKA
+2167 SILGKINGAIGKFDPKPLSNKLDSLKQLMSGI
-2174 INTSALD
+2174 S
-2181 SMGTFVNKLSSLANT
+2181 GV
-2196 NVNIGGLNNI
+2196 
-2206 KGAAS
+2206 GA
-2211 ALSGTLGTLNS
+2211 
-2222 ALGSVDPAPLVA
+2222 
-2234 KVDAVHKLMD
+2234 
-2244 NLSGIG
+2244 
-2250 STQFNAVSLLPIN
+2250 TQFSAVSLLPIN
-2263 NAIDTISQCVNKLNG
+2263 NSIDTISQCVGKLNKLK
-2278 ININAEVVSVISVQL
+2278 INPEAVS
-2293 NALVNAISSV
+2293 AISTQLSALIGAISKV
-2303 PATLDVTSLS
+2303 PASLNVTSLS
-2313 TALNT
+2313 TAMNT
-2318 IATLPLDAVGEKF
+2318 IATLPLDSVGAKF
-2331 IMCGDAINNG
+2331 IMGGDSIRNG
-2341 VTAITNAINA
+2341 VKSITNALRA
-2351 GNASISA
+2351 GNKDISGA
-2358 ALLSLTMTLNG
+2358 INSLSGTLNG
-2369 LQVTSNVAAQMD
+2369 LHVTSNVSSQMSA
-2381 GITNSV
+2381 ISNSI
-2387 NSGANNVNTAINN
+2387 NNGANNVTGSVRRLIGTLSNNAGAIGGAINRWIGPVRASLGAVAGAIASRAGAMRDSGNKLGNAIVNGAKAGANKLGGALNGAINN
-2400 LVTTLNNDAIAIGAA
+2400 AARAAGGHSGAFHN
-2415 ISSWIGPIQ
+2415 
-2424 SALEAV
+2424 V
-2430 ANAIK
+2430 
-2435 SRATLMEESGSKLGK
+2435 
-2450 AIVDGAEEKT
+2450 
-2460 KRLGHALSA
+2460 
-2469 PIKKAA
+2469 
-2475 KSINDHVS
+2475 
-2483 TFYDAGV
+2483 GV
-2490 NLAQG
+2490 NLARG
-2495 LIDGMASM
+2495 LINGMDSM
-2503 AATVAQTAW
+2503 ARQVANTAW
-2512 NMGRSAAE
+2512 NMGHNAAVH
-2520 NVKAGAEVRSP
+2520 VKRGAQVHSP
-2531 SRFTRRVGRFID
+2531 SKFTRQVGRFID
-2543 DGLILGMK
+2543 EGLILGMK
-2551 DNLSSITTTANMI
+2551 DNLSGITSTANMI

-2572 KNAMSALNDITID
+2572 KNAMSALNNITID

-2605 AKLANSLLDTKMDFV
+2605 AKLANSLLDTKMDLV
-2620 PRPVALSNISTLPN
+2620 PRPVALSSISTLPN
-2634 NIQNG
+2634 NPQNG
-2639 NTLYADLM
+2639 NALYGDLM
-2647 AQPVVRN
+2647 PQQVVRN

-2670 TIYRNTRTQ
+2670 TIYRDTRTQ

-2686 EKLRSN
+2686 EKLRSK

>member
-96 EKASDGVKLTNI
+96 EKAADGVKLTGI
-108 KTSADSAAEAVKNS
+108 KASADNAAEAVKNS

-134 ADAKGLK
+134 ANAKGLK
-141 SVSVAAEEL
+141 SASAAAEEL

-174 RVKNAFSNLFSS
+174 RVKTAFSNLFSR
-186 FSLKKASSEVDGFRL
+186 FSLKEASSEVDGFRL
-201 KLDALSVV
+201 KLDAMSVV

-372 NIDWKYA
+372 AIDWKYA
-379 AHAAQD
+379 ASAAQD

-416 AISELVKQGYTEK
+416 AVSELVKQGYTEK

-454 IDTLREAI
+454 IDTLREAV

-497 SAKHRNDFLRAGM
+497 SAKKRNDFLRAGM

-519 QGIADTEVFTN
+519 DGIADTEVFTN

-575 AETTATVNGYDL
+575 AETTKTVNSYDL

-637 ANIANDLK
+637 TNIANDLK
-645 AVFTTISNAWH
+645 AVFSTISNAWH

-669 SLTVG
+669 NLTVG

-708 IVVTVAKIF
+708 VVVTVAKIF

-773 HELRTNIEGIFG
+773 HELRTDIEGIFG

-821 KCGGAFGS
+821 KCGNAFGS

-835 THTKKSM
+835 TRTKKSM
-842 DAIGKGMAAFHAA
+842 DAIGRGMAAFHAS
-855 MITLGQKVKAFGSTV
+855 MITLGQKVKAFGSAV

-875 KIDFFSIFER
+875 KIDFFTIFER
-885 ILQLLKGGAL
+885 ILQLLKGGVL

-906 IGLNKKGEELK
+906 VGLNKKGEELK
-917 KNTFVEAIKSVLN
+917 KNTFVEAIKSVLD

-944 VTALLVIAGS
+944 VTALLVIAGA
-954 IKLLADAL
+954 IKMLADAL
-962 TELANI
+962 VELANI
-968 PIKKLAP
+968 PVKKLAP

-1027 LGLAVKLIA
+1027 LGFAVGQIA
-1036 QGVGSLKGMNI
+1036 KGVGSLKGMNV
-1047 AEIGVGFGG
+1047 AEIGAGFAG
-1056 VVAVIVAMAGASLAL
+1056 VAGVIVAMAGASLAL
-1071 AKVNPEAIT
+1071 AKVNPAAIAN
-1080 SVGRLLM
+1080 VGRLLTSM
-1087 SIGGAFIVIGIGLY
+1087 GGAIVILGIGLL
-1101 IVSKAVA
+1101 IVAKAVA
-1108 SFGNMNIGQIVQGFI
+1108 SFGKMNTKQIVQGFI
-1123 GFVLALG
+1123 GFAAALG
-1130 ILSGAI
+1130 LMSGAI
-1136 IGLNSIKFK
+1136 IGINLIKFN
-1145 RRKLLAM
+1145 RRRLYTMAHDM
-1152 GQDLLVVSLAMIPLA
+1152 LVISLAMLPLA
-1167 MAIKML
+1167 LAIRMI
-1173 GSMSWESLGKGLGGM
+1173 GSMDAATLAKGLIGM
-1188 IVALGVVGGVIIA
+1188 TVALGAVGIFMIA
-1201 INRLSKIKGE
+1201 VNKLSGA
-1211 DNGGQ
+1211 NGS
-1216 FIKIGGQLM
+1216 ITKAGGQLM
-1225 LIAVAMN
+1225 LIA
-1232 LLVAPIALLGH
+1232 IALNLMTLPIKLIGS
-1243 MSLESL
+1243 MDVATL
-1249 AKGLGSVAI
+1249 AKGLGSIAI
-1258 VLLIVKKA
+1258 LLGTLITAMKFMANNSGPGMAKAAGSMMVMA
-1266 MAGMSGMDTKSALE
+1266 MALTMLALPISILGKMDLAT
-1280 SAGAM
+1280 
-1285 AAIAG
+1285 
-1290 ALTLLMIP
+1290 
-1298 IAVLGHMSLWSLAKG
+1298 LAKG
-1313 LGAIAASLTVMFV
+1313 LIGMGV
-1326 ALAAFS
+1326 ALGIMVVG
-1332 ALPNMNASVAVPII
+1332 LNAIKNVPKGAGIQIASI
-1346 ALAGS
+1346 ALS
-1351 LLLMAHALKAFNK
+1351 MMLMARAMRALDK
-1364 VSWESIGK
+1364 VSWESVAK
-1372 GLLMLGVSVGTLVGI
+1372 GLIMMGGSIAVLLVVGKISSAAGSSLEKLGTAMRNVGL
-1387 GYISHK
+1387 
-1393 AGAGLKEVGEAM
+1393 
-1405 KNIGIGALA
+1405 GALA
-1414 LSASFYLVVQAIT
+1414 FAAAMYVVVKAMT
-1427 ALHNANISLEEVL
+1427 LMKDANISLSDIIMQLGE
-1440 VNIGDAIGAILPTIA
+1440 GIGAILPAIA
-1455 RALVKTL
+1455 KALVKSL
-1462 VDTVQEFANSIPELL
+1462 VGMVQEFANSIPELL
-1477 AAVSTVLD
+1477 DAVGTVLD
-1485 ALCGFVITK
+1485 ALCNFVIVK
-1494 SPEFCEAFM
+1494 SPELCEAFLAL
-1503 VFIDNALKSA
+1503 IDNALKA
-1513 AGHADSIANSIVV
+1513 TANHADSIANSIVV
-1526 ILVAALKA
+1526 IIVAALKA

-1558 TGLQQADPGKLTLM
+1558 TGLRNTDPGKLTMM
-1572 LLSFGIMAGIFHIM
+1572 LVSFGVMAAIFHVM

-1600 GSMIALMYAMS
+1600 GSMIALMYAMA
-1611 GVFAILGTIDS
+1611 GVFAVLGTINPG
-1622 KNLYASAIA
+1622 NLLASALA
-1631 INGTLLVMAISFKM
+1631 INGTFIALTFTFK
-1645 ISKIR
+1645 ILSKMR
-1650 MSVAKALPVLGIMAL
+1650 LSVAKALPVLGLMAI

-1675 LLSTINAD
+1675 LLSGINGL
-1683 NAIKMS
+1683 NALAMA
-1689 GAISLSLLAISGVM
+1689 GAITTALLGLSATM
-1703 TICAAINPAGAISA
+1703 AICAAINPAGAISA
-1717 VGSIATFITALG
+1717 VGAIATFITG
-1729 VMLIALGGIK
+1729 IAAVVAAAGAIK
-1739 HIPGVEWV
+1739 QIPGAEWLV
-1747 IKQGGDFLK
+1747 KQGGDFLK

-1771 GIASGASDGL
+1771 GIANGAADGL

-1786 ALGGFMKDVK
+1786 ALGGFMKDIT
-1796 PFFEGLKD
+1796 PFFEGLKS
-1804 LDPKILDKTKL
+1804 LDPKIMDKTKL
-1815 LSNVLKAVGDAL
+1815 LADVLK
-1827 ASISIAKSVGGK
+1827 SIGESLTNINMAKSIGGK

-1853 DGIKSYLDSMKG
+1853 DGIKAYLDAMKG
-1865 VDLDALNASIAPLKA
+1865 VDLDALNSTIAPLKA
-1880 LQEVIASIPPAGGI
+1880 LSDVIAAIPPAGGI
-1894 AQVIMGSQNW
+1894 QQVITGSQNW
-1904 ATLGDGLVDL
+1904 ATLGNGLVDL
-1914 AKALKG
+1914 AKTLKS
-1920 FGTEVAGVDTETI
+1920 FGTEVAGVNTEAI

-1957 QFIAGSKNWST
+1957 QFIAGSKNWKT

-1981 TFGNNIKGI
+1981 TFGDNIDGI
-1990 KPDGIQAAAPAMQAL
+1990 KPDGIQAAAPAMKAL

-2015 DGLWQRAA
+2015 DGLWQKVG

-2074 PRDNGWVQGLIG
+2074 PRDNGWLQGLIG

-2129 VNALSQVSNTGG
+2129 VNALNQVSNTGG

-2161 LANVLN
+2161 LANVLG

-2174 INTSALD
+2174 INTSTLD

-2206 KGAAS
+2206 KSAAS
-2211 ALSGTLGTLNS
+2211 ALSGTLGTLS
-2222 ALGSVDPAPLVA
+2222 STLGKINPAPLSA
-2234 KVDAVHKLMD
+2234 KVDGIRQLMSSI
-2244 NLSGIG
+2244 SGVG
-2250 STQFNAVSLLPIN
+2250 STQFSAVSLLPIN
-2263 NAIDTISQCVNKLNG
+2263 NAIDTISQCVNKLNKL
-2278 ININAEVVSVISVQL
+2278 NINPGVVSAISAQL
-2293 NALVNAISSV
+2293 SGLVSAISSV
-2303 PATLDVTSLS
+2303 PATLNVTSLS
-2313 TALNT
+2313 TAMNT
-2318 IATLPLDAVGEKF
+2318 IATLPLDAVGAKF
-2331 IMCGDAINNG
+2331 IMGGDAINKG
-2341 VTAITNAINA
+2341 VTAITNALNA
-2351 GNASISA
+2351 GNASISTA
-2358 ALLSLTMTLNG
+2358 ILSLSNTLNG
-2369 LQVTSNVAAQMD
+2369 LQVTSNVANQMA
-2381 GITNSV
+2381 GISNSI
-2387 NSGANNVNTAINN
+2387 NSGANNVLGSMNRLTSTLSNN
-2400 LVTTLNNDAIAIGAA
+2400 AGRIGSA
-2415 ISSWIGPIQ
+2415 ISRWIGPAQ
-2424 SALEAV
+2424 ASLSSV
-2430 ANAIK
+2430 ANAVAAK
-2435 SRATLMEESGSKLGK
+2435 AGAMKASGAKLGR
-2450 AIVDGAEEKT
+2450 AIVNGAKESANK
-2460 KRLGHALSA
+2460 LGGAVNGIINNAARAAGSHSA
-2469 PIKKAA
+2469 AFH
-2475 KSINDHVS
+2475 N
-2483 TFYDAGV
+2483 AGV
-2490 NLAQG
+2490 NLARG
-2495 LIDGMASM
+2495 LINGMDSM
-2503 AATVAQTAW
+2503 ARQVANTAW
-2512 NMGRSAAE
+2512 NMGHNAAV
-2520 NVKAGAEVRSP
+2520 NVKRGAVVKSP
-2531 SRFTRRVGRFID
+2531 SRFTRQVGRFID
-2543 DGLILGMK
+2543 EGLILGMK
-2551 DNLSSITTTANMI
+2551 DNLSGITSTANMI

-2572 KNAMSALNDITID
+2572 KNAMSALNNITID

-2605 AKLANSLLDTKMDFV
+2605 AKLANSLLDTKMDFI
-2620 PRPVALSNISTLPN
+2620 PRPVALSSISTLPN

-2639 NTLYADLM
+2639 NGLYGDLM
-2647 AQPVVRN
+2647 PQQVVRN

-2670 TIYRNTRTQ
+2670 TIYRDTRTQ

>member
-33 KKALNLKNVD
+33 KKALNLKDVD

-96 EKASDGVKLTNI
+96 EKAADGVTLTGI
-108 KTSADSAAEAVKNS
+108 KTSADNAAEAVKNS

-134 ADAKGLK
+134 ANAKGLK
-141 SVSVAAEEL
+141 SASAAAEEL
-150 NKNVQNVKLNPLQRA
+150 NRNVQNVKLNPLQRA

-174 RVKNAFSNLFSS
+174 RVKTAFTNLFSR
-186 FSLKKASSEVDGFRL
+186 FSLKEASSEVDGFRL
-201 KLDALSVV
+201 KLDAMSVV

-214 SRLTNAAINFGQKA
+214 SRLTNAAINFGQRA

-372 NIDWKYA
+372 AIDWKYA
-379 AHAAQD
+379 ASAAKD

-416 AISELVKQGYTEK
+416 AVAGLVQQGYTQQ

-454 IDTLREAI
+454 IDTLREAV

-497 SAKHRNDFLRAGM
+497 SAKRRNDFLRAGM

-519 QGIADTEVFTN
+519 DGIADTEVFTN

-637 ANIANDLK
+637 TNIANDLK
-645 AVFTTISNAWH
+645 AVFSTISNAWH

-669 SLTVG
+669 NLTVG

-708 IVVTVAKIF
+708 VVVTVAKIF
-717 GTGLKMAFKALGVVL
+717 GTGLRIAFKALGVVL

-757 VVGTWTASIGI
+757 VVDTWTASIGI

-773 HELRTNIEGIFG
+773 HELRADIEGIFG

-800 IMDKAITN
+800 IMDKAISN

-821 KCGGAFGS
+821 KCGNAFGS

-835 THTKKSM
+835 NHTKKSM
-842 DAIGKGMAAFHAA
+842 DAIGRGMASFHAA
-855 MITLGQKVKAFGSTV
+855 MITLGQKIKVFGSAV

-875 KIDFFSIFER
+875 KIDFFSVFEKV
-885 ILQLLKGGAL
+885 LQLLKGGVL

-906 IGLNKKGEELK
+906 VGMNKRGEELK

-944 VTALLVIAGS
+944 VTALLVIAGA
-954 IKLLADAL
+954 IKMLADAL
-962 TELANI
+962 TELSNI
-968 PIKKLAP
+968 PVKKLAP

-1019 KCAVGFAA
+1019 KCAIGFAA
-1027 LGLAVKLIA
+1027 LGFAVGEIA
-1036 QGVGSLKGMNI
+1036 KGVGSLKGMNV
-1047 AEIGVGFGG
+1047 AEIGAGFAG
-1056 VVAVIVAMAGASLAL
+1056 VAGVIVAMAGASLAL
-1071 AKVNPEAIT
+1071 AKVNPAAIANIGKLLT
-1080 SVGRLLM
+1080 SM
-1087 SIGGAFIVIGIGLY
+1087 GGAIVILGIGLY
-1101 IVSKAVA
+1101 VVSKAVA
-1108 SFGNMNIGQIVQGFI
+1108 SFGKMNTKQIVQGFI
-1123 GFVLALG
+1123 GFAAALG
-1130 ILSGAI
+1130 LMSGAI
-1136 IGLNSIKFK
+1136 IGINLIKFN
-1145 RRKLLAM
+1145 RRKLYTMAHDILAI
-1152 GQDLLVVSLAMIPLA
+1152 SLAMIPLA
-1167 MAIKML
+1167 MAIRML
-1173 GSMSWESLGKGLGGM
+1173 GSMSWESLAKGLGGM
-1188 IVALGVVGGVIIA
+1188 TVALGVIGGVMIA
-1201 INRLSKIKGE
+1201 VNRLSGFGAAKG
-1211 DNGGQ
+1211 DLV
-1216 FIKIGGQLM
+1216 KIGGQLM
-1225 LIAVAMN
+1225 LIAIAIN

-1243 MSLESL
+1243 MNLSTL
-1249 AKGLGSVAI
+1249 AKGLGGLAV
-1258 VLLIVKKA
+1258 VLLVVNKA
-1266 MAGMSGMDTKSALE
+1266 LVSMNGTNAASILKSSAAMMALAVALNMLILPIE
-1280 SAGAM
+1280 MLGHMNLGTLAKGIGAM
-1285 AAIAG
+1285 AA
-1290 ALTLLMIP
+1290 ALTVIL
-1298 IAVLGHMSLWSLAKG
+1298 IALHHTKEVD
-1313 LGAIAASLTVMFV
+1313 AS
-1326 ALAAFS
+1326 A
-1332 ALPNMNASVAVPII
+1332 AVPIVSL
-1346 ALAGS
+1346 ALS
-1351 LLLMAHALKAFNK
+1351 LLVMAKALKAFDK

-1372 GLLMLGVSVGTLVGI
+1372 GLIMLGTSVGVLVGL

-1440 VNIGDAIGAILPTIA
+1440 VNIGDAIGAVSPTIA

-1462 VDTVQEFANSIPELL
+1462 VGTVQEFANSIPELL
-1477 AAVSTVLD
+1477 AAVSTVID
-1485 ALCGFVITK
+1485 ALCAFVVTK

-1503 VFIDNALKSA
+1503 VFIDNALRSA

-1526 ILVAALKA
+1526 ILVASLKA

-1558 TGLQQADPGKLTLM
+1558 TGLRNTDPGKLTMM
-1572 LLSFGIMAGIFHIM
+1572 LVSFGVMAAIFHVM

-1600 GSMIALMYAMS
+1600 GSMIALMYAMA
-1611 GVFAILGTIDS
+1611 GVFAVLGTINPGS
-1622 KNLYASAIA
+1622 LLASALA
-1631 INGTLLVMAISFKM
+1631 MNGTLLVMAVSFKI

-1650 MSVAKALPVLGIMAL
+1650 TSVAKALPVLGMMAL

-1689 GAISLSLLAISGVM
+1689 GAISLALLSISGAM
-1703 TICAAINPAGAISA
+1703 AICAAINPAGALSA

-1729 VMLIALGGIK
+1729 VMLVALGGLK
-1739 HIPGVEWV
+1739 QIPGLEWV

-1771 GIASGASDGL
+1771 GIANGAADGL

-1786 ALGGFMKDVK
+1786 ALGGFMKDIT
-1796 PFFEGLKD
+1796 PFFEGLKS
-1804 LDPKILDKTKL
+1804 LDPKIMDKTKL
-1815 LSNVLKAVGDAL
+1815 LAEVLK
-1827 ASISIAKSVGGK
+1827 SIGESLTNINMAKSIGGK

-1853 DGIKSYLDSMKG
+1853 EGMKAYLDAMKG
-1865 VDLDALNASIAPLKA
+1865 VDLDALNSTIAPLKA
-1880 LQEVIASIPPAGGI
+1880 LSDVIAAIPPAGGI
-1894 AQVIMGSQNW
+1894 QQVITGSQNW
-1904 ATLGDGLVDL
+1904 ATLGNGLVDL
-1914 AKALKG
+1914 AKTLKS
-1920 FGTEVAGVDTETI
+1920 FGTEVAGVNTEVI

-1943 TDVLNNVPSAGGIQ
+1943 TNVLNNVPSAGGIA
-1957 QFIAGSKNWST
+1957 QFIAGSKNWNT
-1968 LSANLPAMGKALK
+1968 LSANLPAMGNALK
-1981 TFGNNIKGI
+1981 TFGDNVSGVKA
-1990 KPDGIQAAAPAMQAL
+1990 DGIQAAVPAMQAL
-2005 TGVLNALPDD
+2005 TGVLNALPND
-2015 DGLWQRAA
+2015 DGLWQILS
-2023 GHKDWKTLGNNL
+2023 GHKDWNSLGANL
-2035 VDLGVTLV
+2035 SAMGISLTNFSNAVAGV
-2043 LFSQGAAGINV
+2043 NV

-2060 VPGMQALVNVLNAI
+2060 VPGMQALTGVLNAM
-2074 PRDNGWVQGLIG
+2074 PKDGGLFQAIFG
-2086 DKKWSTISDGLI
+2086 RKQWSTISDGLI

-2104 KSYSN
+2104 SSYST
-2109 SVDGL
+2109 SVSGL
-2114 KVKAIQNSQAAVTAI
+2114 NVPAIQKSQLAVAAI
-2129 VNALSQVSNTGG
+2129 VGALNQVSNTGG

-2146 VGNKNYEGFA
+2146 FGNKNYEGFA

-2161 LANVLN
+2161 LANVLG

-2206 KGAAS
+2206 KSAAS
-2211 ALSGTLGTLNS
+2211 ALSGTLGTLS
-2222 ALGSVDPAPLVA
+2222 STLGKINPAPLSA
-2234 KVDAVHKLMD
+2234 KVDGIRQLMSSI
-2244 NLSGIG
+2244 SGVG
-2250 STQFNAVSLLPIN
+2250 STQFSAVSLLPIN
-2263 NAIDTISQCVNKLNG
+2263 NAIDTISQCVNKLNKL
-2278 ININAEVVSVISVQL
+2278 NINPGVVSAISVQL
-2293 NALVNAISSV
+2293 SGLVSAISSV
-2303 PATLDVTSLS
+2303 PATLNVTSLA
-2313 TALNT
+2313 TAMNT
-2318 IATLPLDAVGEKF
+2318 IATLPLDAVGAKF
-2331 IMCGDAINNG
+2331 IMGGDAINKG
-2341 VTAITNAINA
+2341 VTAITNALNA
-2351 GNASISA
+2351 GNASISTA
-2358 ALLSLTMTLNG
+2358 ILSLSNTLNG
-2369 LQVTSNVAAQMD
+2369 LQVTSNVANQMA
-2381 GITNSV
+2381 GISNSI
-2387 NSGANNVNTAINN
+2387 NSGANNVLGSMNRLTSTLANN
-2400 LVTTLNNDAIAIGAA
+2400 AGRIGSA
-2415 ISSWIGPIQ
+2415 ISRWIGPAQ
-2424 SALEAV
+2424 ASLSSV
-2430 ANAIK
+2430 ANAVAAK
-2435 SRATLMEESGSKLGK
+2435 AGAMKASGAKLGR
-2450 AIVDGAEEKT
+2450 AIVNGAKESANK
-2460 KRLGHALSA
+2460 LGGAVNG
-2469 PIKKAA
+2469 IINNAA
-2475 KSINDHVS
+2475 RAAGSHSGAFHN
-2483 TFYDAGV
+2483 AGV

-2495 LIDGMASM
+2495 LINGMNSM
-2503 AATVAQTAW
+2503 ARQVANTAW
-2512 NMGRSAAE
+2512 NMGHNAAVH
-2520 NVKAGAEVRSP
+2520 VKRGAVVKSP
-2531 SRFTRRVGRFID
+2531 SRFTRQVGRFID
-2543 DGLILGMK
+2543 EGLILGMK
-2551 DNLSSITTTANMI
+2551 DNLSGITSTANMI

-2572 KNAMSALNDITID
+2572 KNAMSALNNITID

-2620 PRPVALSNISTLPN
+2620 PRPVALSSISTLPN

-2639 NTLYADLM
+2639 NGLYGDLM
-2647 AQPVVRN
+2647 PQQVVRN

-2670 TIYRNTRTQ
+2670 TIYRDTRTQ